1 MFERADI
8 DHSTVDLKFDD
19 ATADALMKVCR
30 DAASALEEKIPAQ
43 KTAADTALQEF
54 KGHFSEVYKRNIEVA
69 VDNGTAIA
77 GRLRQFA
84 DGVQKLKDSAARER
98 ENRRKMRDYEENTP
112 EVVKG
117 AIEWAGWGPK
127 VDHEE
132 APTFNT
138 DAPEAAKREHP
149 APAANAG
156 SPSDTSSARPSDL
169 RSSSTVSQSLHDD
182 FQTTP
187 NSIRA
192 KAADFKDKCQ
202 WGTADCEPIL
212 QPFEAWITANES
224 EAKWAQVVADAFATA
239 GSEHEI
245 NKLSNQ
251 TIQQYLESHGVANYN
266 REDLKVPAASLEGRA
281 TSSGYANDPVNV
293 ATGNFIEEEID
304 IAFSNLASSC
314 AVTRM
319 YNSLTV
325 HGNGDDLPPLA
336 GVFGPGWSSNLD
348 TVLNFSD
355 EGATWI
361 MPDGRH
367 LLFARAGE
375 GFARVETDP
384 SWLTRTGASE
394 IATTPMGR
402 FILETCALSTET
414 DLYIIS
420 DNQGHQWFFTLTGA
434 WLGST
439 GGEGTTLAVTRAAD
453 GLISSLVHE
462 LNRSITFD
470 YVDGLVAVAR
480 TSAGERVE
488 YAYAPAGSTATGHLV
503 SVTSGA
509 GTRTYEHDDN
519 ALIHR
524 VIAADGTVEVTNT
537 YDESARIA
545 HQHTEYGRDVRY
557 LYLDGGV
564 TEVADEDGS
573 QANVWISDDSGRLTA
588 IIDADGGRTSFGYDR
603 FSNRIRVIDRDGSR
617 TTRISDSRGRITR
630 DVTPEGQDTRYA
642 YDEYDRVTAVSISAF
657 EADPKKRYEAT
668 QARRNAADTEA
679 DTGEVTPISTITYE
693 YANAWDHNPSR
704 VVDALGGVTELNW
717 EGGLLTSLTGPEGV
731 SMTLNYDEFGN
742 LTSFADQEGNITS
755 FTYTAAGHLAQ
766 VTTPL
771 GLTTSFTH
779 DAAGNITGR
788 QDPDGSRW
796 KFEYTAGR
804 RLVAVIDPSGARTS
818 YEYGPSGDMT
828 AVIDPL
834 GRRTERTFDKNG
846 NVATVTLPNGGVFS
860 YVWDGLSRLIR
871 TVDPAGGHWENTYDA
886 ASVLT
891 KMTDPTGVRVRTQ
904 ADRKSGSVTSWDGT
918 DGVRVK
924 FDHLGRPVAR
934 EEIFSP
940 TEAAQEAPKARA
952 EKTDTP
958 ESAAELVV
966 YDPAGNPVEIL
977 DAEGGLTRYEYNLA
991 SQLVRQVSPV
1001 GRITAYTYNS
1011 CGRLD
1016 SVTEGAETAEAVTTR
1031 YSYDA
1036 DGRLTERNLPGM
1048 SEKITYDANSRVVSV
1063 IGGSGG
1069 DAFYTY
1075 DACGR
1080 VRSIRDAAWG
1090 TRKFSYDAAGQV
1102 TEVTNGLGGVT
1113 RYTYD
1118 DAGNV
1123 TKVTDPAG
1131 RITTYEY
1138 DVLGNMV
1145 KTMDPAGAITL
1156 YEYDAAGR
1164 VLRVVDAAQKVHA
1177 WGYDSSGA
1185 ACAYSV
1191 DGTEQ
1196 LRVDR
1201 DNRTR
1206 SVTVTDYAAGIPA
1219 DDRDGNLP
1227 WVSRYELDRLGR
1239 ITSVARSWGKFQS
1252 ATSNGAYELS
1262 YAYDADGYRTG
1273 FTSPYGALA
1282 YTRNAVGSISAI
1294 TNTDTGEQSS
1304 LGYDAAGALIR
1315 AQVADT
1321 VRSWTY
1327 DGHGAITGYTETAA
1341 DADNS
1346 ADVRVEVIRDEAGRI
1361 VGVDSAAGLITYAY
1375 DGAGQLVSARRGNE
1389 RMSWVWDAAGCLI
1402 REEYTRNTTTGE
1414 DATDNAASEAAGW
1427 VRVLVYDDA
1436 AQVRAIGTYTATSVV
1451 DNADSGAEQVREF
1464 LSGGNASE
1472 FTAQLPEHVDLN
1484 FAGDGRTVEGLPLT
1498 LVRLYSYDAV
1508 GRRTGEVASDGSS
1521 VTMGYSLA
1529 GSIASMTTADSGSCT
1544 RVQVAAGVAGDVAG
1558 ISSLASGWIPVV
1570 MDLTAEVPTVVGVGE
1585 MPVPTPGVSM
1595 LGAHASGGSGVRG
1608 TSSSVPAGG
1617 AGVLSGFTSNAGV
1630 SSVPGLASSA
1640 GLLDPFQLPITPL
1653 TGSDAAVAGAVP
1665 GVGINASGALTVG
1678 GFALMG
1684 ARVAD
1689 PVSRSF
1695 TSRDPLLPVPGA
1707 GWVGNPYSL
1716 IGNNPVGLVDP
1727 WGLSP
1732 ISREELDKARYEK
1745 SAAKW
1750 LDDHSQLIQVGLTVI
1765 GVGASILGFFVA
1777 GPVALVVLGAVAGA
1791 AMAGANAINEQRG
1804 PDGRINWGNV
1814 GRDMLIGGA
1823 FGALGGG
1830 AAKFG
1835 GAAMTR
1841 IMSSRGASAVQGM
1854 LKIDKL
1860 SRGAQAVTTKVM
1872 VNGAAGAANSFTQGF
1887 QDLALDTVN
1896 GREGDNREYSLKGH
1910 IVSTLSGGVF
1920 GGAGEI
1926 IRPVA
1931 GTIANLPKLAK
1942 YASPARKVLD
1952 IGLHTG
1958 LAGTQAAVES
1968 WGESKDGSI
1977 SADKVAFK
1985 TLEGFSKAHK
1995 NYNPQ
2000 GTFTNPRTI
2009 NQMGVIHPKSLSSY
2023 TDTQFGRDT
2032 LKNTMV
2038 GISKE
2043 NVTSFA
2049 LDERSNATSYLA
2061 ENHEKLW
2068 ENRGNLWDK
2077 RSELWS
2083 DYQEHRQSKD

>member
-156 SPSDTSSARPSDL
+156 NPSDTSSARPSDL

-192 KAADFKDKCQ
+192 KAADFEDKCQ

-212 QPFEAWITANES
+212 QPFEAWVTANES

-319 YNSLTV
+319 YNSLAV

-367 LLFARAGE
+367 LFFARAGE

-384 SWLTRTGASE
+384 YWLTRTGASE

-402 FILETCALSTET
+402 FILETCALSTEA

-462 LNRSITFD
+462 LNRSIMFD

-488 YAYAPAGSTATGHLV
+488 YAYAPAGSTAAGHLV
-503 SVTSGA
+503 SITSGA

-657 EADPKKRYEAT
+657 ETDPKKRYAAT
-668 QARRNAADTEA
+668 QARRNAADAEA

-742 LTSFADQEGNITS
+742 LTSFADQEGNTTS

-771 GLTTSFTH
+771 GFITSFTH

-804 RLVAVIDPSGARTS
+804 RLVAVIDPSGARTG

-834 GRRTERTFDKNG
+834 GRRTERTFDENG

-991 SQLVRQVSPV
+991 SQLVRQISPA

-1069 DAFYTY
+1069 DVFYTY

-1113 RYTYD
+1113 RYAYD
-1118 DAGNV
+1118 EAGNV

-1177 WGYDSSGA
+1177 WGYDSSGV

-1191 DGTEQ
+1191 DGNEQ

-1219 DDRDGNLP
+1219 DDRDENLP

-1239 ITSVARSWGKFQS
+1239 ITAVARSWGEAQS
-1252 ATSNGAYELS
+1252 PTSNGAYELS

-1282 YTRNAVGSISAI
+1282 YTRNAVGNISAI

-1346 ADVRVEVIRDEAGRI
+1346 ADVRVEIIRDEAGRI
-1361 VGVDSAAGLITYAY
+1361 VGVDSAAGLITYTY

-1414 DATDNAASEAAGW
+1414 DATDNTASEAAGW
-1427 VRVLVYDDA
+1427 VRVLAYDDA
-1436 AQVRAIGTYTATSVV
+1436 AQVRAIGTYTATSVA
-1451 DNADSGAEQVREF
+1451 DNADSDAEQVREF
-1464 LSGGNASE
+1464 LSSGNASE

-1529 GSIASMTTADSGSCT
+1529 GSIASMTTADSGSCA
-1544 RVQVAAGVAGDVAG
+1544 RVQVAAGVAGDIAG
-1558 ISSLASGWIPVV
+1558 ISSLASGWTPVV
-1570 MDLTAEVPTVVGVGE
+1570 MDPTAEVPTVVGVGE

-1595 LGAHASGGSGVRG
+1595 LGTPASGGSGVRG
-1608 TSSSVPAGG
+1608 TSSSVLAGG
-1617 AGVLSGFTSNAGV
+1617 AGVLGGFTSNAGV
-1630 SSVPGLASSA
+1630 SSVPGLAGPA

-1750 LDDHSQLIQVGLTVI
+1750 LDDNSEGIKIGLTIV
-1765 GVGASILGFFVA
+1765 GVLASAAGFLVA

-1791 AMAGANAINEQRG
+1791 AMAGASAIEENKG

-1830 AAKFG
+1830 VTKLG
-1835 GAAMTR
+1835 SSAMTKVLSTR
-1841 IMSSRGASAVQGM
+1841 AVNATKPM
-1854 LKIDKL
+1854 M
-1860 SRGAQAVTTKVM
+1860 QATKATRM
-1872 VNGAAGAANSFTQGF
+1872 FRAARTRAIIGGTSGAANSFTQGF
-1887 QDLALDTVN
+1887 RDLAFDKLY
-1896 GREGDNREYSLKGH
+1896 EGKEGYEPKYSLQNHLASTAVGGLTGS
-1910 IVSTLSGGVF
+1910 VSGLVSPAAGSLSKNPIKVGNVTLNNRRVLETAINGGVSF
-1920 GGAGEI
+1920 TGSVVED
-1926 IRPVA
+1926 
-1931 GTIANLPKLAK
+1931 LASGK
-1942 YASPARKVLD
+1942 EVSWSK
-1952 IGLHTG
+1952 
-1958 LAGTQAAVES
+1958 AAVEGTS
-1968 WGESKDGSI
+1968 GSFNGYKNFKAPTRADASTIQQLGYKSPNYLRTYLPSKHG
-1977 SADKVAFK
+1977 A
-1985 TLEGFSKAHK
+1985 TNLEGTMEDLA
-1995 NYNPQ
+1995 
-2000 GTFTNPRTI
+2000 
-2009 NQMGVIHPKSLSSY
+2009 
-2023 TDTQFGRDT
+2023 RD
-2032 LKNTMV
+2032 
-2038 GISKE
+2038 
-2043 NVTSFA
+2043 NVTSYFKKKA
-2049 LDERSNATSYLA
+2049 SGE
-2061 ENHEKLW
+2061 E
-2068 ENRGNLWDK
+2068 
-2077 RSELWS
+2077 
-2083 DYQEHRQSKD
+2083 

>member
-156 SPSDTSSARPSDL
+156 NPSDTSSARPSDL

-212 QPFEAWITANES
+212 QPFEAWVTANES

-325 HGNGDDLPPLA
+325 HGNGDDLPPMA

-367 LLFARAGE
+367 LFFARAGE

-384 SWLTRTGASE
+384 YWLTRTGASE

-402 FILETCALSTET
+402 FILETCALSTEA

-439 GGEGTTLAVTRAAD
+439 GGESTTLAVTRAAD

-657 EADPKKRYEAT
+657 ETDPKKRYAAT
-668 QARRNAADTEA
+668 QARRNAADAEA
-679 DTGEVTPISTITYE
+679 DNGEVTPISTITYE

-991 SQLVRQVSPV
+991 SQLVRQVSPA

-1069 DAFYTY
+1069 DVFYTY

-1118 DAGNV
+1118 EAGNV

-1145 KTMDPAGAITL
+1145 KTTDPAGAITL

-1177 WGYDSSGA
+1177 WGYDSSGV

-1191 DGTEQ
+1191 DGNEQ

-1219 DDRDGNLP
+1219 DDRDENLP

-1239 ITSVARSWGKFQS
+1239 ITAVARSWGEAQS
-1252 ATSNGAYELS
+1252 AASNGAYELS

-1273 FTSPYGALA
+1273 FTSPYGALT
-1282 YTRNAVGSISAI
+1282 YTRNAVGNISAI

-1346 ADVRVEVIRDEAGRI
+1346 ADVRVEIIRDEAGRI

-1414 DATDNAASEAAGW
+1414 DATNNTASEAAGW
-1427 VRVLVYDDA
+1427 VRVLAYDDA
-1436 AQVRAIGTYTATSVV
+1436 AQVRAIGTYTAASVA
-1451 DNADSGAEQVREF
+1451 DNADSDSGAEQVREF
-1464 LSGGNASE
+1464 LAGGNASE
-1472 FTAQLPEHVDLN
+1472 STAQLPEHVDLN

-1529 GSIASMTTADSGSCT
+1529 GSIASMTTADSGSCA
-1544 RVQVAAGVAGDVAG
+1544 RVQVAAGVAGDIAG

-1570 MDLTAEVPTVVGVGE
+1570 MDPTAEVPTVVGVGE
-1585 MPVPTPGVSM
+1585 MPVPTPGVNM
-1595 LGAHASGGSGVRG
+1595 LGAPASGGSGVRG
-1608 TSSSVPAGG
+1608 TSSSVLAGG
-1617 AGVLSGFTSNAGV
+1617 AGVLGGFTSNAGV

-1640 GLLDPFQLPITPL
+1640 GLLDPFQLPTTPL
-1653 TGSDAAVAGAVP
+1653 TGSDAAVP

-1750 LDDHSQLIQVGLTVI
+1750 LDDNSEGIKIGLTIV
-1765 GVGASILGFFVA
+1765 GVLASAAGFLVA

-1791 AMAGANAINEQRG
+1791 AMAGASAIEENKG

-1830 AAKFG
+1830 VTKLG
-1835 GAAMTR
+1835 SSAMTKVLSTR
-1841 IMSSRGASAVQGM
+1841 AVNATKPM
-1854 LKIDKL
+1854 M
-1860 SRGAQAVTTKVM
+1860 QATKATRM
-1872 VNGAAGAANSFTQGF
+1872 FRAARTRAIIGGTSGAANSFTQGF
-1887 QDLALDTVN
+1887 RDLAFDKLY
-1896 GREGDNREYSLKGH
+1896 EGKEGYEPKYSLQNHLASTAVGGLTGS
-1910 IVSTLSGGVF
+1910 VSGLVSPAAGSLSKNPIKVGNVTLNNRRVLETAINGGVSF
-1920 GGAGEI
+1920 TGSVVED
-1926 IRPVA
+1926 
-1931 GTIANLPKLAK
+1931 LASGK
-1942 YASPARKVLD
+1942 EVSWSK
-1952 IGLHTG
+1952 
-1958 LAGTQAAVES
+1958 AAVEGTS
-1968 WGESKDGSI
+1968 GSFNGYKNFKAPTRADASTIQQLGYKSPNYLRTYLPSKHG
-1977 SADKVAFK
+1977 A
-1985 TLEGFSKAHK
+1985 TNLEGTMEDLA
-1995 NYNPQ
+1995 
-2000 GTFTNPRTI
+2000 
-2009 NQMGVIHPKSLSSY
+2009 
-2023 TDTQFGRDT
+2023 RD
-2032 LKNTMV
+2032 
-2038 GISKE
+2038 
-2043 NVTSFA
+2043 NVTSYFKKKA
-2049 LDERSNATSYLA
+2049 SGE
-2061 ENHEKLW
+2061 E
-2068 ENRGNLWDK
+2068 
-2077 RSELWS
+2077 
-2083 DYQEHRQSKD
+2083 

>member
-156 SPSDTSSARPSDL
+156 NPSDTSSARPSDL

-212 QPFEAWITANES
+212 QPFEAWVTANES

-304 IAFSNLASSC
+304 IAFSNFASSC

-319 YNSLTV
+319 YNSLAV

-367 LLFARAGE
+367 LFFARAGE

-384 SWLTRTGASE
+384 YWLTRTGASE

-402 FILETCALSTET
+402 FILETCALSTEA
-414 DLYIIS
+414 DLYIVS

-488 YAYAPAGSTATGHLV
+488 YAYAPAGSTAAGHLV

-657 EADPKKRYEAT
+657 ETDPKKRYEAT
-668 QARRNAADTEA
+668 QARRNAADAEA
-679 DTGEVTPISTITYE
+679 DNGEVTPISTITYE

-742 LTSFADQEGNITS
+742 LTSFADQEGNTTS

-834 GRRTERTFDKNG
+834 GRRTERTFDENG

-991 SQLVRQVSPV
+991 SQLVRQISPA

-1048 SEKITYDANSRVVSV
+1048 SEKITYDANSRVISV

-1069 DAFYTY
+1069 DVFYTY

-1118 DAGNV
+1118 EAGNV

-1177 WGYDSSGA
+1177 WGYDSSGV

-1191 DGTEQ
+1191 DGNEQ

-1219 DDRDGNLP
+1219 DDRDENLP

-1239 ITSVARSWGKFQS
+1239 ITSVARSWGEFQS
-1252 ATSNGAYELS
+1252 AASGSGAYELS

-1282 YTRNAVGSISAI
+1282 YTRNAVGNISAI

-1327 DGHGAITGYTETAA
+1327 DGHGAITGYSETAA

-1346 ADVRVEVIRDEAGRI
+1346 ADVRVEIIRDEAGRI

-1427 VRVLVYDDA
+1427 VRVLAYDDA
-1436 AQVRAIGTYTATSVV
+1436 AQVRAIGTYTATSVA
-1451 DNADSGAEQVREF
+1451 DNADSDSGAEQVREF

-1472 FTAQLPEHVDLN
+1472 FTAQLPERVDLN

-1529 GSIASMTTADSGSCT
+1529 GSIASMTTADSGSCA
-1544 RVQVAAGVAGDVAG
+1544 RVQVAAGVAGDIAG
-1558 ISSLASGWIPVV
+1558 ISSLASGWTPVV
-1570 MDLTAEVPTVVGVGE
+1570 MDPTAEVPTVVGVGE

-1595 LGAHASGGSGVRG
+1595 LGTPASGGSGVRG
-1608 TSSSVPAGG
+1608 TSSSVLAGG
-1617 AGVLSGFTSNAGV
+1617 AGVLAGV
-1630 SSVPGLASSA
+1630 SSVPGLAGPA
-1640 GLLDPFQLPITPL
+1640 GLLDPFQLPTTPL
-1653 TGSDAAVAGAVP
+1653 TGSNAAVAGAVP

-1745 SAAKW
+1745 SLAKT
-1750 LDDHSQLIQVGLTVI
+1750 LDDNADYIKTGLLIVGTVLAVAAVFVT
-1765 GVGASILGFFVA
+1765 GGA
-1777 GPVALVVLGAVAGA
+1777 ALIALGALSGGMLA
-1791 AMAGANAINEQRG
+1791 AADAMDKNKG

-1814 GRDMLIGGA
+1814 AIAGGIGAA
-1823 FGALGGG
+1823 FGAAGGAIGKYGGNYLAKGMGKFKAPAKAATEYGQRLARGVRTNIAVNAGNGAMAGFVYGFKDPVIGFATGNDKYKYDLRAHIASTVAGGVAGGLGG
-1830 AAKFG
+1830 
-1835 GAAMTR
+1835 
-1841 IMSSRGASAVQGM
+1841 
-1854 LKIDKL
+1854 L
-1860 SRGAQAVTTKVM
+1860 SGP
-1872 VNGAAGAANSFTQGF
+1872 AAGSTIKAYNSNLTTTGPAQKAIQATYNGLIGAGSSVLE
-1887 QDLALDTVN
+1887 DAMAGKEISPAKAL
-1896 GREGDNREYSLKGH
+1896 YSG
-1910 IVSTLSGGVF
+1910 VTGAGTTFNPSLSGTN
-1920 GGAGEI
+1920 EPHT
-1926 IRPVA
+1926 IR
-1931 GTIANLPKLAK
+1931 
-1942 YASPARKVLD
+1942 
-1952 IGLHTG
+1952 
-1958 LAGTQAAVES
+1958 
-1968 WGESKDGSI
+1968 
-1977 SADKVAFK
+1977 
-1985 TLEGFSKAHK
+1985 
-1995 NYNPQ
+1995 
-2000 GTFTNPRTI
+2000 
-2009 NQMGVIHPKSLSSY
+2009 QMGVNQPRSLHGVGNSKTGVGLMNASAAGTAHGTVSGNGKDGFSQL
-2023 TDTQFGRDT
+2023 TDQWFGM
-2032 LKNTMV
+2032 K
-2038 GISKE
+2038 
-2043 NVTSFA
+2043 
-2049 LDERSNATSYLA
+2049 
-2061 ENHEKLW
+2061 
-2068 ENRGNLWDK
+2068 
-2077 RSELWS
+2077 
-2083 DYQEHRQSKD
+2083 

>member
-156 SPSDTSSARPSDL
+156 NPSDTSSARPSDL

-212 QPFEAWITANES
+212 QPFEAWVTANES

-319 YNSLTV
+319 YNSLAV

-367 LLFARAGE
+367 LFFARAGE

-384 SWLTRTGASE
+384 YWLTRTGASE
-394 IATTPMGR
+394 IATAPMGR
-402 FILETCALSTET
+402 FILETCALSTEA
-414 DLYIIS
+414 DLYIVS
-420 DNQGHQWFFTLTGA
+420 NNQGHQWFFTLTGA

-480 TSAGERVE
+480 TSAGERIE
-488 YAYAPAGSTATGHLV
+488 YAYAPAGSTAAGHLV
-503 SVTSGA
+503 SITSGA

-657 EADPKKRYEAT
+657 ETDPKKRYAAT
-668 QARRNAADTEA
+668 QARRNAADAEA
-679 DTGEVTPISTITYE
+679 DNGEVTPISTITYE

-796 KFEYTAGR
+796 KFEYIAGR

-834 GRRTERTFDKNG
+834 GRRTERTFDENG

-991 SQLVRQVSPV
+991 SQLVRQVSPA

-1016 SVTEGAETAEAVTTR
+1016 SVTEGAETVEAVTTR

-1069 DAFYTY
+1069 DVFYTY

-1080 VRSIRDAAWG
+1080 VRSVRDAAWG

-1118 DAGNV
+1118 EAGNV

-1138 DVLGNMV
+1138 DVLGSMV
-1145 KTMDPAGAITL
+1145 KTTDPAGVVTL

-1177 WGYDSSGA
+1177 WGYDSSGV
-1185 ACAYSV
+1185 ACTYSV
-1191 DGTEQ
+1191 DGNEQ

-1239 ITSVARSWGKFQS
+1239 ITSVARSWGGAQS
-1252 ATSNGAYELS
+1252 AASGSGAYELS

-1282 YTRNAVGSISAI
+1282 YTRNAVGNISAI

-1327 DGHGAITGYTETAA
+1327 DGHGAITGYSETAA

-1346 ADVRVEVIRDEAGRI
+1346 ADVRVEIIRDEAGRI

-1414 DATDNAASEAAGW
+1414 GATDNAASEAAGW

-1436 AQVRAIGTYTATSVV
+1436 AQVRAIGTYTAASVA

-1472 FTAQLPEHVDLN
+1472 FTAQLPERVDLN

-1508 GRRTGEVASDGSS
+1508 GRRTDEVASDGSS

-1529 GSIASMTTADSGSCT
+1529 GSIASMTTADSGSCA
-1544 RVQVAAGVAGDVAG
+1544 RVQVAAGVTGEVAG
-1558 ISSLASGWIPVV
+1558 ISSLASGWTPVV
-1570 MDLTAEVPTVVGVGE
+1570 MDPTAEVPTVVGVGE

-1595 LGAHASGGSGVRG
+1595 LGAPASGGFSVRG
-1608 TSSSVPAGG
+1608 TSSSVLAGG
-1617 AGVLSGFTSNAGV
+1617 AGVLGGFTSNAGV

-1640 GLLDPFQLPITPL
+1640 GLLDPFQLPTTPL
-1653 TGSDAAVAGAVP
+1653 TGSDAAVP

-1678 GFALMG
+1678 GLALMG

-1716 IGNNPVGLVDP
+1716 VGNNPVGLVDP

-1750 LDDHSQLIQVGLTVI
+1750 LDDNSEGIKTFLTYAGI
-1765 GVGASILGFFVA
+1765 AASVLGFVAA

-1791 AMAGANAINEQRG
+1791 AMAGASAIEENKG

-1830 AAKFG
+1830 VTKLG
-1835 GAAMTR
+1835 SSAMTKVLSTR
-1841 IMSSRGASAVQGM
+1841 AVNATKPM
-1854 LKIDKL
+1854 M
-1860 SRGAQAVTTKVM
+1860 QATKATRM
-1872 VNGAAGAANSFTQGF
+1872 FRAARTRAIIGGTSGAANSFTQGF
-1887 QDLALDTVN
+1887 RDLAFDKLY
-1896 GREGDNREYSLKGH
+1896 EGKEGYEPKYSLQNHLASTAVGGLTGS
-1910 IVSTLSGGVF
+1910 VSGLVSPAAGSLSKNPIKVGNVTLNNRRVLETAINGGVSF
-1920 GGAGEI
+1920 TGSVVED
-1926 IRPVA
+1926 
-1931 GTIANLPKLAK
+1931 LASGK
-1942 YASPARKVLD
+1942 EVSWSK
-1952 IGLHTG
+1952 
-1958 LAGTQAAVES
+1958 AAVEGTS
-1968 WGESKDGSI
+1968 GSFNGYKNFKAPTRADASTIQQLGYKSPNYLRTYLPSKHG
-1977 SADKVAFK
+1977 A
-1985 TLEGFSKAHK
+1985 TNLEGTMEDLA
-1995 NYNPQ
+1995 
-2000 GTFTNPRTI
+2000 
-2009 NQMGVIHPKSLSSY
+2009 
-2023 TDTQFGRDT
+2023 RD
-2032 LKNTMV
+2032 
-2038 GISKE
+2038 
-2043 NVTSFA
+2043 NVTSYFKKKA
-2049 LDERSNATSYLA
+2049 SGE
-2061 ENHEKLW
+2061 E
-2068 ENRGNLWDK
+2068 
-2077 RSELWS
+2077 
-2083 DYQEHRQSKD
+2083 

>member
-156 SPSDTSSARPSDL
+156 NPSDTSSARPSDL

-212 QPFEAWITANES
+212 QPFEAWVTANES

-304 IAFSNLASSC
+304 IAFSNFASSC

-319 YNSLTV
+319 YNSLAV

-367 LLFARAGE
+367 LFFARAGE

-384 SWLTRTGASE
+384 YWLTRTGASE

-402 FILETCALSTET
+402 FILETCALSTEA
-414 DLYIIS
+414 DLYIVS

-488 YAYAPAGSTATGHLV
+488 YAYAPAGSTAAGHLV
-503 SVTSGA
+503 SITSGA

-657 EADPKKRYEAT
+657 ETDPKKRYAAT
-668 QARRNAADTEA
+668 QARRNAADAEA

-742 LTSFADQEGNITS
+742 LTSFADQEGNTTS

-834 GRRTERTFDKNG
+834 GRRTERTFDENG

-991 SQLVRQVSPV
+991 SQLVRQISPA

-1048 SEKITYDANSRVVSV
+1048 SEKITYDANSRVISV

-1069 DAFYTY
+1069 DVFYTY

-1118 DAGNV
+1118 EAGNV

-1177 WGYDSSGA
+1177 WGYDSSGV

-1191 DGTEQ
+1191 DGNEQ

-1219 DDRDGNLP
+1219 DDRDENLP

-1239 ITSVARSWGKFQS
+1239 ITSVARSWGEFQS
-1252 ATSNGAYELS
+1252 AASGSGAYELS

-1282 YTRNAVGSISAI
+1282 YTRNAVGNISAI

-1327 DGHGAITGYTETAA
+1327 DGHGAITGYSETAA

-1346 ADVRVEVIRDEAGRI
+1346 ADVRVEIIRDEAGRI

-1427 VRVLVYDDA
+1427 VRVLAYDDA
-1436 AQVRAIGTYTATSVV
+1436 AQVRAIGTYTATSVA
-1451 DNADSGAEQVREF
+1451 DNADSDSGAEQVREF

-1472 FTAQLPEHVDLN
+1472 FTAQLPERVDLN

-1529 GSIASMTTADSGSCT
+1529 GSIASMTTADSGSCA
-1544 RVQVAAGVAGDVAG
+1544 RVQVAAGVAGEVAG

-1570 MDLTAEVPTVVGVGE
+1570 MDPTAEVPTVVGVGE

-1608 TSSSVPAGG
+1608 TSSSVLAGG
-1617 AGVLSGFTSNAGV
+1617 AGVLGGFTSNAGV
-1630 SSVPGLASSA
+1630 SSVPGLAGPA
-1640 GLLDPFQLPITPL
+1640 GLLDPFQLPTTPL

-1678 GFALMG
+1678 GYALIG

-1745 SAAKW
+1745 SLAKT
-1750 LDDHSQLIQVGLTVI
+1750 LDDNADYIKTGLLIVGTVLAVAAVFVT
-1765 GVGASILGFFVA
+1765 GGA
-1777 GPVALVVLGAVAGA
+1777 ALIALGALSGGMLA
-1791 AMAGANAINEQRG
+1791 AADAMDKNKG

-1814 GRDMLIGGA
+1814 AIAGGIGAA
-1823 FGALGGG
+1823 FGAAGGAIGKYGGNYLAKGMGKFKAPAKAATEYGQRLARGVRTNIAVNAGNGAMAGFVYGFKDPVIGFATGNDKYKYDLRAHIASTVAGGVAGGLGG
-1830 AAKFG
+1830 
-1835 GAAMTR
+1835 
-1841 IMSSRGASAVQGM
+1841 
-1854 LKIDKL
+1854 L
-1860 SRGAQAVTTKVM
+1860 SGP
-1872 VNGAAGAANSFTQGF
+1872 AAGSTIKAYNSNLTTTGPAQKAIQATYNGLIGAGSSVLE
-1887 QDLALDTVN
+1887 DAMAGKEISPAKAL
-1896 GREGDNREYSLKGH
+1896 YSG
-1910 IVSTLSGGVF
+1910 VTGAGTTFNPSLSGTN
-1920 GGAGEI
+1920 EPHT
-1926 IRPVA
+1926 IR
-1931 GTIANLPKLAK
+1931 
-1942 YASPARKVLD
+1942 
-1952 IGLHTG
+1952 
-1958 LAGTQAAVES
+1958 
-1968 WGESKDGSI
+1968 
-1977 SADKVAFK
+1977 
-1985 TLEGFSKAHK
+1985 
-1995 NYNPQ
+1995 
-2000 GTFTNPRTI
+2000 
-2009 NQMGVIHPKSLSSY
+2009 QMGVNQPRSLHGVGNSKTGVGLMNASAAGTAHGTVSGNGKDGFSQL
-2023 TDTQFGRDT
+2023 TDQWFGM
-2032 LKNTMV
+2032 K
-2038 GISKE
+2038 
-2043 NVTSFA
+2043 
-2049 LDERSNATSYLA
+2049 
-2061 ENHEKLW
+2061 
-2068 ENRGNLWDK
+2068 
-2077 RSELWS
+2077 
-2083 DYQEHRQSKD
+2083 

>member
-1 MFERADI
+1 MGDQPDRNSPHYANRNDVE
-8 DHSTVDLKFDD
+8 FDD
-19 ATADALMKVCR
+19 ATSDAL
-30 DAASALEEKIPAQ
+30 ASACRNAARDLRDKVPGQ
-43 KTAADTALQEF
+43 RTKADTAMVEF
-54 KGHFSEVYKRNIEVA
+54 KGYFSKLYDNNINTA
-69 VDNGTAIA
+69 VDNGKDIA
-77 GRLRQFA
+77 TVLDQLA
-84 DGVQKLKDSAARER
+84 KVVDNLK
-98 ENRRKMRDYEENTP
+98 
-112 EVVKG
+112 
-117 AIEWAGWGPK
+117 
-127 VDHEE
+127 
-132 APTFNT
+132 
-138 DAPEAAKREHP
+138 EAAHKEQKIREDARHYEDDWFGLRKSWDDFWGSAPKLPDPYIPDTTIDTTQVGQREHP
-149 APAANAG
+149 TPGAPGGG
-156 SPSDTSSARPSDL
+156 SGSTSGTSSAKPSDL
-169 RSSSTVSQSLHDD
+169 RESAKTSHQLFVD
-182 FQTTP
+182 FRNVP
-187 NSIRA
+187 GDIRA
-192 KAADFKDKCQ
+192 KAANFKEKCK
-202 WGTADCEPIL
+202 WGTIDCENL
-212 QPFEAWITANES
+212 LTTFDKWNNANDQED
-224 EAKWAQVVADAFATA
+224 KWATTIADEFAKA
-239 GSEHEI
+239 GSENTVNTVSNAALQAALD
-245 NKLSNQ
+245 NKS
-251 TIQQYLESHGVANYN
+251 IKSS
-266 REDLKVPAASLEGRA
+266 REDLKVPAPSVVGQP

-319 YNSLTV
+319 YNSLAV

-367 LLFARAGE
+367 LFFARAGE

-384 SWLTRTGASE
+384 YWLTRTGASE

-402 FILETCALSTET
+402 FILETCALSTEA

-420 DNQGHQWFFTLTGA
+420 DNQGHLWFFTLTGA

-462 LNRSITFD
+462 LNRSIMFD

-488 YAYAPAGSTATGHLV
+488 YAYAPAGSTAAGHLV
-503 SVTSGA
+503 SITSGA

-657 EADPKKRYEAT
+657 ETDPKKRYEAT
-668 QARRNAADTEA
+668 QARRNAADAEA
-679 DTGEVTPISTITYE
+679 DTGEVTPISTVTYE

-742 LTSFADQEGNITS
+742 LTSFADQEGNTTS

-834 GRRTERTFDKNG
+834 GRRTERTFDENG

-891 KMTDPTGVRVRTQ
+891 KMTDPTGVRVHTQ

-991 SQLVRQVSPV
+991 SQLVRQVSPA

-1048 SEKITYDANSRVVSV
+1048 SEKITYDANSRVISV

-1069 DAFYTY
+1069 DVFYTY

-1118 DAGNV
+1118 EAGNV

-1206 SVTVTDYAAGIPA
+1206 SVTVTDYAASIPA
-1219 DDRDGNLP
+1219 DDRDGSLP

-1239 ITSVARSWGKFQS
+1239 ITAVARSWGESQS
-1252 ATSNGAYELS
+1252 AASGSGAYELS

-1282 YTRNAVGSISAI
+1282 YTRNAVGNISAI

-1304 LGYDAAGALIR
+1304 LSYDAAGALIR

-1346 ADVRVEVIRDEAGRI
+1346 ADVRVEIIRDEAGRI

-1427 VRVLVYDDA
+1427 VRVLAYDDA
-1436 AQVRAIGTYTATSVV
+1436 AQVRAIGTYTATSVAG
-1451 DNADSGAEQVREF
+1451 NADSDAKQVREF
-1464 LSGGNASE
+1464 LADGNASE

-1484 FAGDGRTVEGLPLT
+1484 FAGDGRTVERLPLT

-1529 GSIASMTTADSGSCT
+1529 GSIASMTTADSGSCA
-1544 RVQVAAGVAGDVAG
+1544 RVQVAAGVAGEVAG
-1558 ISSLASGWIPVV
+1558 ISSLASGWTPVV
-1570 MDLTAEVPTVVGVGE
+1570 MDPTAEVPTVVGVGE

-1595 LGAHASGGSGVRG
+1595 LGASASGGSGVRG
-1608 TSSSVPAGG
+1608 TSSSVLAGG
-1617 AGVLSGFTSNAGV
+1617 AGVLGGFASNAGV

-1640 GLLDPFQLPITPL
+1640 GLLDPFQLPTTPL
-1653 TGSDAAVAGAVP
+1653 MGSDAAVAGGVP
-1665 GVGINASGALTVG
+1665 GVGVDVSGALTVG

-1716 IGNNPVGLVDP
+1716 VGNNPVGLVDP

-1732 ISREELDKARYEK
+1732 ISVEDLNKIREDRAKMWQNIGEW
-1745 SAAKW
+1745 AA
-1750 LDDHSQLIQVGLTVI
+1750 TVAMI
-1765 GVGASILGFFVA
+1765 GAGA
-1777 GPVALVVLGAVAGA
+1777 VLGAMATGLGPLGGA
-1791 AMAGANAINEQRG
+1791 
-1804 PDGRINWGNV
+1804 
-1814 GRDMLIGGA
+1814 A
-1823 FGALGGG
+1823 FGAASGALMGAGMYALEQKVSGKSIDWGKAGQEAIKGAITGAVTGAIGGG
-1830 AAKFG
+1830 FTNLAKLKELGKLGKVGNFVADSKITQDVIQNAASGGVGNTVEYVSKGGRDPLEALGKFG
-1835 GAAMTR
+1835 SGAG
-1841 IMSSRGASAVQGM
+1841 SSALGAGVGGKMKTKLGVPGYADGSTMGRVQSGLRTVGSDAVAGGSRELSKYTMETAPSGTFNFGEAAQKTVTGMAKDAVKSTVKTAVKMDKEDAAYYRSTAAFALKNPQLTAHNAVQGIQTAATKASDS
-1854 LKIDKL
+1854 LQIAAIKVQNYDYSQL
-1860 SRGAQAVTTKVM
+1860 VTPPI
-1872 VNGAAGAANSFTQGF
+1872 
-1887 QDLALDTVN
+1887 L
-1896 GREGDNREYSLKGH
+1896 R
-1910 IVSTLSGGVF
+1910 
-1920 GGAGEI
+1920 
-1926 IRPVA
+1926 
-1931 GTIANLPKLAK
+1931 
-1942 YASPARKVLD
+1942 
-1952 IGLHTG
+1952 
-1958 LAGTQAAVES
+1958 
-1968 WGESKDGSI
+1968 
-1977 SADKVAFK
+1977 
-1985 TLEGFSKAHK
+1985 
-1995 NYNPQ
+1995 
-2000 GTFTNPRTI
+2000 
-2009 NQMGVIHPKSLSSY
+2009 
-2023 TDTQFGRDT
+2023 
-2032 LKNTMV
+2032 
-2038 GISKE
+2038 
-2043 NVTSFA
+2043 
-2049 LDERSNATSYLA
+2049 
-2061 ENHEKLW
+2061 
-2068 ENRGNLWDK
+2068 
-2077 RSELWS
+2077 
-2083 DYQEHRQSKD
+2083 

>member
-1 MFERADI
+1 MGDQPDRNSPHYANRNDVE
-8 DHSTVDLKFDD
+8 FDD
-19 ATADALMKVCR
+19 ATSDAL
-30 DAASALEEKIPAQ
+30 ASACRNAARDLRDKVPGQ
-43 KTAADTALQEF
+43 RTKADTAMVEF
-54 KGHFSEVYKRNIEVA
+54 KGYFSKLYDNNINIA
-69 VDNGTAIA
+69 VDNGKDIA
-77 GRLRQFA
+77 TVLDQLA
-84 DGVQKLKDSAARER
+84 KVVDNLK
-98 ENRRKMRDYEENTP
+98 
-112 EVVKG
+112 
-117 AIEWAGWGPK
+117 
-127 VDHEE
+127 
-132 APTFNT
+132 
-138 DAPEAAKREHP
+138 EAAHKEQKIREDARHYEDDWFGLRKSWDDFWGSAPKLPDPYIPDTTIDTTQVGQREHP
-149 APAANAG
+149 TPGAPGGG
-156 SPSDTSSARPSDL
+156 SGSTSGTSSAKPSDL
-169 RSSSTVSQSLHDD
+169 RESAKTSHQLFED
-182 FQTTP
+182 FRNVP
-187 NSIRA
+187 GDIRA
-192 KAADFKDKCQ
+192 KAANFKEKCK
-202 WGTADCEPIL
+202 WGTIDCENL
-212 QPFEAWITANES
+212 LTTFDNWNNANNQEDQWATTIAD
-224 EAKWAQVVADAFATA
+224 EFAKA
-239 GSEHEI
+239 GSENTVNTVSNAALQAALD
-245 NKLSNQ
+245 NKS
-251 TIQQYLESHGVANYN
+251 IKSS
-266 REDLKVPAASLEGRA
+266 REDLKVPAPSVVGQP

-304 IAFSNLASSC
+304 IAFSNFASSC

-319 YNSLTV
+319 YNSLAV

-367 LLFARAGE
+367 LFFARAGE

-384 SWLTRTGASE
+384 YWLTRTGASE

-402 FILETCALSTET
+402 FILETCALSTEA
-414 DLYIIS
+414 DLYIVS

-488 YAYAPAGSTATGHLV
+488 YAYAPAGSTAAGHLV

-657 EADPKKRYEAT
+657 ETDPKKRYAAT
-668 QARRNAADTEA
+668 QARRNSADAEA
-679 DTGEVTPISTITYE
+679 DTGEVIPISTITYE

-704 VVDALGGVTELNW
+704 VVDALGGVTELSW

-742 LTSFADQEGNITS
+742 LTSFADQEGNTTS

-834 GRRTERTFDKNG
+834 GRRTERTFDENG

-991 SQLVRQVSPV
+991 SQLVRQVSPA

-1016 SVTEGAETAEAVTTR
+1016 SVTEGAETVEAVTTR

-1069 DAFYTY
+1069 DVFYTY

-1113 RYTYD
+1113 RYIYD
-1118 DAGNV
+1118 EAGNV
-1123 TKVTDPAG
+1123 TKVTDPAW

-1145 KTMDPAGAITL
+1145 KTTDPAGAITL

-1177 WGYDSSGA
+1177 WGYDSSGV

-1219 DDRDGNLP
+1219 DDRDENLP

-1239 ITSVARSWGKFQS
+1239 ITAVARSWGEFQS
-1252 ATSNGAYELS
+1252 AASNGAYELS

-1282 YTRNAVGSISAI
+1282 YTRNAVGNISAI

-1327 DGHGAITGYTETAA
+1327 DGHGAITGYSETAA

-1402 REEYTRNTTTGE
+1402 REEYTRNTTAAGE
-1414 DATDNAASEAAGW
+1414 GSTDDAASEAAGW

-1436 AQVRAIGTYTATSVV
+1436 AQVRAIGTYTAASVA

-1472 FTAQLPEHVDLN
+1472 FTAQLPERVDLN

-1508 GRRTGEVASDGSS
+1508 GRRTDEVASDGSS

-1529 GSIASMTTADSGSCT
+1529 GSIASMTTADSGSCA
-1544 RVQVAAGVAGDVAG
+1544 RVQVAAGVTGEVAG
-1558 ISSLASGWIPVV
+1558 ISSLASGWTPVV
-1570 MDLTAEVPTVVGVGE
+1570 MDPTAEVPTVVGVGE

-1595 LGAHASGGSGVRG
+1595 LGAPASGGFSVRG
-1608 TSSSVPAGG
+1608 TSSSVLAGG
-1617 AGVLSGFTSNAGV
+1617 AGVLGGFTSNAGV

-1640 GLLDPFQLPITPL
+1640 GLLDPFQLPTTPL
-1653 TGSDAAVAGAVP
+1653 TGSDAAVP

-1678 GFALMG
+1678 GLALMG

-1716 IGNNPVGLVDP
+1716 VGNNPVGLVDP

-1732 ISREELDKARYEK
+1732 ISVEDLNKIRDDERSRPWYERAARAAVGLVRHTWDKVAETATNIAKGVASNVKEIVTDPMGWINKNWEYVVGAGLVAVGFAVGIA
-1745 SAAKW
+1745 SAAGGPATMILLSGVSGALMSGGMSMIEQKATTGHV
-1750 LDDHSQLIQVGLTVI
+1750 DAGKVFKEAAI
-1765 GVGASILGFFVA
+1765 GGVTGMVTGGVA
-1777 GPVALVVLGAVAGA
+1777 GRIVAGA
-1791 AMAGANAINEQRG
+1791 KTSVGAMKEAPKYIQYMDKKLAPVDKVLN
-1804 PDGRINWGNV
+1804 
-1814 GRDMLIGGA
+1814 
-1823 FGALGGG
+1823 
-1830 AAKFG
+1830 
-1835 GAAMTR
+1835 
-1841 IMSSRGASAVQGM
+1841 
-1854 LKIDKL
+1854 KIPQIKP
-1860 SRGAQAVTTKVM
+1860 
-1872 VNGAAGAANSFTQGF
+1872 F
-1887 QDLALDTVN
+1887 Q
-1896 GREGDNREYSLKGH
+1896 SLKGAKGVADDVAEMAPIAEFKNFATEKVAGLMKPGQH
-1910 IVSTLSGGVF
+1910 KWYSPSNMHNAGVSSMTKFPVSHAVNPTVTAFASGG
-1920 GGAGEI
+1920 
-1926 IRPVA
+1926 
-1931 GTIANLPKLAK
+1931 ANHATTE
-1942 YASPARKVLD
+1942 
-1952 IGLHTG
+1952 TG
-1958 LAGTQAAVES
+1958 
-1968 WGESKDGSI
+1968 
-1977 SADKVAFK
+1977 
-1985 TLEGFSKAHK
+1985 
-1995 NYNPQ
+1995 
-2000 GTFTNPRTI
+2000 R
-2009 NQMGVIHPKSLSSY
+2009 
-2023 TDTQFGRDT
+2023 
-2032 LKNTMV
+2032 
-2038 GISKE
+2038 
-2043 NVTSFA
+2043 
-2049 LDERSNATSYLA
+2049 
-2061 ENHEKLW
+2061 
-2068 ENRGNLWDK
+2068 
-2077 RSELWS
+2077 
-2083 DYQEHRQSKD
+2083 

>member
-156 SPSDTSSARPSDL
+156 NPSDTSSARPSDL

-212 QPFEAWITANES
+212 QPFEAWVTANES

-319 YNSLTV
+319 YNSLAV

-367 LLFARAGE
+367 LFFARAGE

-384 SWLTRTGASE
+384 YWLTRTGASE

-402 FILETCALSTET
+402 FILETCALSTEA

-439 GGEGTTLAVTRAAD
+439 GGESTTLAVTRAAD

-480 TSAGERVE
+480 TSAGERIE
-488 YAYAPAGSTATGHLV
+488 YAYAPAGSTAAGHLV

-657 EADPKKRYEAT
+657 ETDPKKRYAAT
-668 QARRNAADTEA
+668 QARRNAADAEA
-679 DTGEVTPISTITYE
+679 DNGEVTPISTITYE

-742 LTSFADQEGNITS
+742 LTSFADQEGNTTS

-766 VTTPL
+766 VITPL
-771 GLTTSFTH
+771 GLITSFTH

-804 RLVAVIDPSGARTS
+804 RLVAVIDPSGARTG

-834 GRRTERTFDKNG
+834 GRRTERTFDENG

-991 SQLVRQVSPV
+991 SQLVRQISPA

-1069 DAFYTY
+1069 DVFYTY

-1113 RYTYD
+1113 RYAYD
-1118 DAGNV
+1118 EAGNV

-1177 WGYDSSGA
+1177 WGYDSSGV
-1185 ACAYSV
+1185 ACAYLV
-1191 DGTEQ
+1191 DGNEQ

-1219 DDRDGNLP
+1219 DDRDENLP

-1239 ITSVARSWGKFQS
+1239 ITAVARSWGEAQS
-1252 ATSNGAYELS
+1252 AASNGAYELS

-1282 YTRNAVGSISAI
+1282 YTRNAVGNISAI

-1327 DGHGAITGYTETAA
+1327 DGHGAITGYSETAV

-1346 ADVRVEVIRDEAGRI
+1346 ADVRVEIIRDEAGRI
-1361 VGVDSAAGLITYAY
+1361 VGVDSAAGLITYTY

-1414 DATDNAASEAAGW
+1414 DATDNTASEAAGW
-1427 VRVLVYDDA
+1427 VRVLAYDDA
-1436 AQVRAIGTYTATSVV
+1436 AQVRAIGTYTATSVA
-1451 DNADSGAEQVREF
+1451 DNADSDAEQVREF
-1464 LSGGNASE
+1464 LSSGNASE

-1529 GSIASMTTADSGSCT
+1529 GSIASMTTADSGSCA
-1544 RVQVAAGVAGDVAG
+1544 RVQVAAGVAGDIAG
-1558 ISSLASGWIPVV
+1558 ISSLASGWTPVV
-1570 MDLTAEVPTVVGVGE
+1570 MDPTAEVPTVVGVGE

-1595 LGAHASGGSGVRG
+1595 LGASASGGSGVRG
-1608 TSSSVPAGG
+1608 TSSSMFAGG
-1617 AGVLSGFTSNAGV
+1617 AGVLGGFTSNAGV
-1630 SSVPGLASSA
+1630 SSVPGLAGPA

-1745 SAAKW
+1745 SLAKT
-1750 LDDHSQLIQVGLTVI
+1750 LDDNADYIKTGLLIVGTVLAVAAVFVT
-1765 GVGASILGFFVA
+1765 GGA
-1777 GPVALVVLGAVAGA
+1777 ALIALGALSGGMLA
-1791 AMAGANAINEQRG
+1791 AADAMDKNKG

-1814 GRDMLIGGA
+1814 AIAGGIGAA
-1823 FGALGGG
+1823 FGAAGGAIGKYGGNYLAKGMGKFKAPAKAATEYGQRLARGVRTNIAVNAGNGAMAGFVYGFKDPVIGFATGNDKYKYDLRAHIASTVAGGVAGGLGG
-1830 AAKFG
+1830 
-1835 GAAMTR
+1835 
-1841 IMSSRGASAVQGM
+1841 
-1854 LKIDKL
+1854 L
-1860 SRGAQAVTTKVM
+1860 SGP
-1872 VNGAAGAANSFTQGF
+1872 AAGSTIKAYNSNLTTTGPAQKAIQATYNGLIGAGSSVLE
-1887 QDLALDTVN
+1887 DAMAGKEISPAKAL
-1896 GREGDNREYSLKGH
+1896 YSG
-1910 IVSTLSGGVF
+1910 VTGAGTTFNPSLSGTN
-1920 GGAGEI
+1920 EPHT
-1926 IRPVA
+1926 IR
-1931 GTIANLPKLAK
+1931 
-1942 YASPARKVLD
+1942 
-1952 IGLHTG
+1952 
-1958 LAGTQAAVES
+1958 
-1968 WGESKDGSI
+1968 
-1977 SADKVAFK
+1977 
-1985 TLEGFSKAHK
+1985 
-1995 NYNPQ
+1995 
-2000 GTFTNPRTI
+2000 
-2009 NQMGVIHPKSLSSY
+2009 QMGVNQPRSLHGVGNSKTGVGLMNASAAGTAHGTVSGNGKDGFSQL
-2023 TDTQFGRDT
+2023 TDQWFGM
-2032 LKNTMV
+2032 K
-2038 GISKE
+2038 
-2043 NVTSFA
+2043 
-2049 LDERSNATSYLA
+2049 
-2061 ENHEKLW
+2061 
-2068 ENRGNLWDK
+2068 
-2077 RSELWS
+2077 
-2083 DYQEHRQSKD
+2083 

>member
-1 MFERADI
+1 MAMIYRRW
-8 DHSTVDLKFDD
+8 L
-19 ATADALMKVCR
+19 
-30 DAASALEEKIPAQ
+30 
-43 KTAADTALQEF
+43 
-54 KGHFSEVYKRNIEVA
+54 GFS
-69 VDNGTAIA
+69 
-77 GRLRQFA
+77 
-84 DGVQKLKDSAARER
+84 
-98 ENRRKMRDYEENTP
+98 
-112 EVVKG
+112 
-117 AIEWAGWGPK
+117 
-127 VDHEE
+127 
-132 APTFNT
+132 
-138 DAPEAAKREHP
+138 
-149 APAANAG
+149 
-156 SPSDTSSARPSDL
+156 
-169 RSSSTVSQSLHDD
+169 
-182 FQTTP
+182 
-187 NSIRA
+187 
-192 KAADFKDKCQ
+192 
-202 WGTADCEPIL
+202 
-212 QPFEAWITANES
+212 
-224 EAKWAQVVADAFATA
+224 
-239 GSEHEI
+239 
-245 NKLSNQ
+245 
-251 TIQQYLESHGVANYN
+251 
-266 REDLKVPAASLEGRA
+266 
-281 TSSGYANDPVNV
+281 
-293 ATGNFIEEEID
+293 
-304 IAFSNLASSC
+304 
-314 AVTRM
+314 
-319 YNSLTV
+319 
-325 HGNGDDLPPLA
+325 
-336 GVFGPGWSSNLD
+336 
-348 TVLNFSD
+348 
-355 EGATWI
+355 
-361 MPDGRH
+361 
-367 LLFARAGE
+367 ARAGE

-384 SWLTRTGASE
+384 YWLTRTGASE

-402 FILETCALSTET
+402 FILETCALSTDA

-488 YAYAPAGSTATGHLV
+488 YAYTPAGSTAAGHLV

-657 EADPKKRYEAT
+657 ETDPKKRYEAT
-668 QARRNAADTEA
+668 QARRNAADAEA
-679 DTGEVTPISTITYE
+679 DNGEVTPISTITYE

-742 LTSFADQEGNITS
+742 LTSFADQEGNTTS

-804 RLVAVIDPSGARTS
+804 RLVSVIDPSGARTS

-834 GRRTERTFDKNG
+834 GRRTERTFDENG

-991 SQLVRQVSPV
+991 SQLVRQVSPA

-1069 DAFYTY
+1069 DVFYTY

-1118 DAGNV
+1118 EAGNV

-1191 DGTEQ
+1191 DGNEQ

-1219 DDRDGNLP
+1219 DDRDENLP

-1239 ITSVARSWGKFQS
+1239 ITAVARSWGEFQS

-1282 YTRNAVGSISAI
+1282 YTRNAVGNISAI

-1327 DGHGAITGYTETAA
+1327 DGHGAITGYSETAA

-1414 DATDNAASEAAGW
+1414 DATNNAASEAAGW
-1427 VRVLVYDDA
+1427 VRVLAYDDA
-1436 AQVRAIGTYTATSVV
+1436 AQVRAIGTYTATSVA
-1451 DNADSGAEQVREF
+1451 DNADSDFGAEQVREF

-1529 GSIASMTTADSGSCT
+1529 GSIASMTTADSGSCA
-1544 RVQVAAGVAGDVAG
+1544 RVQVAAGVSGEVAG
-1558 ISSLASGWIPVV
+1558 ISSLALGWTPVV
-1570 MDLTAEVPTVVGVGE
+1570 MDPTAEVPTVVGVGE

-1595 LGAHASGGSGVRG
+1595 LGAPASGGFSVRG
-1608 TSSSVPAGG
+1608 TSSSVLAGG
-1617 AGVLSGFTSNAGV
+1617 AGVLGGFTSNAGV

-1640 GLLDPFQLPITPL
+1640 GLLDPFQLPTTPL
-1653 TGSDAAVAGAVP
+1653 TGSDAAVP

-1678 GFALMG
+1678 GLALMG

-1716 IGNNPVGLVDP
+1716 VGNNPVGLVDP

-1732 ISREELDKARYEK
+1732 ISVEDLNKIRDDERSRPWYERAARAAVGLVRHTWDKVAETATNIAKGVASNVKEIVTDPMGWINKNWEYVVGAGLVAVGFAVGIA
-1745 SAAKW
+1745 SAAGGPATMILLSGVSGALMSGGMSMIEQKATTGHV
-1750 LDDHSQLIQVGLTVI
+1750 DAGKVFKEAAI
-1765 GVGASILGFFVA
+1765 GGVTGMVTGGVA
-1777 GPVALVVLGAVAGA
+1777 GRIVAGA
-1791 AMAGANAINEQRG
+1791 KTSVGAMKEAPKYIQYMDKKLAPVDKVLN
-1804 PDGRINWGNV
+1804 
-1814 GRDMLIGGA
+1814 
-1823 FGALGGG
+1823 
-1830 AAKFG
+1830 
-1835 GAAMTR
+1835 
-1841 IMSSRGASAVQGM
+1841 
-1854 LKIDKL
+1854 KIPQIKP
-1860 SRGAQAVTTKVM
+1860 
-1872 VNGAAGAANSFTQGF
+1872 F
-1887 QDLALDTVN
+1887 Q
-1896 GREGDNREYSLKGH
+1896 SLKGAKGVADDVAEMAPIAEFKNFATEKVAGLMKPGQH
-1910 IVSTLSGGVF
+1910 KWYSPSNMHNAGVSSMTKFPVSHAVNPTVTAFASGG
-1920 GGAGEI
+1920 
-1926 IRPVA
+1926 
-1931 GTIANLPKLAK
+1931 ANHATTE
-1942 YASPARKVLD
+1942 
-1952 IGLHTG
+1952 TG
-1958 LAGTQAAVES
+1958 
-1968 WGESKDGSI
+1968 
-1977 SADKVAFK
+1977 
-1985 TLEGFSKAHK
+1985 
-1995 NYNPQ
+1995 
-2000 GTFTNPRTI
+2000 R
-2009 NQMGVIHPKSLSSY
+2009 
-2023 TDTQFGRDT
+2023 
-2032 LKNTMV
+2032 
-2038 GISKE
+2038 
-2043 NVTSFA
+2043 
-2049 LDERSNATSYLA
+2049 
-2061 ENHEKLW
+2061 
-2068 ENRGNLWDK
+2068 
-2077 RSELWS
+2077 
-2083 DYQEHRQSKD
+2083 

>member
-156 SPSDTSSARPSDL
+156 NPSDTSSARPSDL

-212 QPFEAWITANES
+212 QPFEAWVTANES

-319 YNSLTV
+319 YNSLAV

-367 LLFARAGE
+367 LFFARAGE

-384 SWLTRTGASE
+384 YWLTRTGASE

-402 FILETCALSTET
+402 FILETCALSTEA

-488 YAYAPAGSTATGHLV
+488 YAYAPAGSTAAGHLV
-503 SVTSGA
+503 SITSGA

-657 EADPKKRYEAT
+657 ETDPKKRYAAT
-668 QARRNAADTEA
+668 QARRNAADAEA
-679 DTGEVTPISTITYE
+679 DNGEVTPISTITYE

-742 LTSFADQEGNITS
+742 LTSFADQEGNTTS

-766 VTTPL
+766 VITPL
-771 GLTTSFTH
+771 GLITSFTH

-804 RLVAVIDPSGARTS
+804 RLVAVIDPSGARTG

-834 GRRTERTFDKNG
+834 GRRTERTFDENG

-991 SQLVRQVSPV
+991 SQLVRQVSPA

-1069 DAFYTY
+1069 DVFYTY

-1118 DAGNV
+1118 EAGNV

-1177 WGYDSSGA
+1177 WGYDSSGV

-1191 DGTEQ
+1191 DGNEQ

-1219 DDRDGNLP
+1219 DDRDENLP

-1239 ITSVARSWGKFQS
+1239 ITAVARSWGEAQS
-1252 ATSNGAYELS
+1252 AASNGAYELS

-1282 YTRNAVGSISAI
+1282 YTRNAVGNISAI

-1346 ADVRVEVIRDEAGRI
+1346 ADVRVEVIRDEAGQI

-1414 DATDNAASEAAGW
+1414 DATDNTASEAAGW
-1427 VRVLVYDDA
+1427 ARVLVYDDA
-1436 AQVRAIGTYTATSVV
+1436 AQVRAIGTYTAASVA

-1529 GSIASMTTADSGSCT
+1529 GSIASVTTADSGSCA
-1544 RVQVAAGVAGDVAG
+1544 RVQVAAGVAGEVAG

-1570 MDLTAEVPTVVGVGE
+1570 MDPTAEVPTVVGVGE

-1595 LGAHASGGSGVRG
+1595 LGASASGGSGVRG
-1608 TSSSVPAGG
+1608 TSSSVLAGG
-1617 AGVLSGFTSNAGV
+1617 AGVLGGFISNAGV

-1665 GVGINASGALTVG
+1665 GVGVDASGALTVG
-1678 GFALMG
+1678 GLALMG

-1732 ISREELDKARYEK
+1732 ISVEDLNKIREDRAKMWQNIGEW
-1745 SAAKW
+1745 AA
-1750 LDDHSQLIQVGLTVI
+1750 TVAMI
-1765 GVGASILGFFVA
+1765 GAGA
-1777 GPVALVVLGAVAGA
+1777 VLGAMATGLGPLGGA
-1791 AMAGANAINEQRG
+1791 
-1804 PDGRINWGNV
+1804 
-1814 GRDMLIGGA
+1814 A
-1823 FGALGGG
+1823 FGAASGALMGAGMYALEQKVSGKSIDWGKAGQEAIKGAITGAVTGAIGGG
-1830 AAKFG
+1830 FTNLAKLKELGKLGKVGNFVADSKITQDVIQNAASGGVGNTVEYVSKGGRDPLEALGKFG
-1835 GAAMTR
+1835 SGAG
-1841 IMSSRGASAVQGM
+1841 SSALGAGVGGKMKTKLGVPGYADGSTMGRVQSGLRTVGSDAVAGGSRELSKYTMETAPSGTFNFGEAAQKTVTGMAKDAVKSTVKTAVKMDKEDAAYYRSTAAFALKNPQLTAHNAVQG
-1854 LKIDKL
+1854 IQT
-1860 SRGAQAVTTKVM
+1860 AATKASDSLQI
-1872 VNGAAGAANSFTQGF
+1872 AAIKVQNY
-1887 QDLALDTVN
+1887 D
-1896 GREGDNREYSLKGH
+1896 YSQL
-1910 IVSTLSGGVF
+1910 
-1920 GGAGEI
+1920 
-1926 IRPVA
+1926 
-1931 GTIANLPKLAK
+1931 
-1942 YASPARKVLD
+1942 
-1952 IGLHTG
+1952 
-1958 LAGTQAAVES
+1958 
-1968 WGESKDGSI
+1968 
-1977 SADKVAFK
+1977 
-1985 TLEGFSKAHK
+1985 
-1995 NYNPQ
+1995 
-2000 GTFTNPRTI
+2000 
-2009 NQMGVIHPKSLSSY
+2009 
-2023 TDTQFGRDT
+2023 
-2032 LKNTMV
+2032 
-2038 GISKE
+2038 
-2043 NVTSFA
+2043 
-2049 LDERSNATSYLA
+2049 
-2061 ENHEKLW
+2061 
-2068 ENRGNLWDK
+2068 
-2077 RSELWS
+2077 
-2083 DYQEHRQSKD
+2083 

>member
-156 SPSDTSSARPSDL
+156 NPSDTSSARPSDL

-212 QPFEAWITANES
+212 QPFEAWVTANES

-319 YNSLTV
+319 YNSLAV

-367 LLFARAGE
+367 LFFARAGE

-384 SWLTRTGASE
+384 YWLTRTGASE

-402 FILETCALSTET
+402 FILETCALSTEA

-439 GGEGTTLAVTRAAD
+439 GGESTTLAVTRAAD

-480 TSAGERVE
+480 TSAGERIE
-488 YAYAPAGSTATGHLV
+488 YAYAPAGSTAAGHLV

-657 EADPKKRYEAT
+657 ETDPKKRYAAT
-668 QARRNAADTEA
+668 QARRNAADAEA
-679 DTGEVTPISTITYE
+679 DNGEVTPISTITYE

-742 LTSFADQEGNITS
+742 LTSFADQEGNTTS

-766 VTTPL
+766 VITPL
-771 GLTTSFTH
+771 GLITSFTH

-804 RLVAVIDPSGARTS
+804 RLVAVIDPSGARTG

-834 GRRTERTFDKNG
+834 GRRTERTFDENG

-991 SQLVRQVSPV
+991 SQLVRQISPA

-1069 DAFYTY
+1069 DVFYTY

-1118 DAGNV
+1118 EAGNV

-1177 WGYDSSGA
+1177 WGYDSSGV
-1185 ACAYSV
+1185 ACTYSV

-1206 SVTVTDYAAGIPA
+1206 SVTVTNYAAGIPA
-1219 DDRDGNLP
+1219 DDRDENLP

-1239 ITSVARSWGKFQS
+1239 ITAVARSWGEAQS
-1252 ATSNGAYELS
+1252 AASNGAYELS

-1273 FTSPYGALA
+1273 FTSPYGALT
-1282 YTRNAVGSISAI
+1282 YTRNAVGNISAI

-1361 VGVDSAAGLITYAY
+1361 VGVDSAAGLITYTY

-1414 DATDNAASEAAGW
+1414 DATDNTASEAAGW
-1427 VRVLVYDDA
+1427 VRVLAYDDA
-1436 AQVRAIGTYTATSVV
+1436 AQVRAIGTYTAASVA
-1451 DNADSGAEQVREF
+1451 DNADSDSGAEQVREF
-1464 LSGGNASE
+1464 LAGGNASE

-1529 GSIASMTTADSGSCT
+1529 GSIASMTTADSGSCA

-1558 ISSLASGWIPVV
+1558 ISSLASGWTPVV
-1570 MDLTAEVPTVVGVGE
+1570 MDPTAEVPTVVGVGE

-1595 LGAHASGGSGVRG
+1595 LGASASGGSGVRG
-1608 TSSSVPAGG
+1608 TSSSVLAGG
-1617 AGVLSGFTSNAGV
+1617 AGVLGGFTSNAGV
-1630 SSVPGLASSA
+1630 SSVPGLAGPA
-1640 GLLDPFQLPITPL
+1640 GLLDPFQLPTTPL
-1653 TGSDAAVAGAVP
+1653 TGSDAAVP

>member
-156 SPSDTSSARPSDL
+156 NPSDTSSARPSDL

-212 QPFEAWITANES
+212 QPFEAWVTANES

-319 YNSLTV
+319 YNSLAV

-367 LLFARAGE
+367 LFFARAGE

-384 SWLTRTGASE
+384 YWLTRTGASE

-402 FILETCALSTET
+402 FILETCALSTEA

-488 YAYAPAGSTATGHLV
+488 YAYAPAGSTAAGHLV
-503 SVTSGA
+503 SITSGA

-657 EADPKKRYEAT
+657 ETDPKKRYAAT
-668 QARRNAADTEA
+668 QARRNAADAEA
-679 DTGEVTPISTITYE
+679 DNGEVTPISTITYE

-742 LTSFADQEGNITS
+742 LTSFADQEGNTTS

-766 VTTPL
+766 VITPL

-804 RLVAVIDPSGARTS
+804 RLVAVIDPSGARTG

-834 GRRTERTFDKNG
+834 GRRTERTFDENG

-991 SQLVRQVSPV
+991 SQLVRQVSPA

-1069 DAFYTY
+1069 DVFYTY

-1113 RYTYD
+1113 RYAYD
-1118 DAGNV
+1118 EAGNV

-1206 SVTVTDYAAGIPA
+1206 SVTVTDYAASIPA
-1219 DDRDGNLP
+1219 DDRDGSLP

-1239 ITSVARSWGKFQS
+1239 IISVARSWGEFQS
-1252 ATSNGAYELS
+1252 AASNGAYELS

-1282 YTRNAVGSISAI
+1282 YTRNAVGNISAI

-1304 LGYDAAGALIR
+1304 LSYDAAGALIR

-1327 DGHGAITGYTETAA
+1327 DGHGAITGYSETAA

-1375 DGAGQLVSARRGNE
+1375 DGAGQLVSARRGDE

-1402 REEYTRNTTTGE
+1402 REEYTRNTTTAGKGSTD
-1414 DATDNAASEAAGW
+1414 DAAIEAAGW

-1451 DNADSGAEQVREF
+1451 DNADSDSGAEQVREF
-1464 LSGGNASE
+1464 LSGGNASD

-1508 GRRTGEVASDGSS
+1508 GRRAGEVASDGSS

-1529 GSIASMTTADSGSCT
+1529 GSIASMTTADSGSCA
-1544 RVQVAAGVAGDVAG
+1544 RVQVAAGVSGEVAG

-1570 MDLTAEVPTVVGVGE
+1570 MDPTADVPTVVGVGE

-1595 LGAHASGGSGVRG
+1595 LGASASGGSGVRG
-1608 TSSSVPAGG
+1608 TSSSVLAGG
-1617 AGVLSGFTSNAGV
+1617 AGVLGGFASNAGV

-1665 GVGINASGALTVG
+1665 GVGVDASGALTVG

-1716 IGNNPVGLVDP
+1716 VGNNPVGLVDP

-1750 LDDHSQLIQVGLTVI
+1750 LDDHSEGIKTFLTVVGTVLAI
-1765 GVGASILGFFVA
+1765 GAVFVTGGA
-1777 GPVALVVLGAVAGA
+1777 ALIVLGAVSGGMLA
-1791 AMAGANAINEQRG
+1791 AADAMDKNKG

-1814 GRDMLIGGA
+1814 AIAGGIGAA
-1823 FGALGGG
+1823 FGAAGGAIGKYGGNYLAKGVGKFKAPAKAVTEYGQRLTRGVRTNIAVNAGNGAMAGFVYGFKDPVIGFATGNDKYKYDLRAHIASTVAGGVAGGLGG
-1830 AAKFG
+1830 
-1835 GAAMTR
+1835 
-1841 IMSSRGASAVQGM
+1841 
-1854 LKIDKL
+1854 L
-1860 SRGAQAVTTKVM
+1860 SGP
-1872 VNGAAGAANSFTQGF
+1872 AAGSTIKAYNSNLTTTGPAQKAIQATYNGLIGAGSSVLE
-1887 QDLALDTVN
+1887 DAMAGKEISPAKAL
-1896 GREGDNREYSLKGH
+1896 YSG
-1910 IVSTLSGGVF
+1910 VTGAGTTFNPSLSGTN
-1920 GGAGEI
+1920 EPHT
-1926 IRPVA
+1926 IR
-1931 GTIANLPKLAK
+1931 
-1942 YASPARKVLD
+1942 
-1952 IGLHTG
+1952 
-1958 LAGTQAAVES
+1958 
-1968 WGESKDGSI
+1968 
-1977 SADKVAFK
+1977 
-1985 TLEGFSKAHK
+1985 
-1995 NYNPQ
+1995 
-2000 GTFTNPRTI
+2000 
-2009 NQMGVIHPKSLSSY
+2009 QMGVNQPRSLHGVGNSKTGVGLMNASAAG
-2023 TDTQFGRDT
+2023 TAHGTVSGNGKDGFSQLTEQWFGM
-2032 LKNTMV
+2032 K
-2038 GISKE
+2038 
-2043 NVTSFA
+2043 
-2049 LDERSNATSYLA
+2049 
-2061 ENHEKLW
+2061 
-2068 ENRGNLWDK
+2068 
-2077 RSELWS
+2077 
-2083 DYQEHRQSKD
+2083 

>member
-156 SPSDTSSARPSDL
+156 NPSDTSSARPSDL

-212 QPFEAWITANES
+212 QPFEAWVTANES

-319 YNSLTV
+319 YNSLAV

-367 LLFARAGE
+367 LFFARAGE

-384 SWLTRTGASE
+384 YWLTRTGASE

-402 FILETCALSTET
+402 FILETCALSTEA

-462 LNRSITFD
+462 LNRSIMFD
-470 YVDGLVAVAR
+470 YLDGLVAVAR

-488 YAYAPAGSTATGHLV
+488 YAYAPAGSTAAGHLV

-657 EADPKKRYEAT
+657 ETDPKKRYAAT
-668 QARRNAADTEA
+668 QARRNAADAEA

-742 LTSFADQEGNITS
+742 LTSFADQEGNTTS

-766 VTTPL
+766 VITPL
-771 GLTTSFTH
+771 GLITSFTH

-804 RLVAVIDPSGARTS
+804 RLVAVIDPSGARTG

-834 GRRTERTFDKNG
+834 GRRTERTFDENG

-991 SQLVRQVSPV
+991 SQLVRQISPA

-1069 DAFYTY
+1069 DVFYTY

-1113 RYTYD
+1113 RYAYD
-1118 DAGNV
+1118 EAGNV

-1177 WGYDSSGA
+1177 WGYDSSGV

-1191 DGTEQ
+1191 DGNEQ

-1219 DDRDGNLP
+1219 DDRDENLP

-1239 ITSVARSWGKFQS
+1239 ITAVARSWGEFQS
-1252 ATSNGAYELS
+1252 PTSNGAYELS

-1282 YTRNAVGSISAI
+1282 YTRNAVGNISAI

-1327 DGHGAITGYTETAA
+1327 DGHGAITGYSETAA

-1427 VRVLVYDDA
+1427 VRVLAYDDA
-1436 AQVRAIGTYTATSVV
+1436 AQVRAIGTYTATSVA
-1451 DNADSGAEQVREF
+1451 DNADSDFGAEQVREF

-1529 GSIASMTTADSGSCT
+1529 GSIASMTTADSGSCA
-1544 RVQVAAGVAGDVAG
+1544 RVQVAAGVSSEVAG
-1558 ISSLASGWIPVV
+1558 ISSLALGWTPVV
-1570 MDLTAEVPTVVGVGE
+1570 MDPTAEVPTVVGVGE

-1595 LGAHASGGSGVRG
+1595 LGAPASGGFSVRG
-1608 TSSSVPAGG
+1608 TSSSVLAGG
-1617 AGVLSGFTSNAGV
+1617 AGVLGGFTSNAGV
-1630 SSVPGLASSA
+1630 SSVPGRAGPA

-1716 IGNNPVGLVDP
+1716 VGNNPVGLVDP

-1750 LDDHSQLIQVGLTVI
+1750 LDDNSEGIKIGLTIV
-1765 GVGASILGFFVA
+1765 GVLASAAGFLVA

-1791 AMAGANAINEQRG
+1791 AMAGASAIEENKG

-1830 AAKFG
+1830 VTKLG
-1835 GAAMTR
+1835 SSAMTKVLSTR
-1841 IMSSRGASAVQGM
+1841 AVNATKPM
-1854 LKIDKL
+1854 M
-1860 SRGAQAVTTKVM
+1860 QATKATRM
-1872 VNGAAGAANSFTQGF
+1872 FRAARTRAIIGGTSGAANSFTQGF
-1887 QDLALDTVN
+1887 RDLAFDKLY
-1896 GREGDNREYSLKGH
+1896 EGKEGYEPKYSLQNHLASTAVGGLTGS
-1910 IVSTLSGGVF
+1910 VSGLVSPAAGSLSKNPIKVGNVTLNNRRVLETAINGGVSF
-1920 GGAGEI
+1920 TGSVVED
-1926 IRPVA
+1926 
-1931 GTIANLPKLAK
+1931 LASGK
-1942 YASPARKVLD
+1942 EVSWSK
-1952 IGLHTG
+1952 
-1958 LAGTQAAVES
+1958 AAVEGTS
-1968 WGESKDGSI
+1968 GSFNGYKNFKAPTRADASTIQQLGYKSPNYLRTYLPSKHG
-1977 SADKVAFK
+1977 A
-1985 TLEGFSKAHK
+1985 TNLEGTMEDLA
-1995 NYNPQ
+1995 
-2000 GTFTNPRTI
+2000 
-2009 NQMGVIHPKSLSSY
+2009 
-2023 TDTQFGRDT
+2023 RD
-2032 LKNTMV
+2032 
-2038 GISKE
+2038 
-2043 NVTSFA
+2043 NVTSYFKKKA
-2049 LDERSNATSYLA
+2049 SGE
-2061 ENHEKLW
+2061 E
-2068 ENRGNLWDK
+2068 
-2077 RSELWS
+2077 
-2083 DYQEHRQSKD
+2083 

>member
-156 SPSDTSSARPSDL
+156 NPSDTSSARPSDL

-212 QPFEAWITANES
+212 QPFEAWVTANES

-319 YNSLTV
+319 YNSLAV

-367 LLFARAGE
+367 LFFARAGE

-384 SWLTRTGASE
+384 YWLTRTGASE

-402 FILETCALSTET
+402 FILETCALSTEA

-439 GGEGTTLAVTRAAD
+439 GGESTTLAVTRAAD

-480 TSAGERVE
+480 TSAGERIE
-488 YAYAPAGSTATGHLV
+488 YAYAPAGSTAAGHLV

-657 EADPKKRYEAT
+657 ETDPKKRYAAT
-668 QARRNAADTEA
+668 QARRNAADAEA
-679 DTGEVTPISTITYE
+679 DNGEVTPISTITYE

-742 LTSFADQEGNITS
+742 LTSFADQEGNTTS

-766 VTTPL
+766 VITPL
-771 GLTTSFTH
+771 GLITSFTH

-804 RLVAVIDPSGARTS
+804 RLVAVIDPSGARTG

-834 GRRTERTFDKNG
+834 GRRTERTFDENG

-991 SQLVRQVSPV
+991 SQLVRQISPA

-1069 DAFYTY
+1069 DVFYTY

-1113 RYTYD
+1113 RYAYD
-1118 DAGNV
+1118 EAGNV

-1177 WGYDSSGA
+1177 WGYDSSGV
-1185 ACAYSV
+1185 ACAYLV
-1191 DGTEQ
+1191 DGNEQ

-1219 DDRDGNLP
+1219 DDRDENLP
-1227 WVSRYELDRLGR
+1227 WISRYELDRLGR
-1239 ITSVARSWGKFQS
+1239 ITSVARSWGEFQS

-1282 YTRNAVGSISAI
+1282 YTRNAVGNISAI

-1327 DGHGAITGYTETAA
+1327 NGHGAITGYTETTA
-1341 DADNS
+1341 DAGDS

-1402 REEYTRNTTTGE
+1402 REEYTRNTTAAGE
-1414 DATDNAASEAAGW
+1414 GSTDDAASEAAGW
-1427 VRVLVYDDA
+1427 VRVLAYDDA
-1436 AQVRAIGTYTATSVV
+1436 AQVRAIGTYTATSVA
-1451 DNADSGAEQVREF
+1451 DNADSDAEQVREF
-1464 LSGGNASE
+1464 LSSGNASE

-1529 GSIASMTTADSGSCT
+1529 GSIASMTTADSGSCA
-1544 RVQVAAGVAGDVAG
+1544 RVQVAAGVAGDIAG
-1558 ISSLASGWIPVV
+1558 ISSLASGWTPVV
-1570 MDLTAEVPTVVGVGE
+1570 MDPTAEVPTVVGVGE

-1595 LGAHASGGSGVRG
+1595 LGASASGGSGVRG
-1608 TSSSVPAGG
+1608 TSSSMFAGG
-1617 AGVLSGFTSNAGV
+1617 AGVLGGFTSNAGV
-1630 SSVPGLASSA
+1630 SSVPGLAGPA

-1745 SAAKW
+1745 SLAKT
-1750 LDDHSQLIQVGLTVI
+1750 LDDNADYIKTGLLIVGTVLAVAAVFVT
-1765 GVGASILGFFVA
+1765 GGA
-1777 GPVALVVLGAVAGA
+1777 ALIALGALSGGMLA
-1791 AMAGANAINEQRG
+1791 AADAMDKNKG

-1814 GRDMLIGGA
+1814 AIAGGIGAA
-1823 FGALGGG
+1823 FGAAGGAIGKYGGNYLAKGMGKFKAPAKAATEYGQRLARGVRTNIAVNAGNGAMAGFVYGFKDPVIGFATGNDKYKYDLRAHIASTVAGGVAGGLGG
-1830 AAKFG
+1830 
-1835 GAAMTR
+1835 
-1841 IMSSRGASAVQGM
+1841 
-1854 LKIDKL
+1854 L
-1860 SRGAQAVTTKVM
+1860 SGP
-1872 VNGAAGAANSFTQGF
+1872 AAGSTIKAYNSNLTTTGPAQKAIQATYNGLIGAGSSVLE
-1887 QDLALDTVN
+1887 DAMAGKEISPAKAL
-1896 GREGDNREYSLKGH
+1896 YSG
-1910 IVSTLSGGVF
+1910 VTGAGTTFNPSLSGTN
-1920 GGAGEI
+1920 EPHT
-1926 IRPVA
+1926 IR
-1931 GTIANLPKLAK
+1931 
-1942 YASPARKVLD
+1942 
-1952 IGLHTG
+1952 
-1958 LAGTQAAVES
+1958 
-1968 WGESKDGSI
+1968 
-1977 SADKVAFK
+1977 
-1985 TLEGFSKAHK
+1985 
-1995 NYNPQ
+1995 
-2000 GTFTNPRTI
+2000 
-2009 NQMGVIHPKSLSSY
+2009 QMGVNQPRSLHGVGNSKTGVGLMNASAAGTAHGTVSGNGKDGFSQL
-2023 TDTQFGRDT
+2023 TDQWFGM
-2032 LKNTMV
+2032 K
-2038 GISKE
+2038 
-2043 NVTSFA
+2043 
-2049 LDERSNATSYLA
+2049 
-2061 ENHEKLW
+2061 
-2068 ENRGNLWDK
+2068 
-2077 RSELWS
+2077 
-2083 DYQEHRQSKD
+2083 

>member
-19 ATADALMKVCR
+19 ATADALMEVCR

-212 QPFEAWITANES
+212 QPFEAWVTANES

-319 YNSLTV
+319 YNSLAV

-367 LLFARAGE
+367 LFFARAGE

-384 SWLTRTGASE
+384 YWLTRTGASE

-402 FILETCALSTET
+402 FILETCALSTEA

-488 YAYAPAGSTATGHLV
+488 YAYAPAGSTAAGHLV

-657 EADPKKRYEAT
+657 ETDPKKRYEAT
-668 QARRNAADTEA
+668 QARRNAADAEA
-679 DTGEVTPISTITYE
+679 DNGEVTPISTITYE

-742 LTSFADQEGNITS
+742 LTSFADQEGNTTS
-755 FTYTAAGHLAQ
+755 FTYTTAGHLAQ

-771 GLTTSFTH
+771 GLITSFTH

-804 RLVAVIDPSGARTS
+804 RLVAVIDPSGARTG

-834 GRRTERTFDKNG
+834 GRRTERTFDENG

-904 ADRKSGSVTSWDGT
+904 ADRKSGSVTSWDGN

-1069 DAFYTY
+1069 DVFYTY

-1118 DAGNV
+1118 EAGNV

-1145 KTMDPAGAITL
+1145 KTTDPAGAITL

-1177 WGYDSSGA
+1177 WGYDSSGV

-1191 DGTEQ
+1191 DGNEQ

-1219 DDRDGNLP
+1219 DDRDENLP

-1239 ITSVARSWGKFQS
+1239 ITAVARSWGEFQS

-1282 YTRNAVGSISAI
+1282 YTRNAVGNISAI

-1327 DGHGAITGYTETAA
+1327 DGHGAITGYSETAA

-1402 REEYTRNTTTGE
+1402 REEYIRNTTTGE

-1427 VRVLVYDDA
+1427 VRVLAYDDA
-1436 AQVRAIGTYTATSVV
+1436 AQVRAIGTYTATSVA
-1451 DNADSGAEQVREF
+1451 DNADSDAEQVREF
-1464 LSGGNASE
+1464 LSSGNASE

-1529 GSIASMTTADSGSCT
+1529 GSIASMTTADSGSCA
-1544 RVQVAAGVAGDVAG
+1544 RVQVAAGVAGDIAG
-1558 ISSLASGWIPVV
+1558 ISSLASGWTPVV
-1570 MDLTAEVPTVVGVGE
+1570 MDPTAEVPTVVGVGE

-1595 LGAHASGGSGVRG
+1595 LGTPASGGSGVRG
-1608 TSSSVPAGG
+1608 TSSSVLAGG
-1617 AGVLSGFTSNAGV
+1617 AGVLGGFTSNAGV

-1716 IGNNPVGLVDP
+1716 VGNNPVGLVDP

-1750 LDDHSQLIQVGLTVI
+1750 LDDHSEGIKTFLTVVGTVLAI
-1765 GVGASILGFFVA
+1765 GAVFVTGGA
-1777 GPVALVVLGAVAGA
+1777 ALIVLGAVSGGMLA
-1791 AMAGANAINEQRG
+1791 AADAMDKNKG

-1814 GRDMLIGGA
+1814 AIAGGIGAA
-1823 FGALGGG
+1823 FGAAGGAIGKYGGKYLAKGVGKFKAPAKAVTEYGQRLTRGVRTNIAVNAGNGAMAGFVYGFKDPVIGFATGNDKYKYDLRAHIASTVAGGVAGGLGG
-1830 AAKFG
+1830 
-1835 GAAMTR
+1835 
-1841 IMSSRGASAVQGM
+1841 
-1854 LKIDKL
+1854 L
-1860 SRGAQAVTTKVM
+1860 SGP
-1872 VNGAAGAANSFTQGF
+1872 AAGSTIKAYNSNLTTTGPAQKAIQATYNGLIGAGSSVLE
-1887 QDLALDTVN
+1887 DAMAGKEISPAKAL
-1896 GREGDNREYSLKGH
+1896 YSG
-1910 IVSTLSGGVF
+1910 VTGAGTTFNPSLSGTN
-1920 GGAGEI
+1920 EPHT
-1926 IRPVA
+1926 IR
-1931 GTIANLPKLAK
+1931 
-1942 YASPARKVLD
+1942 
-1952 IGLHTG
+1952 
-1958 LAGTQAAVES
+1958 
-1968 WGESKDGSI
+1968 
-1977 SADKVAFK
+1977 
-1985 TLEGFSKAHK
+1985 
-1995 NYNPQ
+1995 
-2000 GTFTNPRTI
+2000 
-2009 NQMGVIHPKSLSSY
+2009 QMGVNQPRSLHGVGNSKTGVGLMNASAAG
-2023 TDTQFGRDT
+2023 TAHGTVSGNGKDGFSQLTEQWFGM
-2032 LKNTMV
+2032 K
-2038 GISKE
+2038 
-2043 NVTSFA
+2043 
-2049 LDERSNATSYLA
+2049 
-2061 ENHEKLW
+2061 
-2068 ENRGNLWDK
+2068 
-2077 RSELWS
+2077 
-2083 DYQEHRQSKD
+2083 

>member
-156 SPSDTSSARPSDL
+156 NPSDTSSARPSDL

-212 QPFEAWITANES
+212 QPFEAWVTANES

-319 YNSLTV
+319 YNSLAV

-367 LLFARAGE
+367 LFFARAGE

-384 SWLTRTGASE
+384 YWLTRTGASE

-402 FILETCALSTET
+402 FILETCALSTEA

-439 GGEGTTLAVTRAAD
+439 GGESTTLAVTRAAD

-480 TSAGERVE
+480 TSAGERIE
-488 YAYAPAGSTATGHLV
+488 YAYAPAGSTAAGHLV

-657 EADPKKRYEAT
+657 ETDPKKRYAAT
-668 QARRNAADTEA
+668 QARRNAADAEA
-679 DTGEVTPISTITYE
+679 DNGEVTPISTITYE

-742 LTSFADQEGNITS
+742 LTSFADQEGNTTS

-766 VTTPL
+766 VITPL
-771 GLTTSFTH
+771 GLITSFTH

-834 GRRTERTFDKNG
+834 GRRTERAFDENG

-991 SQLVRQVSPV
+991 SQLVRQISPA

-1069 DAFYTY
+1069 DVFYTY

-1113 RYTYD
+1113 RYAYD
-1118 DAGNV
+1118 EAGNV

-1177 WGYDSSGA
+1177 WGYDSSGV
-1185 ACAYSV
+1185 ACAYLV
-1191 DGTEQ
+1191 DGNEQ

-1219 DDRDGNLP
+1219 DDRDENLP
-1227 WVSRYELDRLGR
+1227 WISRYELDRLGR
-1239 ITSVARSWGKFQS
+1239 ITSVARSWGEFQS

-1273 FTSPYGALA
+1273 FTSPYGALT
-1282 YTRNAVGSISAI
+1282 YTRNAVGNISAI

-1327 DGHGAITGYTETAA
+1327 DGHGAIMGYSETAT

-1346 ADVRVEVIRDEAGRI
+1346 ADVRVEIIRDEAGRI

-1427 VRVLVYDDA
+1427 VRVLAYDDA
-1436 AQVRAIGTYTATSVV
+1436 AQVRAIGTYTATSVA
-1451 DNADSGAEQVREF
+1451 DNADSDSGAEQVREF

-1472 FTAQLPEHVDLN
+1472 FTAQLPERVDLN
-1484 FAGDGRTVEGLPLT
+1484 FASDGRTVEGLPLT

-1521 VTMGYSLA
+1521 VAMGYSLA
-1529 GSIASMTTADSGSCT
+1529 GSIALMTTADSGSCA
-1544 RVQVAAGVAGDVAG
+1544 RVQVAAGVAGEVAG

-1570 MDLTAEVPTVVGVGE
+1570 MDPTAEVPTVVGVGE

-1608 TSSSVPAGG
+1608 TSSSVLAGG
-1617 AGVLSGFTSNAGV
+1617 AGVLGGFTSNAGV

-1640 GLLDPFQLPITPL
+1640 GLLDPFQLPTTPL
-1653 TGSDAAVAGAVP
+1653 TGSDAAVP

>member
-156 SPSDTSSARPSDL
+156 NPSDTSSARPSDL

-212 QPFEAWITANES
+212 QPFEAWVTANES

-319 YNSLTV
+319 YNSLAV

-367 LLFARAGE
+367 LFFARAGE

-384 SWLTRTGASE
+384 YWLTRTGASE
-394 IATTPMGR
+394 IATAPMGR
-402 FILETCALSTET
+402 FILETCALSTEA
-414 DLYIIS
+414 DLYIVS
-420 DNQGHQWFFTLTGA
+420 NNQGHQWFFTLTGA

-480 TSAGERVE
+480 TSAGERIE
-488 YAYAPAGSTATGHLV
+488 YAYAPAGSTAAGHLV
-503 SVTSGA
+503 SITSGA

-657 EADPKKRYEAT
+657 ETDPKKRYAAT
-668 QARRNAADTEA
+668 QARRNAADAEA
-679 DTGEVTPISTITYE
+679 DNGEVTPISTITYE

-796 KFEYTAGR
+796 KFEYIAGR

-834 GRRTERTFDKNG
+834 GRRTERTFDENG

-991 SQLVRQVSPV
+991 SQLVRQISPA

-1016 SVTEGAETAEAVTTR
+1016 SVTEGAETAEAITTR

-1069 DAFYTY
+1069 DVFYTY

-1118 DAGNV
+1118 EAGNV

-1145 KTMDPAGAITL
+1145 KTTDPAGAITL

-1177 WGYDSSGA
+1177 WGYDSSGV

-1191 DGTEQ
+1191 DGNEQ

-1206 SVTVTDYAAGIPA
+1206 SVTVTDYAASIPA

-1239 ITSVARSWGKFQS
+1239 ITAVARSWGGAQS

-1282 YTRNAVGSISAI
+1282 YTRNAVGNISAI
-1294 TNTDTGEQSS
+1294 TNTATGEQSS

-1315 AQVADT
+1315 AQVADM

-1327 DGHGAITGYTETAA
+1327 DSHGAITGYTETAA

-1414 DATDNAASEAAGW
+1414 DATDDAASEAAGW

-1436 AQVRAIGTYTATSVV
+1436 AQVRAIGTYTATSVAG
-1451 DNADSGAEQVREF
+1451 NADSDSGAEQVREF
-1464 LSGGNASE
+1464 LAGGNASE

-1529 GSIASMTTADSGSCT
+1529 GSIASMTTADSGSCA
-1544 RVQVAAGVAGDVAG
+1544 RVQVAAGVSGDIAG
-1558 ISSLASGWIPVV
+1558 ISSLASGWTPVV
-1570 MDLTAEVPTVVGVGE
+1570 TDPTAEVPTVVGVGE
-1585 MPVPTPGVSM
+1585 MPVPTPGVSI

-1608 TSSSVPAGG
+1608 TSSSVLAGG
-1617 AGVLSGFTSNAGV
+1617 AGVLGGFTSNAGV

-1640 GLLDPFQLPITPL
+1640 GLLDPFQLPTTPL

-1695 TSRDPLLPVPGA
+1695 TSRDPLLPIPGA

-1716 IGNNPVGLVDP
+1716 VGNNPVGLVDP

-1750 LDDHSQLIQVGLTVI
+1750 LDDNSEGIKTFLTYAGI
-1765 GVGASILGFFVA
+1765 AASVLGFVAA

-1791 AMAGANAINEQRG
+1791 AMAGASAIEENKG

-1830 AAKFG
+1830 VTKLG
-1835 GAAMTR
+1835 SSAMTKVLSTR
-1841 IMSSRGASAVQGM
+1841 AVNATKPM
-1854 LKIDKL
+1854 M
-1860 SRGAQAVTTKVM
+1860 QATKATRM
-1872 VNGAAGAANSFTQGF
+1872 FRAARTRAIIGGTSGAANSFTQGF
-1887 QDLALDTVN
+1887 RDLAFDKLY
-1896 GREGDNREYSLKGH
+1896 EGKEGYEPKYSLQNHLASTAVGGLTGS
-1910 IVSTLSGGVF
+1910 VSGLVSPAAGSLSKNPIKVGNVTLNNRRVLETAINGGVSF
-1920 GGAGEI
+1920 TGSVVED
-1926 IRPVA
+1926 
-1931 GTIANLPKLAK
+1931 LASGK
-1942 YASPARKVLD
+1942 EVSWSK
-1952 IGLHTG
+1952 
-1958 LAGTQAAVES
+1958 AAVEGTS
-1968 WGESKDGSI
+1968 GSFNGYKNFKAPTRADASTIQQLGYKSPNYLRTYLPSKHG
-1977 SADKVAFK
+1977 A
-1985 TLEGFSKAHK
+1985 TNLEGTMEDLA
-1995 NYNPQ
+1995 
-2000 GTFTNPRTI
+2000 
-2009 NQMGVIHPKSLSSY
+2009 
-2023 TDTQFGRDT
+2023 RD
-2032 LKNTMV
+2032 
-2038 GISKE
+2038 
-2043 NVTSFA
+2043 NVTSYFKKKA
-2049 LDERSNATSYLA
+2049 SGE
-2061 ENHEKLW
+2061 E
-2068 ENRGNLWDK
+2068 
-2077 RSELWS
+2077 
-2083 DYQEHRQSKD
+2083 

>member
-1 MFERADI
+1 MGDQPDRNSPNYANRNDVE
-8 DHSTVDLKFDD
+8 FDD
-19 ATADALMKVCR
+19 ATSDAL
-30 DAASALEEKIPAQ
+30 ASACRN
-43 KTAADTALQEF
+43 TARDLRDKVPGQRTKADTAMVEF
-54 KGHFSEVYKRNIEVA
+54 KGYFSKLYDNNINIA
-69 VDNGTAIA
+69 VDNGKDIA
-77 GRLRQFA
+77 TVLDQLA
-84 DGVQKLKDSAARER
+84 KVVDNLK
-98 ENRRKMRDYEENTP
+98 
-112 EVVKG
+112 
-117 AIEWAGWGPK
+117 
-127 VDHEE
+127 
-132 APTFNT
+132 
-138 DAPEAAKREHP
+138 EAAHKEQKIREDARHYEDDWFGLRKSWDDFWGSAPKLPDPYIPDTTIDTTQVGQREHP
-149 APAANAG
+149 TPGGPGGG
-156 SPSDTSSARPSDL
+156 SGSTSGTSSAKPSDL
-169 RSSSTVSQSLHDD
+169 RESAKTSHQLFED
-182 FQTTP
+182 FRNVP
-187 NSIRA
+187 GDIRA
-192 KAADFKDKCQ
+192 KAANFKEKCK
-202 WGTADCEPIL
+202 WGTIDCENL
-212 QPFEAWITANES
+212 LTTFDNWNNANNQEDQWATTIAD
-224 EAKWAQVVADAFATA
+224 EFAKA
-239 GSEHEI
+239 GSENTVNTVSNAALQAALD
-245 NKLSNQ
+245 NKS
-251 TIQQYLESHGVANYN
+251 IKSS
-266 REDLKVPAASLEGRA
+266 REDLKVPAPSVVGQP

-319 YNSLTV
+319 YNSLAV

-367 LLFARAGE
+367 LFFARAGE

-384 SWLTRTGASE
+384 YWLTRTGASE

-402 FILETCALSTET
+402 FILETCALSTEA

-488 YAYAPAGSTATGHLV
+488 YAYAPAGSTAAGHLV
-503 SVTSGA
+503 SITSGA

-657 EADPKKRYEAT
+657 ETDPKKRYEAT
-668 QARRNAADTEA
+668 QARRNAADAEA
-679 DTGEVTPISTITYE
+679 DNGEVTPISTVTYE

-742 LTSFADQEGNITS
+742 LTSFADQEGNTTS

-834 GRRTERTFDKNG
+834 GRRTERTFDENG

-891 KMTDPTGVRVRTQ
+891 KMTDPTGVRVHTQ

-991 SQLVRQVSPV
+991 SQLVRQVSPA

-1048 SEKITYDANSRVVSV
+1048 SEKITYDANSRVISV

-1069 DAFYTY
+1069 DVFYTY

-1118 DAGNV
+1118 EAGNV

-1206 SVTVTDYAAGIPA
+1206 SVTVTDYAASIPA
-1219 DDRDGNLP
+1219 DDRDGSLP

-1239 ITSVARSWGKFQS
+1239 ITAVARSWGESQS
-1252 ATSNGAYELS
+1252 AASGSGAYELS

-1282 YTRNAVGSISAI
+1282 YTRNAVGNISAI

-1304 LGYDAAGALIR
+1304 LSYDAAGALIR

-1327 DGHGAITGYTETAA
+1327 DGHGAIMGYSETAT

-1361 VGVDSAAGLITYAY
+1361 VGVDSAAGLITYSY
-1375 DGAGQLVSARRGNE
+1375 DGAGQLVSARRGDE

-1414 DATDNAASEAAGW
+1414 DATDDAASEAAGW
-1427 VRVLVYDDA
+1427 VRVLAYDDA
-1436 AQVRAIGTYTATSVV
+1436 AQVRAIGTYTAANVA
-1451 DNADSGAEQVREF
+1451 DNADSDSGAEQVREF

-1472 FTAQLPEHVDLN
+1472 FTAQLPERVDLN
-1484 FAGDGRTVEGLPLT
+1484 FASDGRTVEGLPLT

-1508 GRRTGEVASDGSS
+1508 GRRAGEVASDGSS

-1529 GSIASMTTADSGSCT
+1529 GSIASVTTADSGSCA
-1544 RVQVAAGVAGDVAG
+1544 RVQVAAGVAGEVAG

-1570 MDLTAEVPTVVGVGE
+1570 MDPTAEVPTVVGVGE

-1595 LGAHASGGSGVRG
+1595 LGASASGGSGVRG
-1608 TSSSVPAGG
+1608 TSSSVLAGG
-1617 AGVLSGFTSNAGV
+1617 AGVLGGFASNAGV

-1640 GLLDPFQLPITPL
+1640 GLLDPFQLPTTPL
-1653 TGSDAAVAGAVP
+1653 MGSDAAVAGGVP
-1665 GVGINASGALTVG
+1665 GVGVDVSGALTVG

-1716 IGNNPVGLVDP
+1716 VGNNPVGLVDP

-1732 ISREELDKARYEK
+1732 ISVEDLNKIREDRAKMWQNIGEW
-1745 SAAKW
+1745 AA
-1750 LDDHSQLIQVGLTVI
+1750 TVAMI
-1765 GVGASILGFFVA
+1765 GAGA
-1777 GPVALVVLGAVAGA
+1777 VLGAMATGLGPLGGA
-1791 AMAGANAINEQRG
+1791 
-1804 PDGRINWGNV
+1804 
-1814 GRDMLIGGA
+1814 A
-1823 FGALGGG
+1823 FGAASGALMGAGMYALEQKVSGKSIDWGKAGQEAIKGAITGAVTGAIGGG
-1830 AAKFG
+1830 FTNLAKLKELGKLGKVGNFVADSKITQDVIQNAASGGVGNTVEYVSKGGRDPLEALGKFG
-1835 GAAMTR
+1835 SGAG
-1841 IMSSRGASAVQGM
+1841 SSALGAGVGGKMKTKLGVPGYADGSTMGRVQSGLRTVGSDAVAGGSRELSKYTMETAPSGTFNFGEAAQKTVTGMAKDAVKSTVKTAVKMDKEDAAYYRSTAAFALKNPQLTAHNAVQGIQTAATKASDS
-1854 LKIDKL
+1854 LQIAAIKVQNYDYSQL
-1860 SRGAQAVTTKVM
+1860 VTPPI
-1872 VNGAAGAANSFTQGF
+1872 
-1887 QDLALDTVN
+1887 L
-1896 GREGDNREYSLKGH
+1896 R
-1910 IVSTLSGGVF
+1910 
-1920 GGAGEI
+1920 
-1926 IRPVA
+1926 
-1931 GTIANLPKLAK
+1931 
-1942 YASPARKVLD
+1942 
-1952 IGLHTG
+1952 
-1958 LAGTQAAVES
+1958 
-1968 WGESKDGSI
+1968 
-1977 SADKVAFK
+1977 
-1985 TLEGFSKAHK
+1985 
-1995 NYNPQ
+1995 
-2000 GTFTNPRTI
+2000 
-2009 NQMGVIHPKSLSSY
+2009 
-2023 TDTQFGRDT
+2023 
-2032 LKNTMV
+2032 
-2038 GISKE
+2038 
-2043 NVTSFA
+2043 
-2049 LDERSNATSYLA
+2049 
-2061 ENHEKLW
+2061 
-2068 ENRGNLWDK
+2068 
-2077 RSELWS
+2077 
-2083 DYQEHRQSKD
+2083 

>member
-156 SPSDTSSARPSDL
+156 NPSDTSSARPSDL

-212 QPFEAWITANES
+212 QPFEAWVTANES

-319 YNSLTV
+319 YNSLAV

-367 LLFARAGE
+367 LFFARAGE

-384 SWLTRTGASE
+384 YWLTRTGASE

-402 FILETCALSTET
+402 FILETCALSTEA

-488 YAYAPAGSTATGHLV
+488 YAYAPAGSTAAGHLV

-657 EADPKKRYEAT
+657 ETDPKKRYAAT
-668 QARRNAADTEA
+668 QARRNAADAEA
-679 DTGEVTPISTITYE
+679 DNGEVTPISTITYE

-742 LTSFADQEGNITS
+742 LTSFADQEGNTTS

-766 VTTPL
+766 VITPL
-771 GLTTSFTH
+771 GLITSFTH

-804 RLVAVIDPSGARTS
+804 RLVAVIDPSGARTG

-834 GRRTERTFDKNG
+834 GRRTERTFDENG

-991 SQLVRQVSPV
+991 SQLVRQISPA

-1069 DAFYTY
+1069 DVFYTY

-1113 RYTYD
+1113 RYAYD
-1118 DAGNV
+1118 EAGNV

-1177 WGYDSSGA
+1177 WGYDSSGV

-1191 DGTEQ
+1191 DGNEQ

-1219 DDRDGNLP
+1219 DDRDENLP

-1239 ITSVARSWGKFQS
+1239 ITAVARSWGEFQS
-1252 ATSNGAYELS
+1252 PTSNGAYELS

-1282 YTRNAVGSISAI
+1282 YTRNAVGNISAI

-1327 DGHGAITGYTETAA
+1327 DGHGAITGYSETAA

-1414 DATDNAASEAAGW
+1414 DATDNTASEAAGW
-1427 VRVLVYDDA
+1427 VRVLAYDDA
-1436 AQVRAIGTYTATSVV
+1436 AQVRAIGTYTATSVA
-1451 DNADSGAEQVREF
+1451 DNADSDFGAEQVREF

-1529 GSIASMTTADSGSCT
+1529 GSIASMTTADSGSCA
-1544 RVQVAAGVAGDVAG
+1544 RVQVAAGVSSEVAG
-1558 ISSLASGWIPVV
+1558 ISSLALGWTPVV
-1570 MDLTAEVPTVVGVGE
+1570 MDPTAEVPTVVGVGE

-1595 LGAHASGGSGVRG
+1595 LGASTSGGSGVRG
-1608 TSSSVPAGG
+1608 TSSSVLAGG
-1617 AGVLSGFTSNAGV
+1617 AGVLGGFTSNAGV

-1640 GLLDPFQLPITPL
+1640 GLLDPFQLPTTPL

-1716 IGNNPVGLVDP
+1716 VGNNPVGLVDP

-1750 LDDHSQLIQVGLTVI
+1750 LDDNSEGIKIGLTIV
-1765 GVGASILGFFVA
+1765 GVLASAAGFLVA

-1791 AMAGANAINEQRG
+1791 AMAGASAIEENKG

-1830 AAKFG
+1830 VTKLG
-1835 GAAMTR
+1835 SSAMTKVLSTR
-1841 IMSSRGASAVQGM
+1841 AVNATKPM
-1854 LKIDKL
+1854 M
-1860 SRGAQAVTTKVM
+1860 QATKATRM
-1872 VNGAAGAANSFTQGF
+1872 FRAARTRAIIGGTSGAANSFTQGF
-1887 QDLALDTVN
+1887 RDLAFDKLY
-1896 GREGDNREYSLKGH
+1896 EGKEGYEPKYSLQNHLASTAVGGLTGS
-1910 IVSTLSGGVF
+1910 VSGLVSPAAGSLSKNPIKVGNVTLNNRRVLETAINGGVSF
-1920 GGAGEI
+1920 TGSVVED
-1926 IRPVA
+1926 
-1931 GTIANLPKLAK
+1931 LASGK
-1942 YASPARKVLD
+1942 EVSWSK
-1952 IGLHTG
+1952 
-1958 LAGTQAAVES
+1958 AAVEGTS
-1968 WGESKDGSI
+1968 GSFNGYKNFKAPTRADASTIQQLGYKSPNYLRTYLPSKHG
-1977 SADKVAFK
+1977 A
-1985 TLEGFSKAHK
+1985 TNLEGTMEDLA
-1995 NYNPQ
+1995 
-2000 GTFTNPRTI
+2000 
-2009 NQMGVIHPKSLSSY
+2009 
-2023 TDTQFGRDT
+2023 RD
-2032 LKNTMV
+2032 
-2038 GISKE
+2038 
-2043 NVTSFA
+2043 NVTSYFKKKA
-2049 LDERSNATSYLA
+2049 SGE
-2061 ENHEKLW
+2061 E
-2068 ENRGNLWDK
+2068 
-2077 RSELWS
+2077 
-2083 DYQEHRQSKD
+2083 

>member
-156 SPSDTSSARPSDL
+156 NPSDTSSARPSDL

-212 QPFEAWITANES
+212 QPFEAWVTANES

-319 YNSLTV
+319 YNSLAV

-367 LLFARAGE
+367 LFFARAGE

-384 SWLTRTGASE
+384 YWLTRTGASE

-402 FILETCALSTET
+402 FILETCALSTEA

-488 YAYAPAGSTATGHLV
+488 YAYAPAGSTAAGHLV
-503 SVTSGA
+503 SITSGA

-657 EADPKKRYEAT
+657 ETDPKKRYAAT
-668 QARRNAADTEA
+668 QARRNAADAEA
-679 DTGEVTPISTITYE
+679 DNGEVTPISTITYE

-742 LTSFADQEGNITS
+742 LTSFADQEGNTTS

-766 VTTPL
+766 VITPL
-771 GLTTSFTH
+771 GLITSFTH

-804 RLVAVIDPSGARTS
+804 RLVAVIDPSGARTG

-834 GRRTERTFDKNG
+834 GRRTERTFDENG

-991 SQLVRQVSPV
+991 SQLVRQISPA

-1069 DAFYTY
+1069 DVFYTY

-1113 RYTYD
+1113 RYAYD
-1118 DAGNV
+1118 EAGNV

-1177 WGYDSSGA
+1177 WGYDSSGV

-1191 DGTEQ
+1191 DGNEH

-1219 DDRDGNLP
+1219 DDRDENLP
-1227 WVSRYELDRLGR
+1227 WISRYELDRIGR
-1239 ITSVARSWGKFQS
+1239 ITSVARSWGEFQS

-1282 YTRNAVGSISAI
+1282 YTRNAVGNISAI

-1327 DGHGAITGYTETAA
+1327 DGHGAITGYSETAV

-1346 ADVRVEVIRDEAGRI
+1346 ADVRVEIIRDEAGRI

-1427 VRVLVYDDA
+1427 VRVLAYDDA
-1436 AQVRAIGTYTATSVV
+1436 AQVRAIGTYTATSVA
-1451 DNADSGAEQVREF
+1451 DNADSDSGAEQVREF

-1529 GSIASMTTADSGSCT
+1529 GSIASMTTADSGSCA
-1544 RVQVAAGVAGDVAG
+1544 RVQVAAGVSGEVAG
-1558 ISSLASGWIPVV
+1558 ISSLASGWTPVV
-1570 MDLTAEVPTVVGVGE
+1570 TDPTAEVPTVVGVGE

-1595 LGAHASGGSGVRG
+1595 LGTPASGGSGVRG
-1608 TSSSVPAGG
+1608 TSSSVFAGG
-1617 AGVLSGFTSNAGV
+1617 AGVLGGFTSNAGV
-1630 SSVPGLASSA
+1630 SSVPGLAGPA
-1640 GLLDPFQLPITPL
+1640 GLLDPFQLPTTPL
-1653 TGSDAAVAGAVP
+1653 TGSNAAVAGAVP

-1750 LDDHSQLIQVGLTVI
+1750 LDDNSEGIKIGLTIV
-1765 GVGASILGFFVA
+1765 GVLASAAGFLVA

-1791 AMAGANAINEQRG
+1791 AMAGASAIEENKG

-1830 AAKFG
+1830 VTKLG
-1835 GAAMTR
+1835 SSAMTKVLSTR
-1841 IMSSRGASAVQGM
+1841 AVNATKPM
-1854 LKIDKL
+1854 M
-1860 SRGAQAVTTKVM
+1860 QATKATRM
-1872 VNGAAGAANSFTQGF
+1872 FRAARTRAIIGGTSGAANSFTQGF
-1887 QDLALDTVN
+1887 RDLAFDKLY
-1896 GREGDNREYSLKGH
+1896 EGKEGYEPKYSLQNHLASTAVGGLTGS
-1910 IVSTLSGGVF
+1910 VSGLVSPAAGSLSKNPIKVGNVTLNNRRVLETAINGGVSF
-1920 GGAGEI
+1920 TGSVVED
-1926 IRPVA
+1926 
-1931 GTIANLPKLAK
+1931 LASGK
-1942 YASPARKVLD
+1942 EVSWSK
-1952 IGLHTG
+1952 
-1958 LAGTQAAVES
+1958 AAVEGTS
-1968 WGESKDGSI
+1968 GSFNGYKNFKAPTRADASTIQQLGYKSPNYLRTYLPSKHG
-1977 SADKVAFK
+1977 A
-1985 TLEGFSKAHK
+1985 TNLEGTMEDLA
-1995 NYNPQ
+1995 
-2000 GTFTNPRTI
+2000 
-2009 NQMGVIHPKSLSSY
+2009 
-2023 TDTQFGRDT
+2023 RD
-2032 LKNTMV
+2032 
-2038 GISKE
+2038 
-2043 NVTSFA
+2043 NVTSYFKKKA
-2049 LDERSNATSYLA
+2049 SGE
-2061 ENHEKLW
+2061 E
-2068 ENRGNLWDK
+2068 
-2077 RSELWS
+2077 
-2083 DYQEHRQSKD
+2083 

>member
-156 SPSDTSSARPSDL
+156 NPSDTSSARPSDL

-212 QPFEAWITANES
+212 QPFEAWVTANES

-304 IAFSNLASSC
+304 IAFSNFASSC

-319 YNSLTV
+319 YNSLAV

-367 LLFARAGE
+367 LFFARAGE

-384 SWLTRTGASE
+384 YWLTRTGASE

-402 FILETCALSTET
+402 FILETCALSTEA

-488 YAYAPAGSTATGHLV
+488 YAYAPAGSTAAGHLV

-657 EADPKKRYEAT
+657 ETDPKKRYEAT
-668 QARRNAADTEA
+668 QARRNAADAEA
-679 DTGEVTPISTITYE
+679 DNGEVTPISTITYE

-742 LTSFADQEGNITS
+742 LTSFADQEGNTTS

-804 RLVAVIDPSGARTS
+804 RLVSVIDPSGARTS

-834 GRRTERTFDKNG
+834 GRRTERTFDENG

-991 SQLVRQVSPV
+991 SQLVRQISPA

-1069 DAFYTY
+1069 DVFYTY

-1118 DAGNV
+1118 EAGNV

-1164 VLRVVDAAQKVHA
+1164 VLRAVDAAKKVHA
-1177 WGYDSSGA
+1177 WGYDSSGV

-1191 DGTEQ
+1191 DGNEQ

-1219 DDRDGNLP
+1219 DDRDENLP

-1239 ITSVARSWGKFQS
+1239 ITAVARSWGEFQS

-1282 YTRNAVGSISAI
+1282 YTRNAVGNISAI

-1327 DGHGAITGYTETAA
+1327 NGHGAITGYTETTA
-1341 DADNS
+1341 DAGDS

-1402 REEYTRNTTTGE
+1402 REEYTRNTTAAGE
-1414 DATDNAASEAAGW
+1414 GSTDDAASEAAGW
-1427 VRVLVYDDA
+1427 VRVLAYDDA
-1436 AQVRAIGTYTATSVV
+1436 AQVRAIGTYTATSVA

-1472 FTAQLPEHVDLN
+1472 FTAQLPEYVDLN
-1484 FAGDGRTVEGLPLT
+1484 FAGDGRTVERLPLT

-1529 GSIASMTTADSGSCT
+1529 GSIASMTTADSGSCA
-1544 RVQVAAGVAGDVAG
+1544 RVQVAAGVAGEVAG
-1558 ISSLASGWIPVV
+1558 ISSLASGWTPVV
-1570 MDLTAEVPTVVGVGE
+1570 MDPTAEVPTVVGVGE
-1585 MPVPTPGVSM
+1585 MPVPTTGVNM
-1595 LGAHASGGSGVRG
+1595 LGTPASGGSGVRG
-1608 TSSSVPAGG
+1608 TSSSVLAGG
-1617 AGVLSGFTSNAGV
+1617 AGVLGGFTSNAGV
-1630 SSVPGLASSA
+1630 SSVPGLAGPA
-1640 GLLDPFQLPITPL
+1640 GLLDPFQLPTTPL

-1678 GFALMG
+1678 GYALIG

-1716 IGNNPVGLVDP
+1716 VGNNPVGLVDP

-1732 ISREELDKARYEK
+1732 ISVEDLNKIREDRAKMWQNIGEW
-1745 SAAKW
+1745 AA
-1750 LDDHSQLIQVGLTVI
+1750 TVAMI
-1765 GVGASILGFFVA
+1765 GAGA
-1777 GPVALVVLGAVAGA
+1777 VLGAMATGLGPLGGA
-1791 AMAGANAINEQRG
+1791 
-1804 PDGRINWGNV
+1804 
-1814 GRDMLIGGA
+1814 A
-1823 FGALGGG
+1823 FGAASGALMGAGMYALEQKVSGKSIDWGKAGQEAIKGAITGAVTGAIGGG
-1830 AAKFG
+1830 FTNLAKLKELGKLGKVGNFVADSKITQDVIQNAASGGVGNTVEYVSKGGRDPLEALGKFG
-1835 GAAMTR
+1835 SGAG
-1841 IMSSRGASAVQGM
+1841 SSALGAGVGGKMKTKLGVPGYADGSTMGRVQSGLRTVGSDAVAGGSRELSKYTMETAPSGTFNPRTAVEKTGTGMAKDAVKSSVKTAVKMDKEDAAYYRSTAAFALKNPQLTAHNAVQGIQTAATKASDS
-1854 LKIDKL
+1854 LQIAAIKVQNYDYSQL
-1860 SRGAQAVTTKVM
+1860 VTPPI
-1872 VNGAAGAANSFTQGF
+1872 
-1887 QDLALDTVN
+1887 L
-1896 GREGDNREYSLKGH
+1896 R
-1910 IVSTLSGGVF
+1910 
-1920 GGAGEI
+1920 
-1926 IRPVA
+1926 
-1931 GTIANLPKLAK
+1931 
-1942 YASPARKVLD
+1942 
-1952 IGLHTG
+1952 
-1958 LAGTQAAVES
+1958 
-1968 WGESKDGSI
+1968 
-1977 SADKVAFK
+1977 
-1985 TLEGFSKAHK
+1985 
-1995 NYNPQ
+1995 
-2000 GTFTNPRTI
+2000 
-2009 NQMGVIHPKSLSSY
+2009 
-2023 TDTQFGRDT
+2023 
-2032 LKNTMV
+2032 
-2038 GISKE
+2038 
-2043 NVTSFA
+2043 
-2049 LDERSNATSYLA
+2049 
-2061 ENHEKLW
+2061 
-2068 ENRGNLWDK
+2068 
-2077 RSELWS
+2077 
-2083 DYQEHRQSKD
+2083 

>member
-156 SPSDTSSARPSDL
+156 NPSDTSSARPSDL

-212 QPFEAWITANES
+212 QPFEAWVTANES

-319 YNSLTV
+319 YNSLAV

-367 LLFARAGE
+367 LFFARAGE

-384 SWLTRTGASE
+384 YWLTRTGASE

-402 FILETCALSTET
+402 FILETCALSTEA

-439 GGEGTTLAVTRAAD
+439 GGEGTTLAVTRVAD

-480 TSAGERVE
+480 TSAGERIE
-488 YAYAPAGSTATGHLV
+488 YAYAPAGSTAAGHLV

-657 EADPKKRYEAT
+657 ETDPKKRYAAT
-668 QARRNAADTEA
+668 QARRNAADAEA

-742 LTSFADQEGNITS
+742 LTSFADQEGNTTS

-804 RLVAVIDPSGARTS
+804 RLVAVIDPSGARTG

-834 GRRTERTFDKNG
+834 GRRTERTFDENG

-991 SQLVRQVSPV
+991 SQLVRQVSPA

-1069 DAFYTY
+1069 DVFYTY

-1118 DAGNV
+1118 EAGNV

-1145 KTMDPAGAITL
+1145 KTADPAGAITL

-1164 VLRVVDAAQKVHA
+1164 VLRVIDAAKKVHA
-1177 WGYDSSGA
+1177 WGYDSSGV

-1201 DNRTR
+1201 DSRTR
-1206 SVTVTDYAAGIPA
+1206 SVTVTDYAASIPA

-1239 ITSVARSWGKFQS
+1239 ITAVARSWGEAQS

-1282 YTRNAVGSISAI
+1282 YTRNAVGNISAI

-1327 DGHGAITGYTETAA
+1327 DGHGAITGYSETAA

-1402 REEYTRNTTTGE
+1402 REEYTRNTTAAGE
-1414 DATDNAASEAAGW
+1414 GSTDDAASEAAGW

-1436 AQVRAIGTYTATSVV
+1436 AQVRAIGTYTATSVA
-1451 DNADSGAEQVREF
+1451 DNADSDSGAEQVREF

-1472 FTAQLPEHVDLN
+1472 FTAQLPERVNLN

-1529 GSIASMTTADSGSCT
+1529 GSIASMTTADSGSCA
-1544 RVQVAAGVAGDVAG
+1544 RVQVAAGVSGDIAG
-1558 ISSLASGWIPVV
+1558 ISSLASGWTPVV
-1570 MDLTAEVPTVVGVGE
+1570 MDPTAEVPTVVGVGE
-1585 MPVPTPGVSM
+1585 MPVPTPGVST
-1595 LGAHASGGSGVRG
+1595 LGASASGGSGVRG
-1608 TSSSVPAGG
+1608 TSSSVLAGG
-1617 AGVLSGFTSNAGV
+1617 AGVLGGFTSNAGV
-1630 SSVPGLASSA
+1630 SSVPGLAGPA
-1640 GLLDPFQLPITPL
+1640 GLLDPFQLPTTPL
-1653 TGSDAAVAGAVP
+1653 TGSNAAVAGGVP
-1665 GVGINASGALTVG
+1665 GVGVDASGALTVG
-1678 GFALMG
+1678 GFAMMG

-1750 LDDHSQLIQVGLTVI
+1750 LDDHSEGIKTFLTVVGTVLAI
-1765 GVGASILGFFVA
+1765 GAVFVTGGA
-1777 GPVALVVLGAVAGA
+1777 ALIVLGAVSGGMLA
-1791 AMAGANAINEQRG
+1791 AADAMDKNKG

-1814 GRDMLIGGA
+1814 AIAGGIGAA
-1823 FGALGGG
+1823 FGAAGGAIGKYGGKYLAKGVGKFKAPAKAVTEYGQRLTRGVRTNIAVNAGNGAMAGFVYGFKDPVIGFATGNDKYKYDLRAHIASTVAGGVAGGLGG
-1830 AAKFG
+1830 
-1835 GAAMTR
+1835 
-1841 IMSSRGASAVQGM
+1841 
-1854 LKIDKL
+1854 L
-1860 SRGAQAVTTKVM
+1860 SGP
-1872 VNGAAGAANSFTQGF
+1872 AAGSTIKAYNSNLTTTGPAQKAIQATYNGLIGAGSSVLE
-1887 QDLALDTVN
+1887 DAMAGKEISPAKAL
-1896 GREGDNREYSLKGH
+1896 YSG
-1910 IVSTLSGGVF
+1910 VTGAGTTFNPSLSGTN
-1920 GGAGEI
+1920 EPHT
-1926 IRPVA
+1926 IR
-1931 GTIANLPKLAK
+1931 
-1942 YASPARKVLD
+1942 
-1952 IGLHTG
+1952 
-1958 LAGTQAAVES
+1958 
-1968 WGESKDGSI
+1968 
-1977 SADKVAFK
+1977 
-1985 TLEGFSKAHK
+1985 
-1995 NYNPQ
+1995 
-2000 GTFTNPRTI
+2000 
-2009 NQMGVIHPKSLSSY
+2009 QMGVNQPRSLHGVGNSKTGVGLMNASAAG
-2023 TDTQFGRDT
+2023 TAHGTVSGNGKDGFSQLTEQWFGM
-2032 LKNTMV
+2032 K
-2038 GISKE
+2038 
-2043 NVTSFA
+2043 
-2049 LDERSNATSYLA
+2049 
-2061 ENHEKLW
+2061 
-2068 ENRGNLWDK
+2068 
-2077 RSELWS
+2077 
-2083 DYQEHRQSKD
+2083 

>member
-212 QPFEAWITANES
+212 QPFEAWVTANES

-319 YNSLTV
+319 YNSLAV

-367 LLFARAGE
+367 LFFARAGE

-384 SWLTRTGASE
+384 YWLTRTGASE

-402 FILETCALSTET
+402 FILETCALSTEA

-480 TSAGERVE
+480 TSAGERIE
-488 YAYAPAGSTATGHLV
+488 YAYAPAGSTAAGHLV
-503 SVTSGA
+503 SITSGA

-657 EADPKKRYEAT
+657 ETDPKKRYAAT
-668 QARRNAADTEA
+668 QARRNAADAEA
-679 DTGEVTPISTITYE
+679 DNGEVTPISTITYE

-742 LTSFADQEGNITS
+742 LTSFADQEGNTTS

-766 VTTPL
+766 VITPL

-834 GRRTERTFDKNG
+834 GRRTERTFDENG

-991 SQLVRQVSPV
+991 SQLVRQISPA

-1069 DAFYTY
+1069 DVFYTY

-1113 RYTYD
+1113 RYAYD
-1118 DAGNV
+1118 EAGNV

-1191 DGTEQ
+1191 DGNEQ

-1219 DDRDGNLP
+1219 DDRDENLP
-1227 WVSRYELDRLGR
+1227 WISRYELDRLGR
-1239 ITSVARSWGKFQS
+1239 ITAVARSWGEFQS

-1282 YTRNAVGSISAI
+1282 YTRNAVGNISAI

-1304 LGYDAAGALIR
+1304 LDYDAAGALIR

-1327 DGHGAITGYTETAA
+1327 DGHGAITGYSETAA

-1427 VRVLVYDDA
+1427 VRVLAYDDA
-1436 AQVRAIGTYTATSVV
+1436 AQVRAIGTYTATSVA
-1451 DNADSGAEQVREF
+1451 DNADSDAEQVREF
-1464 LSGGNASE
+1464 LSSGNASE

-1529 GSIASMTTADSGSCT
+1529 GSIASMTTADSGSCA
-1544 RVQVAAGVAGDVAG
+1544 RVQVAAGVAGDIAG
-1558 ISSLASGWIPVV
+1558 ISSLASGWTPVV
-1570 MDLTAEVPTVVGVGE
+1570 MDPTAEVPTVVGVGE

-1595 LGAHASGGSGVRG
+1595 LGTPASGGSGVRG
-1608 TSSSVPAGG
+1608 TSSSVLAGG
-1617 AGVLSGFTSNAGV
+1617 AGVLGGFTSNAGV
-1630 SSVPGLASSA
+1630 SSVPGLAGPA
-1640 GLLDPFQLPITPL
+1640 GLLDPFQLPTTPL

-1750 LDDHSQLIQVGLTVI
+1750 LDDHSEGIKTFLTVVGTVLAI
-1765 GVGASILGFFVA
+1765 GAVFVTGGA
-1777 GPVALVVLGAVAGA
+1777 ALIVLGAVSGGMLA
-1791 AMAGANAINEQRG
+1791 AADAMDKNKG

-1814 GRDMLIGGA
+1814 AIAGGIGAA
-1823 FGALGGG
+1823 FGAAGGAIGKYGGKYLAKGVGKFKAPAKAVTEYGQRLTRGVRTNIAVNAGNGAMAGFVYGFKDPVIGFATGNDKYKYDLRAHIASTVAGGVAGGLGG
-1830 AAKFG
+1830 
-1835 GAAMTR
+1835 
-1841 IMSSRGASAVQGM
+1841 
-1854 LKIDKL
+1854 L
-1860 SRGAQAVTTKVM
+1860 SGP
-1872 VNGAAGAANSFTQGF
+1872 AAGSTIKAYNSNLTTTGPAQKAIQATYNGLIGAGSSVLE
-1887 QDLALDTVN
+1887 DAMAGKEISPAKAL
-1896 GREGDNREYSLKGH
+1896 YSG
-1910 IVSTLSGGVF
+1910 VTGAGTTFNPSLSGTN
-1920 GGAGEI
+1920 EPHT
-1926 IRPVA
+1926 IR
-1931 GTIANLPKLAK
+1931 
-1942 YASPARKVLD
+1942 
-1952 IGLHTG
+1952 
-1958 LAGTQAAVES
+1958 
-1968 WGESKDGSI
+1968 
-1977 SADKVAFK
+1977 
-1985 TLEGFSKAHK
+1985 
-1995 NYNPQ
+1995 
-2000 GTFTNPRTI
+2000 
-2009 NQMGVIHPKSLSSY
+2009 QMGVNQPRSLHGVGNSKTGVGLMNASAAG
-2023 TDTQFGRDT
+2023 TAHGTVSGNGKDGFSQLTEQWFGM
-2032 LKNTMV
+2032 K
-2038 GISKE
+2038 
-2043 NVTSFA
+2043 
-2049 LDERSNATSYLA
+2049 
-2061 ENHEKLW
+2061 
-2068 ENRGNLWDK
+2068 
-2077 RSELWS
+2077 
-2083 DYQEHRQSKD
+2083 

>member
-156 SPSDTSSARPSDL
+156 NPSDTSSARPSDL

-212 QPFEAWITANES
+212 QPFEAWVTANES

-319 YNSLTV
+319 YNSLAV

-367 LLFARAGE
+367 LFFARAGE

-384 SWLTRTGASE
+384 YWLTRTGASE
-394 IATTPMGR
+394 IATAPMGR
-402 FILETCALSTET
+402 FILETCALSTEA
-414 DLYIIS
+414 DLYIVS
-420 DNQGHQWFFTLTGA
+420 NNQGHQWFFTLTGA

-480 TSAGERVE
+480 TSAGERIE
-488 YAYAPAGSTATGHLV
+488 YAYAPAGSTAAGHLV
-503 SVTSGA
+503 SITSGA

-657 EADPKKRYEAT
+657 ETDPKKRYAAT
-668 QARRNAADTEA
+668 QARRNAADAEA
-679 DTGEVTPISTITYE
+679 DNGEVTPISTITYE

-834 GRRTERTFDKNG
+834 GRRTERTFDENG

-991 SQLVRQVSPV
+991 SQLVRQISPA

-1016 SVTEGAETAEAVTTR
+1016 TVTEGAETAEAVTTR

-1069 DAFYTY
+1069 DVFYTY

-1118 DAGNV
+1118 EAGNV

-1138 DVLGNMV
+1138 DVLGHMV
-1145 KTMDPAGAITL
+1145 KTTDPAGVVTS

-1177 WGYDSSGA
+1177 WGYDSSGV

-1239 ITSVARSWGKFQS
+1239 ITSVARSWGEFQS

-1282 YTRNAVGSISAI
+1282 YTRNAVGNISAI

-1327 DGHGAITGYTETAA
+1327 DGHGAITGYSETAA

-1346 ADVRVEVIRDEAGRI
+1346 ADVRVEIIRDEAGRI

-1414 DATDNAASEAAGW
+1414 DATDDAASEAAGW
-1427 VRVLVYDDA
+1427 VRVLAYDDA
-1436 AQVRAIGTYTATSVV
+1436 AQVRAIGTYTATSVAG
-1451 DNADSGAEQVREF
+1451 NADSDSGAEQVREF
-1464 LSGGNASE
+1464 LAGGNASE

-1529 GSIASMTTADSGSCT
+1529 GSIASMTTADSGSCA
-1544 RVQVAAGVAGDVAG
+1544 RVQVAAGVTGEVAG
-1558 ISSLASGWIPVV
+1558 ISSLALGWTPVV
-1570 MDLTAEVPTVVGVGE
+1570 MDPTAEVPTVVGVGE

-1595 LGAHASGGSGVRG
+1595 LGTPASGGFSVRG
-1608 TSSSVPAGG
+1608 TSSSVLAGG
-1617 AGVLSGFTSNAGV
+1617 AGVLGGFTSNAGV

-1640 GLLDPFQLPITPL
+1640 GLLDPFQLPITLL

-1695 TSRDPLLPVPGA
+1695 TSRDPLLPIPGA

-1716 IGNNPVGLVDP
+1716 VGNNPVGLVDP

-1750 LDDHSQLIQVGLTVI
+1750 LDDNSEGIKTFLTYAGI
-1765 GVGASILGFFVA
+1765 AASVLGFVAA

-1791 AMAGANAINEQRG
+1791 AMAGASAIEENKG

-1830 AAKFG
+1830 VTKLG
-1835 GAAMTR
+1835 SSAMTKVLSTR
-1841 IMSSRGASAVQGM
+1841 AVNATKPM
-1854 LKIDKL
+1854 M
-1860 SRGAQAVTTKVM
+1860 QATKATRM
-1872 VNGAAGAANSFTQGF
+1872 FRAARTRAIIGGTSGAANSFTQGF
-1887 QDLALDTVN
+1887 RDLAFDKLY
-1896 GREGDNREYSLKGH
+1896 EGKEGYEPKYSLQNHLASTAVGGLTGS
-1910 IVSTLSGGVF
+1910 VSGLVSPAAGSLSRNPIKVGNVTLNNRRVLETAINGGVSF
-1920 GGAGEI
+1920 TGSVVED
-1926 IRPVA
+1926 
-1931 GTIANLPKLAK
+1931 LASGK
-1942 YASPARKVLD
+1942 EVSWSK
-1952 IGLHTG
+1952 
-1958 LAGTQAAVES
+1958 AAVEGTS
-1968 WGESKDGSI
+1968 GSFNGYKNFKAPTRADASTIQQLGYKSPNYLRTYLPSKHG
-1977 SADKVAFK
+1977 A
-1985 TLEGFSKAHK
+1985 TNLEGTMEDLA
-1995 NYNPQ
+1995 
-2000 GTFTNPRTI
+2000 
-2009 NQMGVIHPKSLSSY
+2009 
-2023 TDTQFGRDT
+2023 RD
-2032 LKNTMV
+2032 
-2038 GISKE
+2038 
-2043 NVTSFA
+2043 NVTSYFKKKA
-2049 LDERSNATSYLA
+2049 SGE
-2061 ENHEKLW
+2061 E
-2068 ENRGNLWDK
+2068 
-2077 RSELWS
+2077 
-2083 DYQEHRQSKD
+2083 

>member
-156 SPSDTSSARPSDL
+156 NPSDTSSARPSDL

-212 QPFEAWITANES
+212 QPFEAWVTANES

-319 YNSLTV
+319 YNSLAV

-367 LLFARAGE
+367 LFFARAGE

-384 SWLTRTGASE
+384 YWLTRTGASE

-402 FILETCALSTET
+402 FILETCALSTEA

-462 LNRSITFD
+462 LNRSIMFD

-488 YAYAPAGSTATGHLV
+488 YAYAPAGSTAAGHLV

-657 EADPKKRYEAT
+657 ETDPKKRYEAT
-668 QARRNAADTEA
+668 QARRNAADAEA

-742 LTSFADQEGNITS
+742 LTSFADQEGNTTS

-834 GRRTERTFDKNG
+834 GRRTERTFDENG

-991 SQLVRQVSPV
+991 SQLVRQISPA

-1069 DAFYTY
+1069 DVFYTY

-1118 DAGNV
+1118 EAGNV

-1177 WGYDSSGA
+1177 WGYDSSGV

-1191 DGTEQ
+1191 DGNEQ

-1219 DDRDGNLP
+1219 DDRDENLP

-1239 ITSVARSWGKFQS
+1239 ITAVARSWGEAQS
-1252 ATSNGAYELS
+1252 AASNGAYELS

-1282 YTRNAVGSISAI
+1282 YTRNAVGNISAI

-1327 DGHGAITGYTETAA
+1327 DGHGAITGYSETAV

-1346 ADVRVEVIRDEAGRI
+1346 ADVRVEIIRDEAGRI
-1361 VGVDSAAGLITYAY
+1361 VGVDSAAGLITYTY

-1414 DATDNAASEAAGW
+1414 DATDNTASEAAGW
-1427 VRVLVYDDA
+1427 VRVLAYDDA
-1436 AQVRAIGTYTATSVV
+1436 AQVRAIGTYTATSVA
-1451 DNADSGAEQVREF
+1451 DNADSDAEQVREF
-1464 LSGGNASE
+1464 LSSGNASE

-1529 GSIASMTTADSGSCT
+1529 GSIASMTTADSGSCA
-1544 RVQVAAGVAGDVAG
+1544 RVQVAAGVAGEVAG

-1570 MDLTAEVPTVVGVGE
+1570 MDPTAEVPTVVGVGE

-1608 TSSSVPAGG
+1608 TSSSVLAGG
-1617 AGVLSGFTSNAGV
+1617 AGVLGGFTSNAGV

-1640 GLLDPFQLPITPL
+1640 GLLDPFQLPTTPL

-1750 LDDHSQLIQVGLTVI
+1750 LDDNSEGIKIGLTIV
-1765 GVGASILGFFVA
+1765 GVLASAAGFLVA

-1791 AMAGANAINEQRG
+1791 AMAGASAIEENKG

-1830 AAKFG
+1830 VTKLG
-1835 GAAMTR
+1835 SSAMTKVLSTR
-1841 IMSSRGASAVQGM
+1841 AVNATKPM
-1854 LKIDKL
+1854 M
-1860 SRGAQAVTTKVM
+1860 QATKATRM
-1872 VNGAAGAANSFTQGF
+1872 FRAARTRAIIGGTSGAANSFTQGF
-1887 QDLALDTVN
+1887 RDLAFDKLY
-1896 GREGDNREYSLKGH
+1896 EGKEGYEPKYSLQNHLASTAVGGLTGS
-1910 IVSTLSGGVF
+1910 VSGLVSPAAGSLSKNPIKVGNVTLNNRRVLETAINGGVSF
-1920 GGAGEI
+1920 TGSVVED
-1926 IRPVA
+1926 
-1931 GTIANLPKLAK
+1931 LASGK
-1942 YASPARKVLD
+1942 EVSWSK
-1952 IGLHTG
+1952 
-1958 LAGTQAAVES
+1958 AAVEGTS
-1968 WGESKDGSI
+1968 GSFNGYKNFKAPTRADASTIQQLGYKSPNYLRTYLPSKHG
-1977 SADKVAFK
+1977 A
-1985 TLEGFSKAHK
+1985 TNLEGTMEDLA
-1995 NYNPQ
+1995 
-2000 GTFTNPRTI
+2000 
-2009 NQMGVIHPKSLSSY
+2009 
-2023 TDTQFGRDT
+2023 RD
-2032 LKNTMV
+2032 
-2038 GISKE
+2038 
-2043 NVTSFA
+2043 NVTSYFKKKA
-2049 LDERSNATSYLA
+2049 SGE
-2061 ENHEKLW
+2061 E
-2068 ENRGNLWDK
+2068 
-2077 RSELWS
+2077 
-2083 DYQEHRQSKD
+2083 

>member
-156 SPSDTSSARPSDL
+156 NPSDTSSARPSDL

-212 QPFEAWITANES
+212 QPFEAWVTANES

-319 YNSLTV
+319 YNSLAV

-367 LLFARAGE
+367 LFFARAGE

-384 SWLTRTGASE
+384 YWLTRTGASE

-402 FILETCALSTET
+402 FILETCALSTEA

-480 TSAGERVE
+480 TSAGERIE
-488 YAYAPAGSTATGHLV
+488 YAYAPAGSTAAGHLV
-503 SVTSGA
+503 SITSGA

-657 EADPKKRYEAT
+657 ETDPKKRYAAT
-668 QARRNAADTEA
+668 QARRNAADAEA
-679 DTGEVTPISTITYE
+679 DNGEVTPISTITYE

-742 LTSFADQEGNITS
+742 LTSFADQEGNTTS

-766 VTTPL
+766 VITPL

-834 GRRTERTFDKNG
+834 GRRTERTFDENG

-991 SQLVRQVSPV
+991 SQLVRQISPA

-1069 DAFYTY
+1069 DVFYTY

-1113 RYTYD
+1113 RYAYD
-1118 DAGNV
+1118 EAGNV

-1177 WGYDSSGA
+1177 WGYDSSGV

-1191 DGTEQ
+1191 DGNEQ

-1219 DDRDGNLP
+1219 DDRDENLP
-1227 WVSRYELDRLGR
+1227 WISRYELDRLGR
-1239 ITSVARSWGKFQS
+1239 ITAVARSWGEFQS

-1282 YTRNAVGSISAI
+1282 YTRNAVGNISAI

-1304 LGYDAAGALIR
+1304 LDYDAAGALIR

-1327 DGHGAITGYTETAA
+1327 DGHGAITGYSETAA

-1427 VRVLVYDDA
+1427 VRVLAYDDA
-1436 AQVRAIGTYTATSVV
+1436 AQVRAIGTYTATSVA
-1451 DNADSGAEQVREF
+1451 DNADSDAEQVREF
-1464 LSGGNASE
+1464 LSSGNASE

-1529 GSIASMTTADSGSCT
+1529 GSIASMTTADSGSCA
-1544 RVQVAAGVAGDVAG
+1544 RVQVAAGVAGDIAG
-1558 ISSLASGWIPVV
+1558 ISSLASGWTPVV
-1570 MDLTAEVPTVVGVGE
+1570 MDPTAEVPTVVGVGE

-1595 LGAHASGGSGVRG
+1595 LGTPASGGSGVRG
-1608 TSSSVPAGG
+1608 TSSSVLAGG
-1617 AGVLSGFTSNAGV
+1617 AGVLGGFTSNAGV
-1630 SSVPGLASSA
+1630 SSVPGLAGPA
-1640 GLLDPFQLPITPL
+1640 GLLDPFQLPTTPL

-1750 LDDHSQLIQVGLTVI
+1750 LDDHSEGIKTFLTVVGTVLAI
-1765 GVGASILGFFVA
+1765 GAVFVTGGA
-1777 GPVALVVLGAVAGA
+1777 ALIVLGAVSGGMLA
-1791 AMAGANAINEQRG
+1791 AADAMDKNKG

-1814 GRDMLIGGA
+1814 AIAGGIGAA
-1823 FGALGGG
+1823 FGAAGGAIGKYGGKYLAKGVGKFKAPAKAVTEYGQRLTRGVRTNIAVNAGNGAMAGFVYGFKDPVIGFATGNDKYKYDLRAHIASTVAGGVAGGLGG
-1830 AAKFG
+1830 
-1835 GAAMTR
+1835 
-1841 IMSSRGASAVQGM
+1841 
-1854 LKIDKL
+1854 L
-1860 SRGAQAVTTKVM
+1860 SGP
-1872 VNGAAGAANSFTQGF
+1872 AAGSTIKAYNSNLTTTGPAQKAIQATYNGLIGAGSSVLE
-1887 QDLALDTVN
+1887 DAMAGKEISPAKAL
-1896 GREGDNREYSLKGH
+1896 YSG
-1910 IVSTLSGGVF
+1910 VTGAGTTFNPSLSGTN
-1920 GGAGEI
+1920 EPHT
-1926 IRPVA
+1926 IR
-1931 GTIANLPKLAK
+1931 
-1942 YASPARKVLD
+1942 
-1952 IGLHTG
+1952 
-1958 LAGTQAAVES
+1958 
-1968 WGESKDGSI
+1968 
-1977 SADKVAFK
+1977 
-1985 TLEGFSKAHK
+1985 
-1995 NYNPQ
+1995 
-2000 GTFTNPRTI
+2000 
-2009 NQMGVIHPKSLSSY
+2009 QMGVNQPRSLHGVGNSKTGVGLMNASAAG
-2023 TDTQFGRDT
+2023 TAHGTVSGNGKDGFSQLTEQWFGM
-2032 LKNTMV
+2032 K
-2038 GISKE
+2038 
-2043 NVTSFA
+2043 
-2049 LDERSNATSYLA
+2049 
-2061 ENHEKLW
+2061 
-2068 ENRGNLWDK
+2068 
-2077 RSELWS
+2077 
-2083 DYQEHRQSKD
+2083 

>member
-1 MFERADI
+1 MGDQPDRNSPHYANRNDVE
-8 DHSTVDLKFDD
+8 FDD
-19 ATADALMKVCR
+19 ATSDAL
-30 DAASALEEKIPAQ
+30 ASACRNAARDLRDKVPGQ
-43 KTAADTALQEF
+43 RTKADTAMVEF
-54 KGHFSEVYKRNIEVA
+54 KGYFSKLYDNNINTA
-69 VDNGTAIA
+69 VDNGKDIA
-77 GRLRQFA
+77 TVLDQLA
-84 DGVQKLKDSAARER
+84 KVVDNLK
-98 ENRRKMRDYEENTP
+98 
-112 EVVKG
+112 
-117 AIEWAGWGPK
+117 
-127 VDHEE
+127 
-132 APTFNT
+132 
-138 DAPEAAKREHP
+138 EAAHKEQKIREDARHYEDDWFGLRKSWDDFWGSAPKLPDPYIPDTTIDTTQVGQREHP
-149 APAANAG
+149 TPGAPGGG
-156 SPSDTSSARPSDL
+156 SGSTSGTSSAKPSDL
-169 RSSSTVSQSLHDD
+169 RESAKTSHQLFVD
-182 FQTTP
+182 FRNVP
-187 NSIRA
+187 GDIRA
-192 KAADFKDKCQ
+192 KAANFKEKCK
-202 WGTADCEPIL
+202 WGTIDCENL
-212 QPFEAWITANES
+212 LTTFDKWNNANDQED
-224 EAKWAQVVADAFATA
+224 KWATTIADEFAKA
-239 GSEHEI
+239 GSENTVNTVSNAALQAALD
-245 NKLSNQ
+245 NKS
-251 TIQQYLESHGVANYN
+251 IKSS
-266 REDLKVPAASLEGRA
+266 REDLKVPAPSVVGQP

-319 YNSLTV
+319 YNSLAV

-367 LLFARAGE
+367 LFFARAGE

-384 SWLTRTGASE
+384 YWLTRTGASE

-402 FILETCALSTET
+402 FILETCALSTEA

-420 DNQGHQWFFTLTGA
+420 DNQGHLWFFTLTGA

-462 LNRSITFD
+462 LNRSIMFD

-488 YAYAPAGSTATGHLV
+488 YAYAPAGSTAAGHLV
-503 SVTSGA
+503 SITSGA

-657 EADPKKRYEAT
+657 ETDPKKRYEAT
-668 QARRNAADTEA
+668 QARRNAADAEA

-742 LTSFADQEGNITS
+742 LTSFADQEGNTTS

-804 RLVAVIDPSGARTS
+804 RLVAVIDPSGARTG

-834 GRRTERTFDKNG
+834 GRRTERTFDENG

-991 SQLVRQVSPV
+991 SQLVRQVSPA

-1048 SEKITYDANSRVVSV
+1048 SEKITYDANSRVISV

-1069 DAFYTY
+1069 DVFYTY

-1118 DAGNV
+1118 EAGNV

-1206 SVTVTDYAAGIPA
+1206 SVTVTDYAASIPA
-1219 DDRDGNLP
+1219 DDRDGSLP

-1239 ITSVARSWGKFQS
+1239 ITAVARSWGESQS
-1252 ATSNGAYELS
+1252 AASGSGAYELS

-1282 YTRNAVGSISAI
+1282 YTRNAVGNISAI

-1304 LGYDAAGALIR
+1304 LSYDAAGALIR

-1346 ADVRVEVIRDEAGRI
+1346 ADVRVEIIRDEAGRI

-1427 VRVLVYDDA
+1427 VRVLAYDDA
-1436 AQVRAIGTYTATSVV
+1436 AQVRAIGTYTATSVAG
-1451 DNADSGAEQVREF
+1451 NADSDAKQVREF
-1464 LSGGNASE
+1464 LADGNASE

-1484 FAGDGRTVEGLPLT
+1484 FAGDGRTVERLPLT

-1529 GSIASMTTADSGSCT
+1529 GSIASMTTADSGSCA
-1544 RVQVAAGVAGDVAG
+1544 RVQVAAGVAGEVAG
-1558 ISSLASGWIPVV
+1558 ISSLASGWTPVV
-1570 MDLTAEVPTVVGVGE
+1570 MDPTAEVPTVVGVGE
-1585 MPVPTPGVSM
+1585 MPVPTTGVNM
-1595 LGAHASGGSGVRG
+1595 LGTPASGGSGVRG
-1608 TSSSVPAGG
+1608 TSSSVLAGG
-1617 AGVLSGFTSNAGV
+1617 AGVLGGFTSNAGV
-1630 SSVPGLASSA
+1630 SSVPGLAGPA
-1640 GLLDPFQLPITPL
+1640 GLLDPFQLPTTPL

-1678 GFALMG
+1678 GYALIG

-1716 IGNNPVGLVDP
+1716 VGNNPVGLVDP

-1732 ISREELDKARYEK
+1732 ISVEDLNKIREDRAKMWQNIGEW
-1745 SAAKW
+1745 AA
-1750 LDDHSQLIQVGLTVI
+1750 TVAMI
-1765 GVGASILGFFVA
+1765 GAGA
-1777 GPVALVVLGAVAGA
+1777 VLGAMATGLGPLGGA
-1791 AMAGANAINEQRG
+1791 
-1804 PDGRINWGNV
+1804 
-1814 GRDMLIGGA
+1814 A
-1823 FGALGGG
+1823 FGAASGALMGAGMYALEQKVSGKSIDWGKAGQEAIKGAITGAVTGAIGGG
-1830 AAKFG
+1830 FTNLAKLKELGKLGKVGNFVADSKITQDVIQNAASGGVGNTVEYVSKGGRDPLEALGKFG
-1835 GAAMTR
+1835 SGAG
-1841 IMSSRGASAVQGM
+1841 SSALGAGVGGKMKTKLGVPGYADGSTMGRVQSGLRTVGSDAVAGGSRELSKYTMETAPSGTFNPRTAVEKTGTGMAKDAVKSSVKTAVKMDKEDAAYYRSTAAFALKNPQLTAHNAVQGIQTAATKASDS
-1854 LKIDKL
+1854 LQIAAIKVQNYDYSQL
-1860 SRGAQAVTTKVM
+1860 VTPPI
-1872 VNGAAGAANSFTQGF
+1872 
-1887 QDLALDTVN
+1887 L
-1896 GREGDNREYSLKGH
+1896 R
-1910 IVSTLSGGVF
+1910 
-1920 GGAGEI
+1920 
-1926 IRPVA
+1926 
-1931 GTIANLPKLAK
+1931 
-1942 YASPARKVLD
+1942 
-1952 IGLHTG
+1952 
-1958 LAGTQAAVES
+1958 
-1968 WGESKDGSI
+1968 
-1977 SADKVAFK
+1977 
-1985 TLEGFSKAHK
+1985 
-1995 NYNPQ
+1995 
-2000 GTFTNPRTI
+2000 
-2009 NQMGVIHPKSLSSY
+2009 
-2023 TDTQFGRDT
+2023 
-2032 LKNTMV
+2032 
-2038 GISKE
+2038 
-2043 NVTSFA
+2043 
-2049 LDERSNATSYLA
+2049 
-2061 ENHEKLW
+2061 
-2068 ENRGNLWDK
+2068 
-2077 RSELWS
+2077 
-2083 DYQEHRQSKD
+2083 

>member
-156 SPSDTSSARPSDL
+156 NPSDTSSARPSDL

-212 QPFEAWITANES
+212 QPFEAWVTANES

-319 YNSLTV
+319 YNSLAV

-367 LLFARAGE
+367 LFFARAGE

-384 SWLTRTGASE
+384 YWLTRTGASE

-402 FILETCALSTET
+402 FILETCALSTEA

-488 YAYAPAGSTATGHLV
+488 YAYAPAGSTAAGHLV
-503 SVTSGA
+503 SITSGA

-657 EADPKKRYEAT
+657 ETDPKKRYAAT
-668 QARRNAADTEA
+668 QARRNAADAEA
-679 DTGEVTPISTITYE
+679 DNGEVTPISTITYE

-742 LTSFADQEGNITS
+742 LTSFADQEGNTTS

-766 VTTPL
+766 VITPL

-804 RLVAVIDPSGARTS
+804 RLVAVIDPSGARTG

-834 GRRTERTFDKNG
+834 GRRTERTFDENG

-991 SQLVRQVSPV
+991 SQLVRQVSPA

-1048 SEKITYDANSRVVSV
+1048 SEKITYDANSRVISV

-1069 DAFYTY
+1069 DVFYTY

-1113 RYTYD
+1113 RYAYD
-1118 DAGNV
+1118 EAGNV

-1206 SVTVTDYAAGIPA
+1206 SVTVTDYAASIPA
-1219 DDRDGNLP
+1219 DDRDGSLP

-1239 ITSVARSWGKFQS
+1239 IISVARSWGEFQS
-1252 ATSNGAYELS
+1252 AASNGAYELS

-1282 YTRNAVGSISAI
+1282 YTRNAVGNISAI

-1304 LGYDAAGALIR
+1304 LSYDAAGALIR

-1327 DGHGAITGYTETAA
+1327 DGHGAITGYSETAA

-1375 DGAGQLVSARRGNE
+1375 DGAGQLVSARRGDE

-1402 REEYTRNTTTGE
+1402 REEYTRNTTTAGKGSTD
-1414 DATDNAASEAAGW
+1414 DAAIEAAGW

-1451 DNADSGAEQVREF
+1451 DNADSDSGAEQVREF
-1464 LSGGNASE
+1464 LSGGNASD

-1508 GRRTGEVASDGSS
+1508 GRRAGEVASDGSS

-1529 GSIASMTTADSGSCT
+1529 GSIASMTTADSGSCA
-1544 RVQVAAGVAGDVAG
+1544 RVQVAAGVSGEVAG

-1570 MDLTAEVPTVVGVGE
+1570 MDPTADVPTVVGVGE

-1595 LGAHASGGSGVRG
+1595 LGASASGGSGVRG
-1608 TSSSVPAGG
+1608 TSSSVLAGG
-1617 AGVLSGFTSNAGV
+1617 AGVLGGFASNAGV

-1665 GVGINASGALTVG
+1665 GVGVDASGALTVG

-1716 IGNNPVGLVDP
+1716 VGNNPVGLVDP

-1750 LDDHSQLIQVGLTVI
+1750 LDDHSEGIKTFLTVVGTVLAI
-1765 GVGASILGFFVA
+1765 GAVFVTGGA
-1777 GPVALVVLGAVAGA
+1777 ALIVLGAVSGGMLA
-1791 AMAGANAINEQRG
+1791 AADAMDKNKG

-1814 GRDMLIGGA
+1814 AIAGGIGAA
-1823 FGALGGG
+1823 FGAAGGAIGKYGGNYLAKGVGKFKAPAKAVTEYGQRLTRGVRTNIAVNAGNGAMAGFVYGFKDPVIGFATGNDKYKYDLRAHIASTVAGGVAGGLGG
-1830 AAKFG
+1830 
-1835 GAAMTR
+1835 
-1841 IMSSRGASAVQGM
+1841 
-1854 LKIDKL
+1854 L
-1860 SRGAQAVTTKVM
+1860 SGP
-1872 VNGAAGAANSFTQGF
+1872 AAGSTIKAYNSNLTTTGPAQKAIQATYNGLIGAGSSVLE
-1887 QDLALDTVN
+1887 DAMAGKEISPAKAL
-1896 GREGDNREYSLKGH
+1896 YSG
-1910 IVSTLSGGVF
+1910 VTGAGTTFNPSLSGTN
-1920 GGAGEI
+1920 EPHT
-1926 IRPVA
+1926 IR
-1931 GTIANLPKLAK
+1931 
-1942 YASPARKVLD
+1942 
-1952 IGLHTG
+1952 
-1958 LAGTQAAVES
+1958 
-1968 WGESKDGSI
+1968 
-1977 SADKVAFK
+1977 
-1985 TLEGFSKAHK
+1985 
-1995 NYNPQ
+1995 
-2000 GTFTNPRTI
+2000 
-2009 NQMGVIHPKSLSSY
+2009 QMGVNQPRSLHGVGNSKTGVGLMNASAAG
-2023 TDTQFGRDT
+2023 TAHGTVSGNGKDGFSQLTEQWFGM
-2032 LKNTMV
+2032 K
-2038 GISKE
+2038 
-2043 NVTSFA
+2043 
-2049 LDERSNATSYLA
+2049 
-2061 ENHEKLW
+2061 
-2068 ENRGNLWDK
+2068 
-2077 RSELWS
+2077 
-2083 DYQEHRQSKD
+2083 

>member
-156 SPSDTSSARPSDL
+156 NPSDTSSARPSDL

-212 QPFEAWITANES
+212 QPFEAWVTANES

-304 IAFSNLASSC
+304 IAFSNFASSC

-319 YNSLTV
+319 YNSLAV

-367 LLFARAGE
+367 LFFARAGE

-384 SWLTRTGASE
+384 YWLTRTGASE

-402 FILETCALSTET
+402 FILETCALSTDA

-488 YAYAPAGSTATGHLV
+488 YAYTPAGSTAAGHLV

-573 QANVWISDDSGRLTA
+573 QANVWISDGSGRLTA

-657 EADPKKRYEAT
+657 ETDPKKRYEAT
-668 QARRNAADTEA
+668 QARRNAADAEA
-679 DTGEVTPISTITYE
+679 DNGEVTPISTITYE

-742 LTSFADQEGNITS
+742 LTSFADQEGNTTS

-834 GRRTERTFDKNG
+834 GRRTERTFDENG

-891 KMTDPTGVRVRTQ
+891 KMPDPTGVRVRTQ

-991 SQLVRQVSPV
+991 SQLVRQISPA

-1048 SEKITYDANSRVVSV
+1048 SEKITYDANSRVISV

-1069 DAFYTY
+1069 DVFYTY

-1118 DAGNV
+1118 EAGNV

-1145 KTMDPAGAITL
+1145 KTTDPAGVVTS

-1177 WGYDSSGA
+1177 WGYDSSGV

-1219 DDRDGNLP
+1219 DGRDENLP

-1239 ITSVARSWGKFQS
+1239 ITAVARSWGEFQS

-1282 YTRNAVGSISAI
+1282 YTRNAVGNISAI

-1327 DGHGAITGYTETAA
+1327 DGHGAITGYSETAA

-1346 ADVRVEVIRDEAGRI
+1346 ADVRVEIIRDEAGRI

-1414 DATDNAASEAAGW
+1414 DATNNAASEAAGW

-1436 AQVRAIGTYTATSVV
+1436 AQVRAIGTYTTTSVA

-1464 LSGGNASE
+1464 LAGGNASE
-1472 FTAQLPEHVDLN
+1472 FTAQLPERVDLN

-1508 GRRTGEVASDGSS
+1508 GRRTDEVASDGSS

-1529 GSIASMTTADSGSCT
+1529 GSIASMTTADSGSCA
-1544 RVQVAAGVAGDVAG
+1544 RVQVAAGVTGEVAG
-1558 ISSLASGWIPVV
+1558 ISSLASGWTPVV
-1570 MDLTAEVPTVVGVGE
+1570 MDPTAEVPTVVGVGE

-1595 LGAHASGGSGVRG
+1595 LGAPASGGFSVRG
-1608 TSSSVPAGG
+1608 TSSSVLAGG
-1617 AGVLSGFTSNAGV
+1617 AGVLGGFASNAGV

-1665 GVGINASGALTVG
+1665 GVGVDASGALTVG

-1716 IGNNPVGLVDP
+1716 VGNNPVGLVDP

-1750 LDDHSQLIQVGLTVI
+1750 LDDHSEGIKTFLTVVGTVLAI
-1765 GVGASILGFFVA
+1765 GAVFVTGGA
-1777 GPVALVVLGAVAGA
+1777 ALIVLGAVSGGMLA
-1791 AMAGANAINEQRG
+1791 AADAMDKNKG

-1814 GRDMLIGGA
+1814 AIAGGIGAA
-1823 FGALGGG
+1823 FGAAGGAIGKYGGNYLAKGVGKFKAPAKAVTEYGQRLTRGVRTNIAVNAGNGAMAGFVYGFKDPVIGFATGNDKYKYDLRAHIASTVAGGVAGGLGG
-1830 AAKFG
+1830 
-1835 GAAMTR
+1835 
-1841 IMSSRGASAVQGM
+1841 
-1854 LKIDKL
+1854 L
-1860 SRGAQAVTTKVM
+1860 SGP
-1872 VNGAAGAANSFTQGF
+1872 AAGSTIKAYNSNLTTTGPAQKAIQATYNGLIGAGSSVLE
-1887 QDLALDTVN
+1887 DAMAGKEISPAKAL
-1896 GREGDNREYSLKGH
+1896 YSG
-1910 IVSTLSGGVF
+1910 VTGAGTTFNPSLSGTN
-1920 GGAGEI
+1920 EPHT
-1926 IRPVA
+1926 IR
-1931 GTIANLPKLAK
+1931 
-1942 YASPARKVLD
+1942 
-1952 IGLHTG
+1952 
-1958 LAGTQAAVES
+1958 
-1968 WGESKDGSI
+1968 
-1977 SADKVAFK
+1977 
-1985 TLEGFSKAHK
+1985 
-1995 NYNPQ
+1995 
-2000 GTFTNPRTI
+2000 
-2009 NQMGVIHPKSLSSY
+2009 QMGVNQPRSLHGVGNSKTGVGLMNASAAG
-2023 TDTQFGRDT
+2023 TAHGTVSGNGKDGFSQLTEQWFGM
-2032 LKNTMV
+2032 K
-2038 GISKE
+2038 
-2043 NVTSFA
+2043 
-2049 LDERSNATSYLA
+2049 
-2061 ENHEKLW
+2061 
-2068 ENRGNLWDK
+2068 
-2077 RSELWS
+2077 
-2083 DYQEHRQSKD
+2083 

>member
-319 YNSLTV
+319 YNSLAV

-367 LLFARAGE
+367 LFFARAGE

-384 SWLTRTGASE
+384 YWLTRTGASE

-402 FILETCALSTET
+402 FILETCALSTEA
-414 DLYIIS
+414 DLYIVS

-488 YAYAPAGSTATGHLV
+488 YAYAPAGSTAAGHLV

-657 EADPKKRYEAT
+657 ETDPKKRYAAT
-668 QARRNAADTEA
+668 QARRNAADAEA

-742 LTSFADQEGNITS
+742 LTSFADQEGNTTS

-834 GRRTERTFDKNG
+834 GRRTERTFDENG

-991 SQLVRQVSPV
+991 SQLVRQISPA

-1069 DAFYTY
+1069 DVFYTY

-1118 DAGNV
+1118 EAGNV

-1177 WGYDSSGA
+1177 WGYDSSGV

-1191 DGTEQ
+1191 DGNEQ

-1219 DDRDGNLP
+1219 DDRDENLP

-1239 ITSVARSWGKFQS
+1239 ITAVARSWGEAQS
-1252 ATSNGAYELS
+1252 AASNGAYELS

-1273 FTSPYGALA
+1273 FTSPYGALT
-1282 YTRNAVGSISAI
+1282 YTRNAVGNISAI

-1327 DGHGAITGYTETAA
+1327 DGHGAITGYSETAV

-1346 ADVRVEVIRDEAGRI
+1346 ADVRVEIIRDEAGRI

-1414 DATDNAASEAAGW
+1414 DATDNTASEAAGW
-1427 VRVLVYDDA
+1427 VRVLAYDDA
-1436 AQVRAIGTYTATSVV
+1436 AQVRAIGTYTATSVA
-1451 DNADSGAEQVREF
+1451 DNADSDAEQVREF
-1464 LSGGNASE
+1464 LSSGNASE

-1529 GSIASMTTADSGSCT
+1529 GSIASMTTADSGSCA
-1544 RVQVAAGVAGDVAG
+1544 RVQVAAGVAGDIAG
-1558 ISSLASGWIPVV
+1558 ISSLASGWTPVV
-1570 MDLTAEVPTVVGVGE
+1570 MDPTAEVPTVVGVGE

-1595 LGAHASGGSGVRG
+1595 LGTPASGGSGVRG
-1608 TSSSVPAGG
+1608 TSSSVLAGG
-1617 AGVLSGFTSNAGV
+1617 AGVLGGFTSNAGV

-1640 GLLDPFQLPITPL
+1640 GLLDPFQLPTTPL

-1750 LDDHSQLIQVGLTVI
+1750 LDDHSEGIKTFLTVVGTVLAI
-1765 GVGASILGFFVA
+1765 GAVFVTGGA
-1777 GPVALVVLGAVAGA
+1777 ALIVLGAVSGGMLA
-1791 AMAGANAINEQRG
+1791 AADAMDKNKG

-1814 GRDMLIGGA
+1814 AIAGGIGAA
-1823 FGALGGG
+1823 FGAAGGAIGKYGGKYLAKGVGKFKAPAKAVTEYGQRLTRGVRTNIAVNAGNGAMAGFVYGFKDPVIGFATGNDKYKYDLRAHIASTVAGGVAGGLGG
-1830 AAKFG
+1830 
-1835 GAAMTR
+1835 
-1841 IMSSRGASAVQGM
+1841 
-1854 LKIDKL
+1854 L
-1860 SRGAQAVTTKVM
+1860 SGP
-1872 VNGAAGAANSFTQGF
+1872 AAGSTIKAYNSNLTTTGPAQKAIQATYNGLIGAGSSVLE
-1887 QDLALDTVN
+1887 DAMAGKEISPAKAL
-1896 GREGDNREYSLKGH
+1896 YSG
-1910 IVSTLSGGVF
+1910 VTGAGTTFNPSLSGTN
-1920 GGAGEI
+1920 EPHT
-1926 IRPVA
+1926 IR
-1931 GTIANLPKLAK
+1931 
-1942 YASPARKVLD
+1942 
-1952 IGLHTG
+1952 
-1958 LAGTQAAVES
+1958 
-1968 WGESKDGSI
+1968 
-1977 SADKVAFK
+1977 
-1985 TLEGFSKAHK
+1985 
-1995 NYNPQ
+1995 
-2000 GTFTNPRTI
+2000 
-2009 NQMGVIHPKSLSSY
+2009 QMGVNQPRSLHGVGNSKTGVGLMNASAAG
-2023 TDTQFGRDT
+2023 TAHGTVSGNGKDGFSQLTEQWFGM
-2032 LKNTMV
+2032 K
-2038 GISKE
+2038 
-2043 NVTSFA
+2043 
-2049 LDERSNATSYLA
+2049 
-2061 ENHEKLW
+2061 
-2068 ENRGNLWDK
+2068 
-2077 RSELWS
+2077 
-2083 DYQEHRQSKD
+2083 

>member
-156 SPSDTSSARPSDL
+156 NPSDTSSARPSDL

-304 IAFSNLASSC
+304 IAFSNFASSC

-319 YNSLTV
+319 YNSLAV

-367 LLFARAGE
+367 LFFARAGE

-384 SWLTRTGASE
+384 YWLTRTGASE

-402 FILETCALSTET
+402 FILETCALSTEA
-414 DLYIIS
+414 DLYIVS
-420 DNQGHQWFFTLTGA
+420 NNQGHQWFFTLTGA

-480 TSAGERVE
+480 TSAGERIE
-488 YAYAPAGSTATGHLV
+488 YAYAPAGSTAAGHLV

-657 EADPKKRYEAT
+657 ETDPKKRYAAT
-668 QARRNAADTEA
+668 QARRNAADAEA
-679 DTGEVTPISTITYE
+679 DNGEVTPISTITYE

-834 GRRTERTFDKNG
+834 GRRTERTFDENG

-991 SQLVRQVSPV
+991 SQLVRQISPA

-1016 SVTEGAETAEAVTTR
+1016 SVTEGAETAEAITTR

-1069 DAFYTY
+1069 DVFYTY

-1113 RYTYD
+1113 RYAYD
-1118 DAGNV
+1118 EAGNV

-1177 WGYDSSGA
+1177 WGYDSSGV

-1191 DGTEQ
+1191 DGNEQ

-1219 DDRDGNLP
+1219 DDRDENLP
-1227 WVSRYELDRLGR
+1227 WISRYELDRLGR
-1239 ITSVARSWGKFQS
+1239 ITAVARSWGEFQS

-1273 FTSPYGALA
+1273 FTSPYRALA
-1282 YTRNAVGSISAI
+1282 YTRNAVGNISAI

-1304 LGYDAAGALIR
+1304 LDYDAAGALIR

-1414 DATDNAASEAAGW
+1414 DATDDAASEAAGW

-1436 AQVRAIGTYTATSVV
+1436 AQVRAIGTYTATSVA
-1451 DNADSGAEQVREF
+1451 DNADSDAEQVREF
-1464 LSGGNASE
+1464 LSSGNASE

-1529 GSIASMTTADSGSCT
+1529 GSIASMTTADSGSCA
-1544 RVQVAAGVAGDVAG
+1544 RVQVAAGVAGDIAG
-1558 ISSLASGWIPVV
+1558 ISSLASGWTPVV
-1570 MDLTAEVPTVVGVGE
+1570 MDPTAEVPTVVGVGE
-1585 MPVPTPGVSM
+1585 MPVPTPGVSI

-1608 TSSSVPAGG
+1608 TSSSVLAGG
-1617 AGVLSGFTSNAGV
+1617 AGVLGGFTSNAGV
-1630 SSVPGLASSA
+1630 SSVPGLAGPA
-1640 GLLDPFQLPITPL
+1640 GLLDPFQLPTTPL

-1750 LDDHSQLIQVGLTVI
+1750 LDDHSEGIKTFLTVVGTVLAI
-1765 GVGASILGFFVA
+1765 GAVFVTGGA
-1777 GPVALVVLGAVAGA
+1777 ALIVLGAVSGGMLA
-1791 AMAGANAINEQRG
+1791 AADAMDKNKG

-1814 GRDMLIGGA
+1814 AIAGGIGAA
-1823 FGALGGG
+1823 FGAAGGAIGKYGGKYLAKGVGKFKAPAKAVTEYGQRLTRGVRTNIAVNAGNGAMAGFVYGFKDPVIGFATGNDKYKYDLRAHIASTVAGGVAGGLGG
-1830 AAKFG
+1830 
-1835 GAAMTR
+1835 
-1841 IMSSRGASAVQGM
+1841 
-1854 LKIDKL
+1854 L
-1860 SRGAQAVTTKVM
+1860 SGP
-1872 VNGAAGAANSFTQGF
+1872 AAGSTIKAYNSNLTTTGPAQKAIQATYNGLIGAGSSVLE
-1887 QDLALDTVN
+1887 DAMAGKEISPAKAL
-1896 GREGDNREYSLKGH
+1896 YSG
-1910 IVSTLSGGVF
+1910 VTGAGTTFNPSLSGTN
-1920 GGAGEI
+1920 EPHT
-1926 IRPVA
+1926 IR
-1931 GTIANLPKLAK
+1931 
-1942 YASPARKVLD
+1942 
-1952 IGLHTG
+1952 
-1958 LAGTQAAVES
+1958 
-1968 WGESKDGSI
+1968 
-1977 SADKVAFK
+1977 
-1985 TLEGFSKAHK
+1985 
-1995 NYNPQ
+1995 
-2000 GTFTNPRTI
+2000 
-2009 NQMGVIHPKSLSSY
+2009 QMGVNQPRSLHGVGNSKTGVGLMNASAAG
-2023 TDTQFGRDT
+2023 TAHGTVSGNGKDGFSQLTEQWFGM
-2032 LKNTMV
+2032 K
-2038 GISKE
+2038 
-2043 NVTSFA
+2043 
-2049 LDERSNATSYLA
+2049 
-2061 ENHEKLW
+2061 
-2068 ENRGNLWDK
+2068 
-2077 RSELWS
+2077 
-2083 DYQEHRQSKD
+2083 

>member
-156 SPSDTSSARPSDL
+156 NPSDTSSARPSDL

-212 QPFEAWITANES
+212 QPFEAWVTANES

-304 IAFSNLASSC
+304 IAFSNFASSC

-319 YNSLTV
+319 YNSLAV

-367 LLFARAGE
+367 LFFARAGE

-384 SWLTRTGASE
+384 YWLTRTGASE

-402 FILETCALSTET
+402 FILETCALSTEA

-470 YVDGLVAVAR
+470 YVDGLVVVAR

-488 YAYAPAGSTATGHLV
+488 YAYAPAGSTAAGHLV

-657 EADPKKRYEAT
+657 ETDPKKRYAAT
-668 QARRNAADTEA
+668 QARRNAADAEA
-679 DTGEVTPISTITYE
+679 DNGEVTPISTITYE

-742 LTSFADQEGNITS
+742 LTSFADQEGNTTS

-834 GRRTERTFDKNG
+834 GRRTERTFDENG

-940 TEAAQEAPKARA
+940 TEAAQEVPKARA

-991 SQLVRQVSPV
+991 SQLVRQVSPA

-1069 DAFYTY
+1069 DVFYTY

-1118 DAGNV
+1118 EAGNV

-1145 KTMDPAGAITL
+1145 KTTDPAGAITL

-1177 WGYDSSGA
+1177 WGYDSSGV

-1191 DGTEQ
+1191 DGNEQ

-1219 DDRDGNLP
+1219 DDRDENLP

-1239 ITSVARSWGKFQS
+1239 ITSVARSWGEFQS

-1282 YTRNAVGSISAI
+1282 YTRNAVGNISAI
-1294 TNTDTGEQSS
+1294 TNIDTGEQSS

-1327 DGHGAITGYTETAA
+1327 DGHGAITGYTETAT

-1375 DGAGQLVSARRGNE
+1375 DGAGQLISARRGNE
-1389 RMSWVWDAAGCLI
+1389 RMSWVWDAAGRLI

-1414 DATDNAASEAAGW
+1414 GATDNAASEVAGW

-1436 AQVRAIGTYTATSVV
+1436 AQVRAIGTYTATSIAG
-1451 DNADSGAEQVREF
+1451 NADSDSDVEQVREF
-1464 LSGGNASE
+1464 LAGGNASE
-1472 FTAQLPEHVDLN
+1472 FTAQLPERVDLN
-1484 FAGDGRTVEGLPLT
+1484 FAGDGCTVEGLPLT

-1529 GSIASMTTADSGSCT
+1529 GSIASMTTANSGSCA
-1544 RVQVAAGVAGDVAG
+1544 RVQVAAGVAGDIAG
-1558 ISSLASGWIPVV
+1558 ISSLASGWTPVV
-1570 MDLTAEVPTVVGVGE
+1570 TDPTAEVPTVVGVGE
-1585 MPVPTPGVSM
+1585 MPVPTPGVNM
-1595 LGAHASGGSGVRG
+1595 LGTPASGGSGVRG
-1608 TSSSVPAGG
+1608 TSSSVLAGG
-1617 AGVLSGFTSNAGV
+1617 AGVLGGFTSNAGV

-1640 GLLDPFQLPITPL
+1640 GLLDPFQLPTTPL
-1653 TGSDAAVAGAVP
+1653 TGSDAAVP

-1678 GFALMG
+1678 GLALMG

-1716 IGNNPVGLVDP
+1716 VGNNPVGLVDP

-1750 LDDHSQLIQVGLTVI
+1750 LDDHANDIKTGLLIVGTVLAVAAVFVT
-1765 GVGASILGFFVA
+1765 GGA
-1777 GPVALVVLGAVAGA
+1777 ALIVLGAVSGGMLA
-1791 AMAGANAINEQRG
+1791 AADAMDKNKG

-1814 GRDMLIGGA
+1814 AIAGGIGAA
-1823 FGALGGG
+1823 FGAAGGAIGKYGGKYLAKGVGKFKAPAKAATEYGQRLARGVRTNIAVNAGNGAMAGFVYGFKDPVIGFATGNDKYKYDLRAHVASTVAGGVAGGLGG
-1830 AAKFG
+1830 
-1835 GAAMTR
+1835 
-1841 IMSSRGASAVQGM
+1841 
-1854 LKIDKL
+1854 L
-1860 SRGAQAVTTKVM
+1860 SGP
-1872 VNGAAGAANSFTQGF
+1872 AAGSTIKAYNSNLTTTGPAQKAIQATYNGLIGAGSSVLE
-1887 QDLALDTVN
+1887 DAMAGKEISPAKAL
-1896 GREGDNREYSLKGH
+1896 YSG
-1910 IVSTLSGGVF
+1910 VTGAGTTFNPSLSGTN
-1920 GGAGEI
+1920 EPHT
-1926 IRPVA
+1926 IR
-1931 GTIANLPKLAK
+1931 
-1942 YASPARKVLD
+1942 
-1952 IGLHTG
+1952 
-1958 LAGTQAAVES
+1958 
-1968 WGESKDGSI
+1968 
-1977 SADKVAFK
+1977 
-1985 TLEGFSKAHK
+1985 
-1995 NYNPQ
+1995 
-2000 GTFTNPRTI
+2000 
-2009 NQMGVIHPKSLSSY
+2009 QMGVNQPRSLHGVGNSKTGVGLMSASAAG
-2023 TDTQFGRDT
+2023 TAHGTVSGNGKDGFSQLTEQWFGM
-2032 LKNTMV
+2032 K
-2038 GISKE
+2038 
-2043 NVTSFA
+2043 
-2049 LDERSNATSYLA
+2049 
-2061 ENHEKLW
+2061 
-2068 ENRGNLWDK
+2068 
-2077 RSELWS
+2077 
-2083 DYQEHRQSKD
+2083 

>member
-156 SPSDTSSARPSDL
+156 NPSDTSSARPSDL

-304 IAFSNLASSC
+304 ITFSNLASSC

-325 HGNGDDLPPLA
+325 HGNGDDLPPMA

-657 EADPKKRYEAT
+657 ETDPKKRYAAT
-668 QARRNAADTEA
+668 QARRNAADAEA

-991 SQLVRQVSPV
+991 SQLVRQVSPA

-1069 DAFYTY
+1069 DVFYTY

-1118 DAGNV
+1118 EAGNV

-1177 WGYDSSGA
+1177 WGYDSSGV
-1185 ACAYSV
+1185 ACTYAV
-1191 DGTEQ
+1191 DGNEQ

-1219 DDRDGNLP
+1219 DDRDENLP

-1341 DADNS
+1341 DAGNS

-1414 DATDNAASEAAGW
+1414 DATDNTASEAAGW

-1472 FTAQLPEHVDLN
+1472 FTAQLPERVDLN

-1529 GSIASMTTADSGSCT
+1529 GSIASMTTADSGSCA
-1544 RVQVAAGVAGDVAG
+1544 RVQVAAGVAGDIAG

-1570 MDLTAEVPTVVGVGE
+1570 MDPTAEVPTVVGVGE

-1595 LGAHASGGSGVRG
+1595 LGTPASGGSGVRG
-1608 TSSSVPAGG
+1608 TSSSVLAGG
-1617 AGVLSGFTSNAGV
+1617 AGVLGGFTSNAGV

-1665 GVGINASGALTVG
+1665 GVGINASGALTIG
-1678 GFALMG
+1678 GLALMG

-1750 LDDHSQLIQVGLTVI
+1750 LDDNSEGIKIGLTIV
-1765 GVGASILGFFVA
+1765 GVLASAAGFLVA

-1791 AMAGANAINEQRG
+1791 AMAGASAIEENKG

-1830 AAKFG
+1830 VTKLG
-1835 GAAMTR
+1835 SSAMTKVLSTR
-1841 IMSSRGASAVQGM
+1841 AVNATKPM
-1854 LKIDKL
+1854 M
-1860 SRGAQAVTTKVM
+1860 QATKATRM
-1872 VNGAAGAANSFTQGF
+1872 FRAARTRAIIGGTSGAANSFTQGF
-1887 QDLALDTVN
+1887 RDLAFDKLY
-1896 GREGDNREYSLKGH
+1896 EGKEGYEPKYSLQNHLASTAVGGLTGS
-1910 IVSTLSGGVF
+1910 VSGLVSPAAGSLSKNPIKVGNVTLNNRRVLETAINGGVSF
-1920 GGAGEI
+1920 TGSVVED
-1926 IRPVA
+1926 
-1931 GTIANLPKLAK
+1931 LASGK
-1942 YASPARKVLD
+1942 EVSWSK
-1952 IGLHTG
+1952 
-1958 LAGTQAAVES
+1958 AAVEGTS
-1968 WGESKDGSI
+1968 GSFNGYKNFKAPTRADASTIQQLGYKSPNYLRTYLPSKHG
-1977 SADKVAFK
+1977 A
-1985 TLEGFSKAHK
+1985 TNLEGTMEDLA
-1995 NYNPQ
+1995 
-2000 GTFTNPRTI
+2000 
-2009 NQMGVIHPKSLSSY
+2009 
-2023 TDTQFGRDT
+2023 RD
-2032 LKNTMV
+2032 
-2038 GISKE
+2038 
-2043 NVTSFA
+2043 NVTSYFKKKA
-2049 LDERSNATSYLA
+2049 SGE
-2061 ENHEKLW
+2061 E
-2068 ENRGNLWDK
+2068 
-2077 RSELWS
+2077 
-2083 DYQEHRQSKD
+2083 

>member
-156 SPSDTSSARPSDL
+156 NPSDTSSARPSDL

-212 QPFEAWITANES
+212 QPFEAWVTANES

-319 YNSLTV
+319 YNSLAV

-336 GVFGPGWSSNLD
+336 GVFGSGWSSNLD

-367 LLFARAGE
+367 LFFARAGE

-384 SWLTRTGASE
+384 YWLTRTGASE

-402 FILETCALSTET
+402 FILETCALSTEA

-439 GGEGTTLAVTRAAD
+439 GGEGTTLAITRAAD

-488 YAYAPAGSTATGHLV
+488 YAYAPAGSTAAGHLV
-503 SVTSGA
+503 SITSGA

-657 EADPKKRYEAT
+657 ETDPKKRYAAT
-668 QARRNAADTEA
+668 QARRNAADAEA

-742 LTSFADQEGNITS
+742 LTSFADQEGNTTS

-766 VTTPL
+766 VITPL

-834 GRRTERTFDKNG
+834 GRRTERTFDENG

-991 SQLVRQVSPV
+991 SQLVRQISPA

-1016 SVTEGAETAEAVTTR
+1016 SVTEGAETAEAITTR

-1069 DAFYTY
+1069 DVFYTY

-1118 DAGNV
+1118 EAGNV

-1206 SVTVTDYAAGIPA
+1206 SVTVTDYAASIPA
-1219 DDRDGNLP
+1219 DDRDGSLP

-1239 ITSVARSWGKFQS
+1239 ITAVARSWGESQS
-1252 ATSNGAYELS
+1252 AASGSGAYELS

-1282 YTRNAVGSISAI
+1282 YTRNAVGNISAI

-1304 LGYDAAGALIR
+1304 LSYDAAGALIR

-1327 DGHGAITGYTETAA
+1327 DGHGAITGYSETAA

-1346 ADVRVEVIRDEAGRI
+1346 ADVRVEIIRDEAGRI

-1414 DATDNAASEAAGW
+1414 DATDNTASEAAGW
-1427 VRVLVYDDA
+1427 VRVLAYDDA
-1436 AQVRAIGTYTATSVV
+1436 AQVRAIGTYTATSVA
-1451 DNADSGAEQVREF
+1451 DNADSDAEQVREF
-1464 LSGGNASE
+1464 LSSGNASE

-1484 FAGDGRTVEGLPLT
+1484 FAGDGRAVEGLPLT

-1529 GSIASMTTADSGSCT
+1529 GSIASMTTADSGSCA
-1544 RVQVAAGVAGDVAG
+1544 RVQVAAGVAGDIAG
-1558 ISSLASGWIPVV
+1558 ISSLASGWTPVV
-1570 MDLTAEVPTVVGVGE
+1570 MDPTAEVPTVVGVGE

-1595 LGAHASGGSGVRG
+1595 LGTPASGGSGVRG
-1608 TSSSVPAGG
+1608 TSSSVLAGG
-1617 AGVLSGFTSNAGV
+1617 AGVLGGFTSNAGV

-1640 GLLDPFQLPITPL
+1640 GLLDPFQLPTTPL

-1750 LDDHSQLIQVGLTVI
+1750 LDDHSEGIKTFLTVVGTVLAI
-1765 GVGASILGFFVA
+1765 GAVFVTGGA
-1777 GPVALVVLGAVAGA
+1777 ALIVLGAVSGGMLA
-1791 AMAGANAINEQRG
+1791 AADAMDKNKG

-1814 GRDMLIGGA
+1814 AIAGGIGAA
-1823 FGALGGG
+1823 FGAAGGAIGKYGGKYLAKGVGKFKAPAKAVTEYGQRLTRGVRTNIAVNAGNGAMAGFVYGFKDPVIGFATGNDKYKYDLRAHIASTVAGGVAGGLGG
-1830 AAKFG
+1830 
-1835 GAAMTR
+1835 
-1841 IMSSRGASAVQGM
+1841 
-1854 LKIDKL
+1854 L
-1860 SRGAQAVTTKVM
+1860 SGP
-1872 VNGAAGAANSFTQGF
+1872 AAGSTIKAYNSNLTTTGPAQKAIQATYNGLIGAGSSVLE
-1887 QDLALDTVN
+1887 DAMAGKEISPAKAL
-1896 GREGDNREYSLKGH
+1896 YSG
-1910 IVSTLSGGVF
+1910 VTGAGTTFNPSLSGTN
-1920 GGAGEI
+1920 EPHT
-1926 IRPVA
+1926 IR
-1931 GTIANLPKLAK
+1931 
-1942 YASPARKVLD
+1942 
-1952 IGLHTG
+1952 
-1958 LAGTQAAVES
+1958 
-1968 WGESKDGSI
+1968 
-1977 SADKVAFK
+1977 
-1985 TLEGFSKAHK
+1985 
-1995 NYNPQ
+1995 
-2000 GTFTNPRTI
+2000 
-2009 NQMGVIHPKSLSSY
+2009 QMGVNQPRSLHGVGNSKTGVGLMNASAAG
-2023 TDTQFGRDT
+2023 TAHGTVSGNGKDGFSQLTEQWFGM
-2032 LKNTMV
+2032 K
-2038 GISKE
+2038 
-2043 NVTSFA
+2043 
-2049 LDERSNATSYLA
+2049 
-2061 ENHEKLW
+2061 
-2068 ENRGNLWDK
+2068 
-2077 RSELWS
+2077 
-2083 DYQEHRQSKD
+2083 

>member
-1 MFERADI
+1 M
-8 DHSTVDLKFDD
+8 K
-19 ATADALMKVCR
+19 ALPGLCR
-30 DAASALEEKIPAQ
+30 
-43 KTAADTALQEF
+43 T
-54 KGHFSEVYKRNIEVA
+54 
-69 VDNGTAIA
+69 
-77 GRLRQFA
+77 
-84 DGVQKLKDSAARER
+84 
-98 ENRRKMRDYEENTP
+98 
-112 EVVKG
+112 
-117 AIEWAGWGPK
+117 
-127 VDHEE
+127 
-132 APTFNT
+132 
-138 DAPEAAKREHP
+138 
-149 APAANAG
+149 
-156 SPSDTSSARPSDL
+156 
-169 RSSSTVSQSLHDD
+169 
-182 FQTTP
+182 
-187 NSIRA
+187 
-192 KAADFKDKCQ
+192 
-202 WGTADCEPIL
+202 
-212 QPFEAWITANES
+212 
-224 EAKWAQVVADAFATA
+224 
-239 GSEHEI
+239 
-245 NKLSNQ
+245 
-251 TIQQYLESHGVANYN
+251 
-266 REDLKVPAASLEGRA
+266 
-281 TSSGYANDPVNV
+281 
-293 ATGNFIEEEID
+293 
-304 IAFSNLASSC
+304 
-314 AVTRM
+314 AVTC
-319 YNSLTV
+319 SLPALV
-325 HGNGDDLPPLA
+325 K
-336 GVFGPGWSSNLD
+336 V
-348 TVLNFSD
+348 
-355 EGATWI
+355 
-361 MPDGRH
+361 
-367 LLFARAGE
+367 
-375 GFARVETDP
+375 FARVETDP
-384 SWLTRTGASE
+384 YWLTRTGASE
-394 IATTPMGR
+394 IATAPMGR
-402 FILETCALSTET
+402 FILETCALSTEA

-488 YAYAPAGSTATGHLV
+488 YAYVPAGSTAAGHLV
-503 SVTSGA
+503 SITSGA

-657 EADPKKRYEAT
+657 ETDPKKRYAAT
-668 QARRNAADTEA
+668 QARRNAADAEA

-742 LTSFADQEGNITS
+742 LTSFADQEGNTTS

-766 VTTPL
+766 VITPL
-771 GLTTSFTH
+771 GLITSFTH

-804 RLVAVIDPSGARTS
+804 RLVAVIDPSGARTG

-834 GRRTERTFDKNG
+834 GRRTERTFDENG

-991 SQLVRQVSPV
+991 SQLVRQISPA

-1069 DAFYTY
+1069 DVFYTY

-1113 RYTYD
+1113 RYAYD
-1118 DAGNV
+1118 EAGNV

-1177 WGYDSSGA
+1177 WGYDSSGV

-1201 DNRTR
+1201 DSRTR

-1219 DDRDGNLP
+1219 DDRDENLP

-1239 ITSVARSWGKFQS
+1239 ITAVARSWGEFQS

-1282 YTRNAVGSISAI
+1282 YTRNAVGNISAI

-1327 DGHGAITGYTETAA
+1327 NGHGAITGYTETTA
-1341 DADNS
+1341 DAGDS

-1402 REEYTRNTTTGE
+1402 REEYTRNTTAAGE
-1414 DATDNAASEAAGW
+1414 GSTDDAASEAAGW
-1427 VRVLVYDDA
+1427 VRVLAYDDA
-1436 AQVRAIGTYTATSVV
+1436 AQVRAIGTYTATSVA

-1472 FTAQLPEHVDLN
+1472 FTAQLPEYVDLN

-1529 GSIASMTTADSGSCT
+1529 GSIASMTTADSGSCA
-1544 RVQVAAGVAGDVAG
+1544 RVQVAAGVSGDIAG
-1558 ISSLASGWIPVV
+1558 ISSLASGWTPVV
-1570 MDLTAEVPTVVGVGE
+1570 MDPTAEAPTVVGVGE

-1595 LGAHASGGSGVRG
+1595 LGTPASGGSGVRG
-1608 TSSSVPAGG
+1608 TSSSVLAGG
-1617 AGVLSGFTSNAGV
+1617 AGVLGGFTSNAGV
-1630 SSVPGLASSA
+1630 SSVPGLAGPA
-1640 GLLDPFQLPITPL
+1640 GLLDPFQLPTTPL
-1653 TGSDAAVAGAVP
+1653 TGSDAAVP

-1678 GFALMG
+1678 GLALMG

-1716 IGNNPVGLVDP
+1716 VGNNPVGLVDP

-1732 ISREELDKARYEK
+1732 ISVEDLNKIRDDERSRPWYERAARAAVGLVRHTWDKVAETATNIAKGVASNVKEIVTDPMGWINKNWEYVVGAGLVAVGFAVGIA
-1745 SAAKW
+1745 SAAGGPATMILLSGVSGALMSGGMSMIEQKATTGHV
-1750 LDDHSQLIQVGLTVI
+1750 DAGKVFKEAAI
-1765 GVGASILGFFVA
+1765 GGVTGMVTGGVA
-1777 GPVALVVLGAVAGA
+1777 GRIVAGA
-1791 AMAGANAINEQRG
+1791 KTSVGAMKEAPKYIQYMDKKLAPVDKVLN
-1804 PDGRINWGNV
+1804 
-1814 GRDMLIGGA
+1814 
-1823 FGALGGG
+1823 
-1830 AAKFG
+1830 
-1835 GAAMTR
+1835 
-1841 IMSSRGASAVQGM
+1841 
-1854 LKIDKL
+1854 KIPQIKP
-1860 SRGAQAVTTKVM
+1860 
-1872 VNGAAGAANSFTQGF
+1872 F
-1887 QDLALDTVN
+1887 Q
-1896 GREGDNREYSLKGH
+1896 SLKGAKGVADDVAEMAPIAEFKNFATEKVAGLMKPGQH
-1910 IVSTLSGGVF
+1910 KWYSPSNMHNAGVSSMTKFPVSHAVNPTVTAFASGG
-1920 GGAGEI
+1920 
-1926 IRPVA
+1926 
-1931 GTIANLPKLAK
+1931 ANHATTE
-1942 YASPARKVLD
+1942 
-1952 IGLHTG
+1952 TG
-1958 LAGTQAAVES
+1958 
-1968 WGESKDGSI
+1968 
-1977 SADKVAFK
+1977 
-1985 TLEGFSKAHK
+1985 
-1995 NYNPQ
+1995 
-2000 GTFTNPRTI
+2000 R
-2009 NQMGVIHPKSLSSY
+2009 
-2023 TDTQFGRDT
+2023 
-2032 LKNTMV
+2032 
-2038 GISKE
+2038 
-2043 NVTSFA
+2043 
-2049 LDERSNATSYLA
+2049 
-2061 ENHEKLW
+2061 
-2068 ENRGNLWDK
+2068 
-2077 RSELWS
+2077 
-2083 DYQEHRQSKD
+2083 

>member
-1 MFERADI
+1 
-8 DHSTVDLKFDD
+8 
-19 ATADALMKVCR
+19 MKV
-30 DAASALEEKIPAQ
+30 
-43 KTAADTALQEF
+43 
-54 KGHFSEVYKRNIEVA
+54 
-69 VDNGTAIA
+69 
-77 GRLRQFA
+77 
-84 DGVQKLKDSAARER
+84 
-98 ENRRKMRDYEENTP
+98 
-112 EVVKG
+112 
-117 AIEWAGWGPK
+117 
-127 VDHEE
+127 
-132 APTFNT
+132 
-138 DAPEAAKREHP
+138 
-149 APAANAG
+149 
-156 SPSDTSSARPSDL
+156 
-169 RSSSTVSQSLHDD
+169 
-182 FQTTP
+182 
-187 NSIRA
+187 
-192 KAADFKDKCQ
+192 
-202 WGTADCEPIL
+202 
-212 QPFEAWITANES
+212 
-224 EAKWAQVVADAFATA
+224 
-239 GSEHEI
+239 
-245 NKLSNQ
+245 
-251 TIQQYLESHGVANYN
+251 
-266 REDLKVPAASLEGRA
+266 
-281 TSSGYANDPVNV
+281 
-293 ATGNFIEEEID
+293 
-304 IAFSNLASSC
+304 
-314 AVTRM
+314 
-319 YNSLTV
+319 
-325 HGNGDDLPPLA
+325 
-336 GVFGPGWSSNLD
+336 
-348 TVLNFSD
+348 
-355 EGATWI
+355 
-361 MPDGRH
+361 
-367 LLFARAGE
+367 
-375 GFARVETDP
+375 FARVETDP
-384 SWLTRTGASE
+384 YWLTRTGASE
-394 IATTPMGR
+394 IATAPMGR
-402 FILETCALSTET
+402 FILETCALSTEA

-488 YAYAPAGSTATGHLV
+488 YAYVPAGSTAAGHLV
-503 SVTSGA
+503 SITSGA

-657 EADPKKRYEAT
+657 ETDPKKRYAAT
-668 QARRNAADTEA
+668 QARRNAADAEA

-742 LTSFADQEGNITS
+742 LTSFADQEGNTTS

-766 VTTPL
+766 VITPL
-771 GLTTSFTH
+771 GLITSFTH

-804 RLVAVIDPSGARTS
+804 RLVAVIDPSGARTG

-834 GRRTERTFDKNG
+834 GRRTERTFDENG

-991 SQLVRQVSPV
+991 SQLVRQVSPA

-1016 SVTEGAETAEAVTTR
+1016 SVTEGAETVEAVTTR

-1069 DAFYTY
+1069 DVFYTY

-1113 RYTYD
+1113 RYIYD
-1118 DAGNV
+1118 EAGNV
-1123 TKVTDPAG
+1123 TKVTDPAW

-1145 KTMDPAGAITL
+1145 KTTDPAGAITL

-1177 WGYDSSGA
+1177 WGYDSSGV

-1219 DDRDGNLP
+1219 DDRDENLP

-1239 ITSVARSWGKFQS
+1239 ITAVARSWGEFQS
-1252 ATSNGAYELS
+1252 AASNGAYELS

-1282 YTRNAVGSISAI
+1282 YTRNAVGNISAI

-1327 DGHGAITGYTETAA
+1327 NGHGAITGYTETTA
-1341 DADNS
+1341 DAGDS

-1402 REEYTRNTTTGE
+1402 REEYTRNTTAAGE
-1414 DATDNAASEAAGW
+1414 GSTDDAASEAAGW
-1427 VRVLVYDDA
+1427 VRVLAYDDA
-1436 AQVRAIGTYTATSVV
+1436 AQVRAIGTYTAASVA

-1472 FTAQLPEHVDLN
+1472 FTAQLPERVDLN

-1508 GRRTGEVASDGSS
+1508 GRRTDEVASDGSS

-1529 GSIASMTTADSGSCT
+1529 GSIASMTTADSGSCA
-1544 RVQVAAGVAGDVAG
+1544 RVQVAAGVTGEVAG
-1558 ISSLASGWIPVV
+1558 ISSLASGWTPVV
-1570 MDLTAEVPTVVGVGE
+1570 MDPTAEVPTVVGVGE

-1595 LGAHASGGSGVRG
+1595 LGAPASGGFSVRG
-1608 TSSSVPAGG
+1608 TSSSVLAGG
-1617 AGVLSGFTSNAGV
+1617 AGVLGGFTSNAGV

-1640 GLLDPFQLPITPL
+1640 GLLDPFQLPTTPL
-1653 TGSDAAVAGAVP
+1653 TGSDAAVP

-1678 GFALMG
+1678 GLALMG

-1716 IGNNPVGLVDP
+1716 VGNNPVGLVDP

-1732 ISREELDKARYEK
+1732 ISVEDLNKIRDDERSRPWYERAARAAVGLVRHTWDKVAETATNIAKGVASNVKEIVTDPMGWINKNWEYVVGAGLVAVGFAVGIA
-1745 SAAKW
+1745 SAAGGPATMILLSGVSGALMSGGMSMIEQKATTGHV
-1750 LDDHSQLIQVGLTVI
+1750 DAGKVFKEAAI
-1765 GVGASILGFFVA
+1765 GGVTGMVTGGVA
-1777 GPVALVVLGAVAGA
+1777 GRIVAGA
-1791 AMAGANAINEQRG
+1791 KTSVGAMKEAPKYIQYMDKKLAPVDKVLN
-1804 PDGRINWGNV
+1804 
-1814 GRDMLIGGA
+1814 
-1823 FGALGGG
+1823 
-1830 AAKFG
+1830 
-1835 GAAMTR
+1835 
-1841 IMSSRGASAVQGM
+1841 
-1854 LKIDKL
+1854 KIPQIKP
-1860 SRGAQAVTTKVM
+1860 
-1872 VNGAAGAANSFTQGF
+1872 F
-1887 QDLALDTVN
+1887 Q
-1896 GREGDNREYSLKGH
+1896 SLKGAKGVADDVAEMAPIAEFKNFATEKVAGLMKPGQH
-1910 IVSTLSGGVF
+1910 KWYSPSNMHNAGVSSMTKFPVSHAVNPTVTAFASGG
-1920 GGAGEI
+1920 
-1926 IRPVA
+1926 
-1931 GTIANLPKLAK
+1931 ANHATTE
-1942 YASPARKVLD
+1942 
-1952 IGLHTG
+1952 TG
-1958 LAGTQAAVES
+1958 
-1968 WGESKDGSI
+1968 
-1977 SADKVAFK
+1977 
-1985 TLEGFSKAHK
+1985 
-1995 NYNPQ
+1995 
-2000 GTFTNPRTI
+2000 R
-2009 NQMGVIHPKSLSSY
+2009 
-2023 TDTQFGRDT
+2023 
-2032 LKNTMV
+2032 
-2038 GISKE
+2038 
-2043 NVTSFA
+2043 
-2049 LDERSNATSYLA
+2049 
-2061 ENHEKLW
+2061 
-2068 ENRGNLWDK
+2068 
-2077 RSELWS
+2077 
-2083 DYQEHRQSKD
+2083 

>member
-156 SPSDTSSARPSDL
+156 NPSDTSSARPSDL

-212 QPFEAWITANES
+212 QPFEAWVTANES

-304 IAFSNLASSC
+304 IAFSNFASSC

-319 YNSLTV
+319 YNSLAV

-367 LLFARAGE
+367 LFFARAGE

-384 SWLTRTGASE
+384 YWLTRTGASE

-402 FILETCALSTET
+402 FILETCALSTEA
-414 DLYIIS
+414 DLYIVS
-420 DNQGHQWFFTLTGA
+420 NNQGHQWFFTLTGA

-462 LNRSITFD
+462 LNRSIMFD

-488 YAYAPAGSTATGHLV
+488 YAYAPAGSAAAGHLV
-503 SVTSGA
+503 SITSGA

-657 EADPKKRYEAT
+657 ETDPKKRYEAT
-668 QARRNAADTEA
+668 QARRNAADAEA
-679 DTGEVTPISTITYE
+679 DNGEVTPISTITYE

-742 LTSFADQEGNITS
+742 LTSFADQEGNTTS

-766 VTTPL
+766 VITPL
-771 GLTTSFTH
+771 GLITSFTH

-834 GRRTERTFDKNG
+834 GRRTERTFDENG

-904 ADRKSGSVTSWDGT
+904 ADRKSGSVTSWDGN

-991 SQLVRQVSPV
+991 SQLVRQISPA

-1069 DAFYTY
+1069 DVFYTY

-1118 DAGNV
+1118 EAGNV

-1145 KTMDPAGAITL
+1145 KTTDPAGAITL

-1177 WGYDSSGA
+1177 WGYDSSGV

-1191 DGTEQ
+1191 DGNEQ

-1219 DDRDGNLP
+1219 DDRDENLP

-1239 ITSVARSWGKFQS
+1239 ITAVARSWGEAQS
-1252 ATSNGAYELS
+1252 AASNGAYELS

-1282 YTRNAVGSISAI
+1282 YTRNAVGNISAI

-1327 DGHGAITGYTETAA
+1327 DGHGAITGYSETAV

-1346 ADVRVEVIRDEAGRI
+1346 ADVRVEIIRDEAGRI
-1361 VGVDSAAGLITYAY
+1361 VGVDSAAGLITYTY

-1414 DATDNAASEAAGW
+1414 DATDNTASEAAGW
-1427 VRVLVYDDA
+1427 VRVLAYDDA
-1436 AQVRAIGTYTATSVV
+1436 AQVRAIGTYTATSVA
-1451 DNADSGAEQVREF
+1451 DNADSDAEQVREF
-1464 LSGGNASE
+1464 LSSGNASE

-1529 GSIASMTTADSGSCT
+1529 GSIASMTTADSGSCA
-1544 RVQVAAGVAGDVAG
+1544 RVQVAAGVAGDIAG
-1558 ISSLASGWIPVV
+1558 ISSLASGWTPVV
-1570 MDLTAEVPTVVGVGE
+1570 MDPTAEVPTVVGVGE

-1595 LGAHASGGSGVRG
+1595 LGTPASGGSGVRG
-1608 TSSSVPAGG
+1608 TSSSVLAGG
-1617 AGVLSGFTSNAGV
+1617 AGVLGGFTSNAGV
-1630 SSVPGLASSA
+1630 SSVPGLAGPA

-1750 LDDHSQLIQVGLTVI
+1750 LDDNSEGIKIGLTIV
-1765 GVGASILGFFVA
+1765 GVLASAAGFLVA

-1791 AMAGANAINEQRG
+1791 AMAGASAIEENKG

-1830 AAKFG
+1830 VTKLG
-1835 GAAMTR
+1835 SSAMTKVLSTR
-1841 IMSSRGASAVQGM
+1841 AVNATKPM
-1854 LKIDKL
+1854 M
-1860 SRGAQAVTTKVM
+1860 QATKATRM
-1872 VNGAAGAANSFTQGF
+1872 FRAARTRAIIGGTSGAANSFTQGF
-1887 QDLALDTVN
+1887 RDLAFDKLY
-1896 GREGDNREYSLKGH
+1896 EGKEGYEPKYSLQNHLASTAVGGLTGS
-1910 IVSTLSGGVF
+1910 VSGLVSPAAGSLSKNPIKVGNVTLNNRRVLETAINGGVSF
-1920 GGAGEI
+1920 TGSVVED
-1926 IRPVA
+1926 
-1931 GTIANLPKLAK
+1931 LASGK
-1942 YASPARKVLD
+1942 EVSWSK
-1952 IGLHTG
+1952 
-1958 LAGTQAAVES
+1958 AAVEGTS
-1968 WGESKDGSI
+1968 GSFNGYKNFKAPTRADASTIQQLGYKSPNYLRTYLPSKHG
-1977 SADKVAFK
+1977 A
-1985 TLEGFSKAHK
+1985 TNLEGTMEDLA
-1995 NYNPQ
+1995 
-2000 GTFTNPRTI
+2000 
-2009 NQMGVIHPKSLSSY
+2009 
-2023 TDTQFGRDT
+2023 RD
-2032 LKNTMV
+2032 
-2038 GISKE
+2038 
-2043 NVTSFA
+2043 NVTSYFKKKA
-2049 LDERSNATSYLA
+2049 SGE
-2061 ENHEKLW
+2061 E
-2068 ENRGNLWDK
+2068 
-2077 RSELWS
+2077 
-2083 DYQEHRQSKD
+2083 

>member
-156 SPSDTSSARPSDL
+156 NPSDTSSARPSDL

-212 QPFEAWITANES
+212 QPFEAWVTANES

-304 IAFSNLASSC
+304 IAFSNFASSC

-319 YNSLTV
+319 YNSLAV

-367 LLFARAGE
+367 LFFARAGE

-384 SWLTRTGASE
+384 YWLTRTGASE

-402 FILETCALSTET
+402 FILETCALSTDA

-488 YAYAPAGSTATGHLV
+488 YAYTPAGSTAAGHLV

-657 EADPKKRYEAT
+657 ETDPKKRYEAT
-668 QARRNAADTEA
+668 QARRNAADAEA
-679 DTGEVTPISTITYE
+679 DNGEVTPISTITYE

-742 LTSFADQEGNITS
+742 LTSFADQEGNTTS

-804 RLVAVIDPSGARTS
+804 RLVSVIDPSGARTS

-834 GRRTERTFDKNG
+834 GRRTERTFDENG

-991 SQLVRQVSPV
+991 SQLVRQISPA

-1069 DAFYTY
+1069 DVFYTY

-1118 DAGNV
+1118 EAGNV

-1145 KTMDPAGAITL
+1145 KTTDPAGVVTS

-1177 WGYDSSGA
+1177 WGYDSSGV

-1219 DDRDGNLP
+1219 DGRDENLP

-1239 ITSVARSWGKFQS
+1239 ITAVARSWGEFQS

-1282 YTRNAVGSISAI
+1282 YTRNAVGNISAI

-1327 DGHGAITGYTETAA
+1327 DGHGAITGYSETAA

-1346 ADVRVEVIRDEAGRI
+1346 ADVRVEIIRDEAGRI

-1414 DATDNAASEAAGW
+1414 DATNNAASEAAGW

-1436 AQVRAIGTYTATSVV
+1436 AQVRAIGTYTTTSVA

-1464 LSGGNASE
+1464 LAGGNASE
-1472 FTAQLPEHVDLN
+1472 FTAQLPERVDLN

-1508 GRRTGEVASDGSS
+1508 GRRTDEVASDGSS

-1529 GSIASMTTADSGSCT
+1529 GSIASMTTADSGSCA
-1544 RVQVAAGVAGDVAG
+1544 RVQVAAGVTGEVAG
-1558 ISSLASGWIPVV
+1558 ISSLASGWTPVV
-1570 MDLTAEVPTVVGVGE
+1570 MDPTAEVPTVVGVGE

-1595 LGAHASGGSGVRG
+1595 LGAPASGGFSVRG
-1608 TSSSVPAGG
+1608 TSSSVLAGG
-1617 AGVLSGFTSNAGV
+1617 AGVLGGFASNAGV

-1665 GVGINASGALTVG
+1665 GVGVDASGALTVG

-1716 IGNNPVGLVDP
+1716 VGNNPVGLVDP

-1750 LDDHSQLIQVGLTVI
+1750 LDDHSEGIKTFLTVVGTVLAI
-1765 GVGASILGFFVA
+1765 GAVFVTGGA
-1777 GPVALVVLGAVAGA
+1777 ALIVLGAVSGGMLA
-1791 AMAGANAINEQRG
+1791 AADAMDKNKG

-1814 GRDMLIGGA
+1814 AIAGGIGAA
-1823 FGALGGG
+1823 FGAAGGAIGKYGGNYLAKGVGKFKAPAKAVTEYGQRLTRGVRTNIAVNAGNGAMAGFVYGFKDPVIGFATGNDKYKYDLRAHIASTVAGGVAGGLGG
-1830 AAKFG
+1830 
-1835 GAAMTR
+1835 
-1841 IMSSRGASAVQGM
+1841 
-1854 LKIDKL
+1854 L
-1860 SRGAQAVTTKVM
+1860 SGP
-1872 VNGAAGAANSFTQGF
+1872 AAGSTIKAYNSNLTTTGPAQKAIQATYNGLIGAGSSVLE
-1887 QDLALDTVN
+1887 DAMAGKEISPAKAL
-1896 GREGDNREYSLKGH
+1896 YSG
-1910 IVSTLSGGVF
+1910 VTGAGTTFNPSLSGTN
-1920 GGAGEI
+1920 EPHT
-1926 IRPVA
+1926 IR
-1931 GTIANLPKLAK
+1931 
-1942 YASPARKVLD
+1942 
-1952 IGLHTG
+1952 
-1958 LAGTQAAVES
+1958 
-1968 WGESKDGSI
+1968 
-1977 SADKVAFK
+1977 
-1985 TLEGFSKAHK
+1985 
-1995 NYNPQ
+1995 
-2000 GTFTNPRTI
+2000 
-2009 NQMGVIHPKSLSSY
+2009 QMGVNQPRSLHGVGNSKTGVGLMNASAAG
-2023 TDTQFGRDT
+2023 TAHGTVSGNGKDGFSQLTEQWFGM
-2032 LKNTMV
+2032 K
-2038 GISKE
+2038 
-2043 NVTSFA
+2043 
-2049 LDERSNATSYLA
+2049 
-2061 ENHEKLW
+2061 
-2068 ENRGNLWDK
+2068 
-2077 RSELWS
+2077 
-2083 DYQEHRQSKD
+2083 